1 MNLLKKNKYSI
12 RKYKV
17 GIFSTLI
24 GTVLLLS
31 NPNGAQALTT
41 DHNVQ
46 GGSNQALPGNSQNT
60 NADTNRDIVNDS
72 QNTPNAHATD
82 NTSTNQALT
91 NHQNVD
97 VANQVGPA
105 PIQPSASPAQNNNNS
120 NANSTATEPA
130 ANTNNNLASNNNT
143 LNVPNNTDNN
153 DSARHLTLKEIQE
166 DVRHSSD
173 KPELVAIAEEASNR
187 PKKRSRRAAPT
198 DPNATPADP
207 TATPA
212 DPTAGNGSAPV
223 AITAPYTPTTDP
235 NANNIGQ
242 NAPNEVLS
250 FDDNNI
256 RPSTNRS
263 VPTVTVVDNLP
274 GYTLING
281 GKVGVFSHAMVRTS
295 MFDSGDAKNYQA
307 QGNVIALG
315 RIRGNDTNDHGD
327 FNGIEKTLTVNP
339 NSELIFEFNTMT
351 TKNYQA
357 QGNVIALGRIR
368 GNDTNDHGDFNGIEK
383 TLTVNPNSE
392 LIFEFNTMTT
402 KNYQGMTNLII
413 KNADNDTVI
422 GEKVV
427 AYGPIW
433 RLLKVPENVSHL
445 KIQFVPKNDAITDA
459 RGIYQLR
466 DGYKYYDF
474 VDSIGLHSGSHVYVE
489 RRTMEPTAT
498 NNKEFTVTT
507 SLKNNGNFGASFNTD
522 DFVYKIQLPE
532 GVEYVNNSL
541 TKDFPSGNSGVDI
554 NDMNVTYDAANR
566 IITIKSTGGGTGNS
580 PARLMPDKILDLKY
594 KLRVNNVPTPRT
606 VTFNDTL
613 TYKTYSQ
620 DFINSPAES
629 HTVSTNP
636 YTIDIIMNKDALQ
649 AEVDRRIQ
657 QADYTFASLDI
668 FNDLKRRAQTIL
680 DENRNNVPLNKRVSQ
695 ADIDSL
701 ANQMQHTLIRSV
713 DAENAVNRKVDDMED
728 LVNQND
734 ELTDEEKQAAIQV
747 IEEHKNEI
755 IGNIGDQTTDDGVTR
770 IKDQGI
776 QTLSGDTATPVV
788 KPNAKQAIRDKAAKQ
803 REIINHTPDAT
814 QDEIQDAL
822 NQLTTDETDA
832 IDNVTN
838 ATTNADVETAKNNGI
853 NTIGAVAPQV
863 THKQAARDAINQATA
878 TKRQQINSNR
888 EATQEEKNAALN
900 ELTQATNHAL
910 EQINQA
916 TTNDD
921 VDTAKGDGLNAINPI
936 APVTVVKQAARDA
949 VSHDAQ
955 QHIAE
960 INANP
965 DATQEE
971 RQAAI
976 EKVNAAVAVANT
988 NILNANTNADVEQVK
1003 TNAIQGIQAI
1013 EPATKVKTDAKNA
1026 IDQSAETQHNAIF
1039 NNNDATL
1046 EEQQA
1051 AQQLLD
1057 QAVATAKQ
1065 NINAADTNQEVAQA
1079 KDQGTQNIVVIQPAT
1094 QVKTDARNAVNEKAR
1109 EAITNINATPGA
1121 TREEKQEAIN
1131 RVNTLKNRALNDI
1144 GVTSTTAMVNSIRD
1158 DAVNQI
1164 GAVQP
1169 HVTKKQTATG
1179 VLTDLATAKKQ
1190 EINQNTNA
1198 TTEEKQVALNQ
1209 VDQDLAT
1216 AINNINQADTN
1227 AEVDQAQQLGTK
1239 AINAIQPNIVKKP
1252 AALAQTNQHY
1262 SAKLVEINA
1271 TPDATDDEKN
1281 AAINTL
1287 NQDRQ
1292 QAIESIKQANTN
1304 AEVDQAATVAE
1315 NNIDAVQVDVVKK
1328 QAARDKITAEVAK
1341 RIEAVKQTPNA
1352 TDEEKQAAVN
1362 QINQLKDQA
1371 FNQINQNQTN
1381 DQVDATTNQAINAID
1396 NVEAEVVIKPKAI
1409 ADIEKAVKE
1418 KQQQIDNSLDST
1430 DNEKEVALQALAKEK
1445 EKALAAI
1452 DQAQTNSQVN
1462 QAATNGVSAIKII
1475 QPETKIKPA
1484 AREKIN
1490 QKANELRA
1498 QINQDKEATAEERQ
1512 AALDKINDLVAKAMT
1527 NITNDRTNQ
1536 QVNDSTN
1543 QALDDIALVTPD
1555 HIVRA
1560 AARDAVKQQYEAK
1573 KHEIEQAEH
1582 ATDEEKQVALNQL
1595 ANNEKRAL
1603 QNINQAIANNDV
1615 KRVESNGIATLKGV
1629 EPHIVVKPEAQEAI
1643 KASADNQVESIKDT
1657 PHATTDELDEA
1668 NQQINDTLKQGQQDI
1683 DNTTQDAAVND
1694 VRNQTIKAIEQIKP
1708 KVRRKRAALD
1718 NIDESNNNQLD
1729 AIRNTLDTTQDER
1742 NVAIAA
1748 LNKIVNAIKN
1758 DIAQNKTN
1766 AEVDQT
1772 EADGNNNIKV
1782 ILPKVQVKP
1791 AARQSVSAK
1800 AEAQNALIDQSD
1812 LSTEEERL
1820 AAKHLVEQALNQAI
1834 DQINHADKTAQVN
1847 QNSIDA
1853 QNIISKIKP
1862 ATTVKATALQQI
1874 QNIATNKINLIKAN
1888 NEATD
1893 EEQNAAI
1900 VQVEKELIKA
1910 KQQIAGAVTN
1920 ADVAYLLHDGKNEI
1934 REIEPVINKKATARE
1949 QLTTLF
1955 NDKKQAIEAN
1965 VQATVEER
1973 NSILAQLQN
1982 IYDTAIGQID
1992 QDRSNAQVDKTA
2004 TLNLQTIHDLDVHPI
2019 KKPDA
2024 EKTINDDL
2032 ARVTH
2037 LVQNYR
2043 KVSDRNKADALKAIT
2058 ALKLQMDEE
2067 LKTARTNADV
2077 DAVLKRFNVALG
2089 DIEAVI
2095 TEKENS
2101 LLRIDNIAQQTYAKF
2116 KAIATPE
2123 QLAKV
2128 KALIDQYVAD
2138 GNRMVDEDATLN
2150 DIKKDT
2156 QLIIDEILAIKL
2168 PAEVIKASPKVG
2180 QPAPKVCTP
2189 IKKEDKQEVRK
2200 VVKELPNTGSEE
2212 MDLPLKELALITG
2225 AALLARR
2232 RSKKEKES

>member
-41 DHNVQ
+41 DNNVQ
-46 GGSNQALPGNSQNT
+46 SDTNQATPVNSQ
-60 NADTNRDIVNDS
+60 DTNVANNRGLANS
-72 QNTPNAHATD
+72 AQNTPNQSATT
-82 NTSTNQALT
+82 NQSTNQALV
-91 NHQNVD
+91 NHNNGSI
-97 VANQVGPA
+97 ANQATPTSV
-105 PIQPSASPAQNNNNS
+105 QSSTPSAQNNNHTDGNTTATETVS
-120 NANSTATEPA
+120 NAN
-130 ANTNNNLASNNNT
+130 NKDVVSNNTT
-143 LNVPNNTDNN
+143 LNVPNKTNENG
-153 DSARHLTLKEIQE
+153 SGGHLTLKEIQE

-173 KPELVAIAEEASNR
+173 KPELVAIAEQASNR
-187 PKKRSRRAAPT
+187 PKKRSRRAAPA

-207 TATPA
+207 AA
-212 DPTAGNGSAPV
+212 AAAGNGGAPV

-235 NANNIGQ
+235 NANNAGQ

-250 FDDNNI
+250 FDDNGI

-263 VPTVTVVDNLP
+263 VPSVTVVDNLP
-274 GYTLING
+274 GFTLING

-315 RIRGNDTNDHGD
+315 RIKGNDTNDHGD
-327 FNGIEKTLTVNP
+327 FNGIEK
-339 NSELIFEFNTMT
+339 S
-351 TKNYQA
+351 
-357 QGNVIALGRIR
+357 
-368 GNDTNDHGDFNGIEK
+368 
-383 TLTVNPNSE
+383 LTVNPNSE

-402 KNYQGMTNLII
+402 KNYQGVTNLII

-422 GEKVV
+422 AEKSV

-433 RLLKVPENVSHL
+433 RLFKVPENVSHL

-522 DFVYKIQLPE
+522 DFVYKVQLPE

-541 TKDFPSGNSGVDI
+541 TKDFPSSNSGVDM
-554 NDMNVTYDAANR
+554 NDFNVTYDAANR
-566 IITIKSTGGGTGNS
+566 VITIKSTGGGSGNS

-613 TYKTYSQ
+613 TYKTYTQ

-701 ANQMQHTLIRSV
+701 TNQMQHTLIRSV
-713 DAENAVNRKVDDMED
+713 DAENAVNKKVDQMED

-788 KPNAKQAIRDKAAKQ
+788 KPNAKKAIRDKATKQ
-803 REIINHTPDAT
+803 REIINATPDAT
-814 QDEIQDAL
+814 EDEIQDAL
-822 NQLTTDETDA
+822 NQLATDETDA

-838 ATTNADVETAKNNGI
+838 ATTNADVEIAKNNGI
-853 NTIGAVAPQV
+853 NTIGAVVPQV

-916 TTNDD
+916 TTNAD
-921 VDTAKGDGLNAINPI
+921 VDNAKGDGLNAINPI

-976 EKVNAAVAVANT
+976 DKVNAAVTAANT

-1013 EPATKVKTDAKNA
+1013 TPATKVKTDAKNA
-1026 IDQSAETQHNAIF
+1026 IDKSAETQHNTIF

-1094 QVKTDARNAVNEKAR
+1094 QVKTDARNAVNDKAR

-1131 RVNTLKNRALNDI
+1131 RVNTLKNRALTDI

-1179 VLTDLATAKKQ
+1179 VLNDLATAKKQ

-1209 VDQDLAT
+1209 VDQELAT

-1252 AALAQTNQHY
+1252 AALAQINQHY
-1262 SAKLVEINA
+1262 NAKLAEINA
-1271 TPDATDDEKN
+1271 TPDATNDEKN

-1371 FNQINQNQTN
+1371 INQINQNQTN
-1381 DQVDATTNQAINAID
+1381 DQVDTTTNQAVNAID

-1430 DNEKEVALQALAKEK
+1430 DNEKEVASQALAKEK

-1475 QPETKIKPA
+1475 QPETKVKPA

-1498 QINQDKEATAEERQ
+1498 KINQDKEATAEERRV
-1512 AALDKINDLVAKAMT
+1512 ALDKINEFVNQAMT
-1527 NITNDRTNQ
+1527 DITNNRTNQ
-1536 QVNDSTN
+1536 QVDDTTS
-1543 QALDDIALVTPD
+1543 QALDSIVLVAPE

-1573 KHEIEQAEH
+1573 KQEIEQAEH

-1595 ANNEKRAL
+1595 ANNEKLAL
-1603 QNINQAIANNDV
+1603 QNINQAVTNNDV
-1615 KRVESNGIATLKGV
+1615 KRVETNGIATLKGV
-1629 EPHIVVKPEAQEAI
+1629 QPHIVIKPEAQQAI
-1643 KASADNQVESIKDT
+1643 KATAENQVESIKDT
-1657 PHATTDELDEA
+1657 PHATVDELDEA
-1668 NQQINDTLKQGQQDI
+1668 NQLISDTLKQAQQEI
-1683 DNTTQDAAVND
+1683 ENTNQDAAVTD

-1718 NIDESNNNQLD
+1718 SIEENNKNQLD

-1742 NVAIAA
+1742 DVAIDT
-1748 LNKIVNAIKN
+1748 LNKIVNTIKN

-1766 AEVDQT
+1766 AEVDRT
-1772 EADGNNNIKV
+1772 ETDGNDNIKV

-1791 AARQSVSAK
+1791 AARQSVGVK

-1847 QNSIDA
+1847 QDSIDA

-1893 EEQNAAI
+1893 EEQNIAI
-1900 VQVEKELIKA
+1900 AQVEKELIKA
-1910 KQQIAGAVTN
+1910 KQQIASAVTN
-1920 ADVAYLLHDGKNEI
+1920 ADVAYLLHDEKNEI
-1934 REIEPVINKKATARE
+1934 REIEPVINRKASARE

-1965 VQATVEER
+1965 IQATVEER

-2004 TLNLQTIHDLDVHPI
+2004 SLNLQTIHDLDVHPI

-2032 ARVTH
+2032 ARVTA

-2043 KVSDRNKADALKAIT
+2043 KVSNRNKADALKAIT

-2077 DAVLKRFNVALG
+2077 DAVLKRFNVALS

-2128 KALIDQYVAD
+2128 KVLIDQYVAD
-2138 GNRMVDEDATLN
+2138 GNRMIDEDATLN
-2150 DIKKDT
+2150 DIKQHT
-2156 QLIIDEILAIKL
+2156 QFIVDEILAIKL
-2168 PAEVIKASPKVG
+2168 PAEATKVSPKEI

-2189 IKKEDKQEVRK
+2189 IKKEETHESRK
-2200 VVKELPNTGSEE
+2200 VEKELPNTGSEG
-2212 MDLPLKELALITG
+2212 MDLPLKEFALITG

-2232 RSKKEKES
+2232 RTKNEKES

>member
-41 DHNVQ
+41 DNNVQ
-46 GGSNQALPGNSQNT
+46 SDTNQATPVNSQDKDVAN
-60 NADTNRDIVNDS
+60 NRGLANS
-72 QNTPNAHATD
+72 AQNTPNQSATT
-82 NTSTNQALT
+82 NQATNQALV
-91 NHQNVD
+91 NHNNGSIV
-97 VANQVGPA
+97 NQATPTSV
-105 PIQPSASPAQNNNNS
+105 QSSTPSAQNNNHTDGNTTATETVS
-120 NANSTATEPA
+120 NAN
-130 ANTNNNLASNNNT
+130 NNDVASNNTT
-143 LNVPNNTDNN
+143 LNVPNKTNENG
-153 DSARHLTLKEIQE
+153 SGGHLTLKEIQE

-173 KPELVAIAEEASNR
+173 KPELVAIAEPASNR
-187 PKKRSRRAAPT
+187 PKKRSRRAAPA

-207 TATPA
+207 GAA
-212 DPTAGNGSAPV
+212 AAGNGGAPV

-235 NANNIGQ
+235 NANNAGQ

-250 FDDNNI
+250 FDDNSI

-263 VPTVTVVDNLP
+263 VPSVTVVDNLP
-274 GYTLING
+274 GFTLING
-281 GKVGVFSHAMVRTS
+281 GKVGVLSHAMVRTS
-295 MFDSGDAKNYQA
+295 MFEAGSNRTYQA
-307 QGNVIALG
+307 QGNVLALG
-315 RIRGNDTNDHGD
+315 RISGTDASNHGD
-327 FNGIEKTLTVNP
+327 FNGIEKSLTVNP
-339 NSELIFEFNTMT
+339 NSELIFEFNTMP
-351 TKNYQA
+351 TKNG
-357 QGNVIALGRIR
+357 QGATNV
-368 GNDTNDHGDFNGIEK
+368 
-383 TLTVNPNSE
+383 
-392 LIFEFNTMTT
+392 
-402 KNYQGMTNLII
+402 II
-413 KNADNDTVI
+413 KNADTNDTI
-422 GEKVV
+422 AEKTVEG
-427 AYGPIW
+427 GPTL
-433 RLLKVPENVSHL
+433 RLFKVPDNVRNL

-459 RGIYQLR
+459 RGIYQLK
-466 DGYKYYDF
+466 DGYKYYSF

-507 SLKNNGNFGASFNTD
+507 SLKNNGNSGASLDTD
-522 DFVYKIQLPE
+522 EFVYKIQLPE

-541 TKDFPSGNSGVDI
+541 TKDFPSNNSGVDV

-566 IITIKSTGGGTGNS
+566 VITIKSTGGGTTNS

-613 TYKTYSQ
+613 TYKTYTQ
-620 DFINSPAES
+620 DFINSAAES

-668 FNDLKRRAQTIL
+668 FNDLKKRAQTIL
-680 DENRNNVPLNKRVSQ
+680 AENRNNVPLNKRVSQ
-695 ADIDSL
+695 ADIDTL
-701 ANQMQHTLIRSV
+701 TNQMQHTLIRSV
-713 DAENAVNRKVDDMED
+713 DAENAVNQKADQMED

-747 IEEHKNEI
+747 IEEHKGNI
-755 IGNIGDQTTDDGVTR
+755 IGDIGDQTTDDGVTR

-788 KPNAKQAIRDKAAKQ
+788 KPNAKKAIRDKATKQ
-803 REIINHTPDAT
+803 REIINATPDAT
-814 QDEIQDAL
+814 EDEIQDAI
-822 NQLTTDETDA
+822 NQLATDETDA

-853 NTIGAVAPQV
+853 NTIGSVVPQV

-916 TTNDD
+916 TTNAD
-921 VDTAKGDGLNAINPI
+921 VDNAKGDGLNAINPI

-976 EKVNAAVAVANT
+976 DKVNAAVTAANT
-988 NILNANTNADVEQVK
+988 NILNANTNAEVEQVK

-1013 EPATKVKTDAKNA
+1013 TPATKVKTDAKNA
-1026 IDQSAETQHNAIF
+1026 IDKSAETQHNTIF

-1094 QVKTDARNAVNEKAR
+1094 QVKTDARNVVNDKAR

-1131 RVNTLKNRALNDI
+1131 RVNTLKNRALTDI

-1179 VLTDLATAKKQ
+1179 VLNDLATAKKQ

-1209 VDQDLAT
+1209 VDQELAT

-1252 AALAQTNQHY
+1252 AALAQINQHY
-1262 SAKLVEINA
+1262 NAKLAEINA
-1271 TPDATDDEKN
+1271 TPDATNDEKN

-1381 DQVDATTNQAINAID
+1381 DQVDTTTNQALNAID

-1430 DNEKEVALQALAKEK
+1430 DNEKEVASQALAKEK

-1475 QPETKIKPA
+1475 QPETKVKPA

-1498 QINQDKEATAEERQ
+1498 KINQDKEATAEERQ
-1512 AALDKINDLVAKAMT
+1512 VALDKINEFVNQAMT
-1527 NITNDRTNQ
+1527 DITNNRTNQ
-1536 QVNDSTN
+1536 QVDDTTS
-1543 QALDDIALVTPD
+1543 QALDSIALVAPE

-1573 KHEIEQAEH
+1573 KQEIEQAEH

-1595 ANNEKRAL
+1595 ANNKKLAL
-1603 QNINQAIANNDV
+1603 QNINQAVTNNDV
-1615 KRVESNGIATLKGV
+1615 KRVETNGIATLKGV
-1629 EPHIVVKPEAQEAI
+1629 QPHIVIKPEAQQAI
-1643 KASADNQVESIKDT
+1643 KASAENQVESIKDT
-1657 PHATTDELDEA
+1657 PHATVDELDEA
-1668 NQQINDTLKQGQQDI
+1668 NQLISDTLKQAQQEI
-1683 DNTTQDAAVND
+1683 ENTNQDAAVTD

-1718 NIDESNNNQLD
+1718 SIEENNKNQLD

-1742 NVAIAA
+1742 DVAIDT
-1748 LNKIVNAIKN
+1748 LNKIVNTIKN

-1766 AEVDQT
+1766 AEVDRT
-1772 EADGNNNIKV
+1772 ETDGNDNIKV

-1791 AARQSVSAK
+1791 AARQSVVVK

-1847 QNSIDA
+1847 QDSIDA

-1893 EEQNAAI
+1893 EEQNIAI
-1900 VQVEKELIKA
+1900 AQVEKELIKA
-1910 KQQIAGAVTN
+1910 KQQIASAVTN
-1920 ADVAYLLHDGKNEI
+1920 ADVAYLLHDEKNEI
-1934 REIEPVINKKATARE
+1934 REIEPVISRKASARE

-1965 VQATVEER
+1965 IQATVEER

-2004 TLNLQTIHDLDVHPI
+2004 SLNLQTIHDLDVHPI

-2032 ARVTH
+2032 ARVTA

-2077 DAVLKRFNVALG
+2077 DAVLKRFNVALS

-2128 KALIDQYVAD
+2128 KVLIDQYVAD
-2138 GNRMVDEDATLN
+2138 GNRMIDEDATLN
-2150 DIKKDT
+2150 DIKQHT
-2156 QLIIDEILAIKL
+2156 QFIVDEILAIKL
-2168 PAEVIKASPKVG
+2168 PAEAMKVSPKVI

-2189 IKKEDKQEVRK
+2189 IKKEETHESRK
-2200 VVKELPNTGSEE
+2200 VEKELPNTGSEE
-2212 MDLPLKELALITG
+2212 MDLPLKEFALITG

-2232 RSKKEKES
+2232 RTKNEKES

>member
-41 DHNVQ
+41 DNNVQ
-46 GGSNQALPGNSQNT
+46 SDTNQATPVNSQ
-60 NADTNRDIVNDS
+60 DTNVANNRGLANS
-72 QNTPNAHATD
+72 AQNTPNQSATT
-82 NTSTNQALT
+82 NQSTNQALV
-91 NHQNVD
+91 NHNNGSI
-97 VANQVGPA
+97 ANQATPTSV
-105 PIQPSASPAQNNNNS
+105 QSSTPSAQNNNHTDGNTTATETVS
-120 NANSTATEPA
+120 NAN
-130 ANTNNNLASNNNT
+130 NKDVVSNNTT
-143 LNVPNNTDNN
+143 LNVPNKTNENG
-153 DSARHLTLKEIQE
+153 SGGHLTLKEIQE

-173 KPELVAIAEEASNR
+173 KPELVAIAEQASNR
-187 PKKRSRRAAPT
+187 PKKRSRRAAPA

-207 TATPA
+207 AA
-212 DPTAGNGSAPV
+212 AAAGNGGAPV

-235 NANNIGQ
+235 NANNAGQ

-250 FDDNNI
+250 FDDNGI

-263 VPTVTVVDNLP
+263 VPSVTVVDNLP
-274 GYTLING
+274 GFTLING

-315 RIRGNDTNDHGD
+315 RIKGNDTNDHGD
-327 FNGIEKTLTVNP
+327 FNGIEK
-339 NSELIFEFNTMT
+339 S
-351 TKNYQA
+351 
-357 QGNVIALGRIR
+357 
-368 GNDTNDHGDFNGIEK
+368 
-383 TLTVNPNSE
+383 LTVNPNSE

-402 KNYQGMTNLII
+402 KNYQGVTNLII

-422 GEKVV
+422 AEKSV

-433 RLLKVPENVSHL
+433 RLFKVPENVSHL

-522 DFVYKIQLPE
+522 DFVYKVQLPE

-541 TKDFPSGNSGVDI
+541 TKDFPSSNSGVDM
-554 NDMNVTYDAANR
+554 NDFNVTYDAANR
-566 IITIKSTGGGTGNS
+566 VITIKSTGGGSGNS

-613 TYKTYSQ
+613 TYKTYTQ

-701 ANQMQHTLIRSV
+701 TNQMQHTLIRSV
-713 DAENAVNRKVDDMED
+713 DAENAVNKKVDQMED

-788 KPNAKQAIRDKAAKQ
+788 KPNAKKAIRDKATKQ
-803 REIINHTPDAT
+803 REIINATPDAT
-814 QDEIQDAL
+814 EDEIQDAL
-822 NQLTTDETDA
+822 NQLATDETDA

-838 ATTNADVETAKNNGI
+838 ATTNADVEIAKNNGI
-853 NTIGAVAPQV
+853 NTIGAVVPQV

-916 TTNDD
+916 TTNAD
-921 VDTAKGDGLNAINPI
+921 VDNAKGDGLNAINPI

-976 EKVNAAVAVANT
+976 DKVNAAVTAANT

-1003 TNAIQGIQAI
+1003 TNAIQRIQAI
-1013 EPATKVKTDAKNA
+1013 TPATKVKTDAKNA
-1026 IDQSAETQHNAIF
+1026 IDKSAETQHNTIF

-1094 QVKTDARNAVNEKAR
+1094 QVKTDARNAVNDKAR

-1131 RVNTLKNRALNDI
+1131 RVNTLKNRALTDI

-1179 VLTDLATAKKQ
+1179 VLNDLATAKKQ

-1209 VDQDLAT
+1209 VDQELAT

-1252 AALAQTNQHY
+1252 AALAQINQHY
-1262 SAKLVEINA
+1262 NAKLAEINA
-1271 TPDATDDEKN
+1271 TPDATNDEKN
-1281 AAINTL
+1281 AEINTL

-1371 FNQINQNQTN
+1371 INQINQNQTN
-1381 DQVDATTNQAINAID
+1381 DQVDTTTNQAVNAID

-1430 DNEKEVALQALAKEK
+1430 DNEKEVASQALAKEK

-1475 QPETKIKPA
+1475 QPETKVKPA

-1498 QINQDKEATAEERQ
+1498 KINQDKEATAEERQ
-1512 AALDKINDLVAKAMT
+1512 VALDKINEFVNQAMT
-1527 NITNDRTNQ
+1527 DITNNRTNQ
-1536 QVNDSTN
+1536 QVDDTTS
-1543 QALDDIALVTPD
+1543 QALDSIALVAPE

-1573 KHEIEQAEH
+1573 KQEIEQAEH

-1595 ANNEKRAL
+1595 ANNEKLAL
-1603 QNINQAIANNDV
+1603 QNINQAVTNNDV
-1615 KRVESNGIATLKGV
+1615 KRVETNGIATLKGV
-1629 EPHIVVKPEAQEAI
+1629 QPHIVIKPEAQQAI
-1643 KASADNQVESIKDT
+1643 KATAENQVESIKDT
-1657 PHATTDELDEA
+1657 PHATVDELDEA
-1668 NQQINDTLKQGQQDI
+1668 NQLISDTLKQAQQEI
-1683 DNTTQDAAVND
+1683 ENTNQDAAVTD

-1708 KVRRKRAALD
+1708 KVIRKRAALD
-1718 NIDESNNNQLD
+1718 SIEENNKNQLD

-1742 NVAIAA
+1742 DVAIDT
-1748 LNKIVNAIKN
+1748 LNKIVNTIKN

-1766 AEVDQT
+1766 AEVDRT
-1772 EADGNNNIKV
+1772 ETDGNDNIKV

-1791 AARQSVSAK
+1791 AARQSVGVK

-1847 QNSIDA
+1847 QDSIDA

-1893 EEQNAAI
+1893 EEQNIAI
-1900 VQVEKELIKA
+1900 AQVEKELIKA
-1910 KQQIAGAVTN
+1910 KQQIASAVTN
-1920 ADVAYLLHDGKNEI
+1920 ADVAYLLHDEKNEI
-1934 REIEPVINKKATARE
+1934 REIEPVINRKASARE

-1965 VQATVEER
+1965 IQATVEER

-2004 TLNLQTIHDLDVHPI
+2004 SLNLQTIHDLDVHPI

-2032 ARVTH
+2032 ARVTA

-2043 KVSDRNKADALKAIT
+2043 KVSNRNKADALKAIT

-2077 DAVLKRFNVALG
+2077 DAVLKRFNVALS

-2128 KALIDQYVAD
+2128 KVLIDQYVAD
-2138 GNRMVDEDATLN
+2138 GNRMIDEDATLN
-2150 DIKKDT
+2150 DIKQHT
-2156 QLIIDEILAIKL
+2156 QFIVDEILAIKL
-2168 PAEVIKASPKVG
+2168 PAEATKVSPKEI

-2189 IKKEDKQEVRK
+2189 IKKEETHESRK
-2200 VVKELPNTGSEE
+2200 VEKELPNTGSEG
-2212 MDLPLKELALITG
+2212 MDLPLKEFALITG

-2232 RSKKEKES
+2232 RTKNEKES

>member
-41 DHNVQ
+41 DNNVQ
-46 GGSNQALPGNSQNT
+46 SDTNQATPVNSQDKDVAN
-60 NADTNRDIVNDS
+60 NRGLANS
-72 QNTPNAHATD
+72 AQNTPNQSATT
-82 NTSTNQALT
+82 NQATNQALV
-91 NHQNVD
+91 NHNNGSIV
-97 VANQVGPA
+97 NQATPTSV
-105 PIQPSASPAQNNNNS
+105 QSSTPSAQNNNHTDGNTTATETVS
-120 NANSTATEPA
+120 NAN
-130 ANTNNNLASNNNT
+130 NNDAVSNNTT
-143 LNVPNNTDNN
+143 LNVPNKTNENG
-153 DSARHLTLKEIQE
+153 SGGHLTLKEIQE

-173 KPELVAIAEEASNR
+173 KPELVAIAEPASNR
-187 PKKRSRRAAPT
+187 PKKRSRRAAPA

-207 TATPA
+207 AA
-212 DPTAGNGSAPV
+212 AAAGNGGAPV

-235 NANNIGQ
+235 NANNAGQ

-250 FDDNNI
+250 FDDNGI

-263 VPTVTVVDNLP
+263 VPSVTVVDNLP
-274 GYTLING
+274 GFTLING

-295 MFDSGDAKNYQA
+295 MFDSADAKNYQA

-315 RIRGNDTNDHGD
+315 RI
-327 FNGIEKTLTVNP
+327 K
-339 NSELIFEFNTMT
+339 
-351 TKNYQA
+351 
-357 QGNVIALGRIR
+357 

-402 KNYQGMTNLII
+402 KNYQGVTNLII

-422 GEKVV
+422 AEKSV

-433 RLLKVPENVSHL
+433 RLFKVPENVSHL

-522 DFVYKIQLPE
+522 DFVYQVQLPE

-541 TKDFPSGNSGVDI
+541 TKDFPSSNSGVDM
-554 NDMNVTYDAANR
+554 NDFNVTYDAANR
-566 IITIKSTGGGTGNS
+566 VITIKSTGGGSGNS

-613 TYKTYSQ
+613 TYKTYTQ

-701 ANQMQHTLIRSV
+701 TNQMQHTLIRSV
-713 DAENAVNRKVDDMED
+713 DAENAVNKKVDQMED

-788 KPNAKQAIRDKAAKQ
+788 KPNAKKAIRDKATKQ
-803 REIINHTPDAT
+803 RKIINATPDAT
-814 QDEIQDAL
+814 EDEIQDAL
-822 NQLTTDETDA
+822 NQLATDETDA

-853 NTIGAVAPQV
+853 NTIGAVVPQV
-863 THKQAARDAINQATA
+863 THKKAARDAINQATA

-916 TTNDD
+916 TTNAD
-921 VDTAKGDGLNAINPI
+921 VDNAKGDGLNAINPI

-976 EKVNAAVAVANT
+976 DKVNAAVTAANT

-1013 EPATKVKTDAKNA
+1013 TPATKVKTDAKNA
-1026 IDQSAETQHNAIF
+1026 IDKSAETQHNTIF

-1094 QVKTDARNAVNEKAR
+1094 QVKTDARNVVNDKAR

-1131 RVNTLKNRALNDI
+1131 RVNTLKNRALTDI

-1179 VLTDLATAKKQ
+1179 VLNDLATAKKQ

-1209 VDQDLAT
+1209 VDQELAT

-1252 AALAQTNQHY
+1252 AALAQINQHY
-1262 SAKLVEINA
+1262 NAKLAEINA

-1292 QAIESIKQANTN
+1292 QAIESVKQANTN

-1381 DQVDATTNQAINAID
+1381 DQVDTTTNQALNAID

-1430 DNEKEVALQALAKEK
+1430 DNEKEVASQALAKEK

-1475 QPETKIKPA
+1475 QPETKVKPA

-1490 QKANELRA
+1490 QKVNELRA
-1498 QINQDKEATAEERQ
+1498 KINQDKEATAEERQ
-1512 AALDKINDLVAKAMT
+1512 VALDKINEFVNQAMT
-1527 NITNDRTNQ
+1527 DITNNRTNQ
-1536 QVNDSTN
+1536 QVDDTTS
-1543 QALDDIALVTPD
+1543 QALDSIALVAPE

-1573 KHEIEQAEH
+1573 KQEIEQAEH

-1595 ANNEKRAL
+1595 ANNEKLAL
-1603 QNINQAIANNDV
+1603 QNINQAVTNNDV
-1615 KRVESNGIATLKGV
+1615 KRVETNGIATLKGV
-1629 EPHIVVKPEAQEAI
+1629 QPHIVIKPEAQQAI
-1643 KASADNQVESIKDT
+1643 KASAENQVESIKDT
-1657 PHATTDELDEA
+1657 PHATVDELDEA
-1668 NQQINDTLKQGQQDI
+1668 NQLISDTLKQAQQEI
-1683 DNTTQDAAVND
+1683 ENTNQDAAVTD

-1718 NIDESNNNQLD
+1718 SIEENNKNQLD

-1742 NVAIAA
+1742 DVAIDT
-1748 LNKIVNAIKN
+1748 LNKIVNTIKN

-1766 AEVDQT
+1766 AEVDRT
-1772 EADGNNNIKV
+1772 ETDGNDNIKV

-1791 AARQSVSAK
+1791 AARQSVGVK

-1847 QNSIDA
+1847 QDSIDA

-1874 QNIATNKINLIKAN
+1874 QNIATNKINLSKAN

-1893 EEQNAAI
+1893 EEQNIAI
-1900 VQVEKELIKA
+1900 AQVEKELIKA
-1910 KQQIAGAVTN
+1910 KQQIASAVTN
-1920 ADVAYLLHDGKNEI
+1920 ADVAYLLHDEKNEI
-1934 REIEPVINKKATARE
+1934 REIEPVINRKASARE

-1965 VQATVEER
+1965 IQATVEER

-2004 TLNLQTIHDLDVHPI
+2004 SLNLQTIHDLDVHPI

-2032 ARVTH
+2032 ARVTA

-2043 KVSDRNKADALKAIT
+2043 KVSNRNKADALKAIT

-2077 DAVLKRFNVALG
+2077 DAVLKRFNVALS

-2128 KALIDQYVAD
+2128 KVLIDQYVAD
-2138 GNRMVDEDATLN
+2138 GNRMIDEDATLN
-2150 DIKKDT
+2150 DIKQHT
-2156 QLIIDEILAIKL
+2156 QFIVDEILAIKL
-2168 PAEVIKASPKVG
+2168 PAEPTKVSPKVI

-2189 IKKEDKQEVRK
+2189 IKKEETHESRK
-2200 VVKELPNTGSEE
+2200 VEKELPNTGSEG
-2212 MDLPLKELALITG
+2212 MDLPLKEFALITG

-2232 RSKKEKES
+2232 RTKNEKES

>member
-41 DHNVQ
+41 DNNVQ
-46 GGSNQALPGNSQNT
+46 SDTNQATPVNSQDKDVAN
-60 NADTNRDIVNDS
+60 NRGLANS
-72 QNTPNAHATD
+72 AQNTPNQSATT
-82 NTSTNQALT
+82 NQATNQALV
-91 NHQNVD
+91 NHNNGSIV
-97 VANQVGPA
+97 NQATPTSV
-105 PIQPSASPAQNNNNS
+105 QSSTPSAQNNNHTDGNTTATETVS
-120 NANSTATEPA
+120 NAN
-130 ANTNNNLASNNNT
+130 NNDAVSNNTT
-143 LNVPNNTDNN
+143 LNVPNKTNENG
-153 DSARHLTLKEIQE
+153 SGGHLTLKEIQE

-173 KPELVAIAEEASNR
+173 KPELVAIAEPASNR
-187 PKKRSRRAAPT
+187 PKKRSKRAAPA

-207 TATPA
+207 AA
-212 DPTAGNGSAPV
+212 AAAGNGGAPV

-235 NANNIGQ
+235 NANNAGQ

-250 FDDNNI
+250 FDDNGI

-263 VPTVTVVDNLP
+263 VPSVTVVDNLP
-274 GYTLING
+274 GFTLING

-295 MFDSGDAKNYQA
+295 MFDSADAKNYQA

-315 RIRGNDTNDHGD
+315 RI
-327 FNGIEKTLTVNP
+327 K
-339 NSELIFEFNTMT
+339 
-351 TKNYQA
+351 
-357 QGNVIALGRIR
+357 

-402 KNYQGMTNLII
+402 KNYQGVTNLII

-422 GEKVV
+422 AEKSV

-433 RLLKVPENVSHL
+433 RLFKVPENVSHL

-522 DFVYKIQLPE
+522 DFVYQVQLPE

-541 TKDFPSGNSGVDI
+541 TKDFPSSNSGVDM
-554 NDMNVTYDAANR
+554 NDFNVTYDAANR
-566 IITIKSTGGGTGNS
+566 VITIKSTGGGSGNS

-613 TYKTYSQ
+613 TYKTYTL

-629 HTVSTNP
+629 HTVRTNP

-701 ANQMQHTLIRSV
+701 TNQMQHTLIRSV
-713 DAENAVNRKVDDMED
+713 DAENAVNKKVDQMED

-788 KPNAKQAIRDKAAKQ
+788 KPNAKKAIRDKATKQ
-803 REIINHTPDAT
+803 REIINATPDAT
-814 QDEIQDAL
+814 EDEIQDAL
-822 NQLTTDETDA
+822 NQLATDETDA

-838 ATTNADVETAKNNGI
+838 ATTNADVEIAKNNGI
-853 NTIGAVAPQV
+853 NTIGAVVPQV

-916 TTNDD
+916 TTNAD
-921 VDTAKGDGLNAINPI
+921 VDNAKGDGLNAINPI

-976 EKVNAAVAVANT
+976 DKVNAAVTAANT

-1013 EPATKVKTDAKNA
+1013 TPATKVKTDAKNA
-1026 IDQSAETQHNAIF
+1026 IDKSAETQHNTIF

-1094 QVKTDARNAVNEKAR
+1094 QVKTDARNVVNDKAR

-1131 RVNTLKNRALNDI
+1131 RVNTLKNRALTDI

-1179 VLTDLATAKKQ
+1179 VLNDLATAKKQ

-1209 VDQDLAT
+1209 VDQELAT

-1252 AALAQTNQHY
+1252 AALAQINQHY
-1262 SAKLVEINA
+1262 NAKLAEINA
-1271 TPDATDDEKN
+1271 TPDATNDEKN

-1287 NQDRQ
+1287 NLDRQ

-1381 DQVDATTNQAINAID
+1381 DQVDTTTNQALKAID

-1430 DNEKEVALQALAKEK
+1430 DNEKEVASQALAKEK

-1475 QPETKIKPA
+1475 QPETKVKPA

-1498 QINQDKEATAEERQ
+1498 KINQDKEVTAEERQ
-1512 AALDKINDLVAKAMT
+1512 VALDKINEFVNQAMT
-1527 NITNDRTNQ
+1527 DITNNRTNQ
-1536 QVNDSTN
+1536 QVDDTTS
-1543 QALDDIALVTPD
+1543 QALDSIALVTPD

-1573 KHEIEQAEH
+1573 KREIEQAEH

-1603 QNINQAIANNDV
+1603 QNINQAVTNNDV
-1615 KRVESNGIATLKGV
+1615 KRVETNGIATLKGV
-1629 EPHIVVKPEAQEAI
+1629 QPHIVIKPEAQQAI
-1643 KASADNQVESIKDT
+1643 KASAENQVQSIKDT
-1657 PHATTDELDEA
+1657 PHATVDELDEA
-1668 NQQINDTLKQGQQDI
+1668 NQLISDTLKQAQQEI
-1683 DNTTQDAAVND
+1683 ENTNQDAAVTD

-1718 NIDESNNNQLD
+1718 SIEENNKNQLD

-1742 NVAIAA
+1742 DVAIDT
-1748 LNKIVNAIKN
+1748 LNKIVNTIKN

-1766 AEVDQT
+1766 AEVDRT
-1772 EADGNNNIKV
+1772 ETDGNDNIKV

-1791 AARQSVSAK
+1791 AARQSVGVK

-1847 QNSIDA
+1847 QDSINA

-1893 EEQNAAI
+1893 EEQNIAI
-1900 VQVEKELIKA
+1900 AQVEKELIKA
-1910 KQQIAGAVTN
+1910 KQQIASAVTN
-1920 ADVAYLLHDGKNEI
+1920 ADVAYLLHDEKNEI
-1934 REIEPVINKKATARE
+1934 REIEPVINRKASARE

-1965 VQATVEER
+1965 IQATVEER

-2004 TLNLQTIHDLDVHPI
+2004 SLNLQTIHDLDVHPI

-2032 ARVTH
+2032 ARVTA

-2043 KVSDRNKADALKAIT
+2043 KVSNRNKADALKAIT

-2077 DAVLKRFNVALG
+2077 DAVLKRFNVALS

-2128 KALIDQYVAD
+2128 KVLIDQYVAD
-2138 GNRMVDEDATLN
+2138 GNRMIDEDATLN
-2150 DIKKDT
+2150 DIKQHT
-2156 QLIIDEILAIKL
+2156 QFIVDEILAIKL
-2168 PAEVIKASPKVG
+2168 PAEETKVSPKEI

-2189 IKKEDKQEVRK
+2189 IKKEETHESRK
-2200 VVKELPNTGSEE
+2200 VEKELPNTGSEG
-2212 MDLPLKELALITG
+2212 MDLPLKEFALITG

-2232 RSKKEKES
+2232 RTKNEKES

>member
-41 DHNVQ
+41 DNNVQ
-46 GGSNQALPGNSQNT
+46 SDTNQATPVNSQDKDVAN
-60 NADTNRDIVNDS
+60 NRGLANS
-72 QNTPNAHATD
+72 AQNTPNQSATT
-82 NTSTNQALT
+82 NQATNQALV
-91 NHQNVD
+91 NHNNGSTV
-97 VANQVGPA
+97 NQATPTSV
-105 PIQPSASPAQNNNNS
+105 QSSTPSAQNNNHTDGNT
-120 NANSTATEPA
+120 TATETVLNA
-130 ANTNNNLASNNNT
+130 NNNDVVSNNTT
-143 LNVPNNTDNN
+143 LNVPNKTNENG
-153 DSARHLTLKEIQE
+153 SGGHLTLKEIQE

-173 KPELVAIAEEASNR
+173 KPELVAIAEPASNR
-187 PKKRSRRAAPT
+187 PKKRSRRAAPA

-207 TATPA
+207 AA
-212 DPTAGNGSAPV
+212 AAAGNGGAPV

-235 NANNIGQ
+235 NANNAGQ

-250 FDDNNI
+250 FDDNGI

-263 VPTVTVVDNLP
+263 VPTVNVVNNLP
-274 GYTLING
+274 GFTLING

-295 MFDSGDAKNYQA
+295 MFDSGDNKNYQA

-315 RIRGNDTNDHGD
+315 RILGTDTNDHGD
-327 FNGIEKTLTVNP
+327 FNGIEKALTVNP

-351 TKNYQA
+351 TKNG
-357 QGNVIALGRIR
+357 QGATNV
-368 GNDTNDHGDFNGIEK
+368 
-383 TLTVNPNSE
+383 
-392 LIFEFNTMTT
+392 
-402 KNYQGMTNLII
+402 II
-413 KNADNDTVI
+413 KNADTNDTI
-422 GEKVV
+422 AEKTVEG
-427 AYGPIW
+427 GPTL
-433 RLLKVPENVSHL
+433 RLFKVPDNVRNL

-459 RGIYQLR
+459 RGIYQLK
-466 DGYKYYDF
+466 DGYKYYSF

-489 RRTMEPTAT
+489 RRTMDPTAT

-507 SLKNNGNFGASFNTD
+507 SLKNNGNSGASLDTN
-522 DFVYKIQLPE
+522 DFVYQVQLPE

-541 TKDFPSGNSGVDI
+541 TKDFPSNNSGVDV

-566 IITIKSTGGGTGNS
+566 VITIKSTGGGTANS
-580 PARLMPDKILDLKY
+580 PARLMPDKILDLRY

-606 VTFNDTL
+606 VTFNETL
-613 TYKTYSQ
+613 TYKTYTQ

-668 FNDLKRRAQTIL
+668 FNDLKKRAQTIL
-680 DENRNNVPLNKRVSQ
+680 AENRNNVPLNKRVSQ
-695 ADIDSL
+695 ADIDTL
-701 ANQMQHTLIRSV
+701 TNQMQHTLIRSV
-713 DAENAVNRKVDDMED
+713 DAENAVNQKADQMED

-734 ELTDEEKQAAIQV
+734 ELTDEEKQAAI
-747 IEEHKNEI
+747 
-755 IGNIGDQTTDDGVTR
+755 D
-770 IKDQGI
+770 
-776 QTLSGDTATPVV
+776 
-788 KPNAKQAIRDKAAKQ
+788 
-803 REIINHTPDAT
+803 
-814 QDEIQDAL
+814 
-822 NQLTTDETDA
+822 
-832 IDNVTN
+832 
-838 ATTNADVETAKNNGI
+838 
-853 NTIGAVAPQV
+853 
-863 THKQAARDAINQATA
+863 
-878 TKRQQINSNR
+878 
-888 EATQEEKNAALN
+888 
-900 ELTQATNHAL
+900 
-910 EQINQA
+910 
-916 TTNDD
+916 
-921 VDTAKGDGLNAINPI
+921 
-936 APVTVVKQAARDA
+936 
-949 VSHDAQ
+949 
-955 QHIAE
+955 
-960 INANP
+960 
-965 DATQEE
+965 
-971 RQAAI
+971 
-976 EKVNAAVAVANT
+976 KVNAAVTAANT

-1013 EPATKVKTDAKNA
+1013 TPATKVKTDAKNA
-1026 IDQSAETQHNAIF
+1026 IDKSAETQHNTIF

-1094 QVKTDARNAVNEKAR
+1094 QVKTDARNVVNDKAR
-1109 EAITNINATPGA
+1109 EAITNINATTGA

-1131 RVNTLKNRALNDI
+1131 RVNTLKNRALTDI

-1179 VLTDLATAKKQ
+1179 VLNDLATAKKQ

-1209 VDQDLAT
+1209 VDQELAT

-1252 AALAQTNQHY
+1252 AALAQINQHY
-1262 SAKLVEINA
+1262 NAKLAEINA
-1271 TPDATDDEKN
+1271 TPDATNDEKN

-1371 FNQINQNQTN
+1371 INQINQNQTN
-1381 DQVDATTNQAINAID
+1381 DQVDTTTNQAVNAID

-1430 DNEKEVALQALAKEK
+1430 DNEKEVASQALAKEK

-1475 QPETKIKPA
+1475 QPETKVKPA

-1498 QINQDKEATAEERQ
+1498 KINQDKEATAEERQ
-1512 AALDKINDLVAKAMT
+1512 VALDKINEFVNQAMT
-1527 NITNDRTNQ
+1527 DITNNRTNQ
-1536 QVNDSTN
+1536 QVDDTTS
-1543 QALDDIALVTPD
+1543 QALDSIALVTPD

-1560 AARDAVKQQYEAK
+1560 AARDAVKQQYETK
-1573 KHEIEQAEH
+1573 KREIEQAEH

-1603 QNINQAIANNDV
+1603 QNIDQAIANNDV
-1615 KRVESNGIATLKGV
+1615 KRVETNGIATLKGV
-1629 EPHIVVKPEAQEAI
+1629 QPHIVIKPEAQQAI
-1643 KASADNQVESIKDT
+1643 KASAENQVESIKDT
-1657 PHATTDELDEA
+1657 PHATVDELDEA
-1668 NQQINDTLKQGQQDI
+1668 NQLISDTLKQAQQEI
-1683 DNTTQDAAVND
+1683 ENTNQDAAVTD

-1718 NIDESNNNQLD
+1718 SIEENNKNQLD

-1742 NVAIAA
+1742 DVAIDT
-1748 LNKIVNAIKN
+1748 LNKIVNTIKN

-1766 AEVDQT
+1766 AEVDRT
-1772 EADGNNNIKV
+1772 ETDGNDNIKV

-1791 AARQSVSAK
+1791 AARQSVGVK

-1847 QNSIDA
+1847 QDSINA

-1893 EEQNAAI
+1893 EEQNIAI
-1900 VQVEKELIKA
+1900 AQVEKELIKA
-1910 KQQIAGAVTN
+1910 KQQIASAVTN
-1920 ADVAYLLHDGKNEI
+1920 ADVAYLLHDEKNEI
-1934 REIEPVINKKATARE
+1934 REIEPVINRKASARE

-1965 VQATVEER
+1965 IQATVEER

-2004 TLNLQTIHDLDVHPI
+2004 SLNLQTIHDLDVHPI

-2032 ARVTH
+2032 ARVTA

-2043 KVSDRNKADALKAIT
+2043 KVSNRNKADALKAIT

-2077 DAVLKRFNVALG
+2077 DAVLKRFNVALS

-2128 KALIDQYVAD
+2128 KVLIDQYVAD
-2138 GNRMVDEDATLN
+2138 GNRMIDEDATLN
-2150 DIKKDT
+2150 DIKQHT
-2156 QLIIDEILAIKL
+2156 QFIVDEILAIKL
-2168 PAEVIKASPKVG
+2168 PAEATKVSPKEI

-2189 IKKEDKQEVRK
+2189 IKKEETHESRK
-2200 VVKELPNTGSEE
+2200 VEKELPNTGSEG
-2212 MDLPLKELALITG
+2212 MDLPLKEFALITG

-2232 RSKKEKES
+2232 RTKNEKES

>member
-41 DHNVQ
+41 DNNVQ
-46 GGSNQALPGNSQNT
+46 SDTNQATPVNSQDKDVAN
-60 NADTNRDIVNDS
+60 NRGLANS
-72 QNTPNAHATD
+72 AQNTPNQSATT
-82 NTSTNQALT
+82 NQATNQALV
-91 NHQNVD
+91 NHNNGSIV
-97 VANQVGPA
+97 NQATPTSV
-105 PIQPSASPAQNNNNS
+105 QSSTPSAQNNNHTDGNTTATETVS
-120 NANSTATEPA
+120 NAN
-130 ANTNNNLASNNNT
+130 NNDVASNNTT
-143 LNVPNNTDNN
+143 LNVPNKTNENG
-153 DSARHLTLKEIQE
+153 SGGHLTLKEIQE

-173 KPELVAIAEEASNR
+173 KPELVAIAEPASNR
-187 PKKRSRRAAPT
+187 PKKRSRRAAPA

-207 TATPA
+207 GAA
-212 DPTAGNGSAPV
+212 AAGNGGAPV

-235 NANNIGQ
+235 NANNAGQ

-250 FDDNNI
+250 FDDNSI

-263 VPTVTVVDNLP
+263 VPSVTVVDNLP
-274 GYTLING
+274 GFTLING
-281 GKVGVFSHAMVRTS
+281 GKVGVLSHAMVRTS
-295 MFDSGDAKNYQA
+295 MFEAGSNRTYQA
-307 QGNVIALG
+307 QGNVLALG
-315 RIRGNDTNDHGD
+315 RISGTDASNHGD
-327 FNGIEKTLTVNP
+327 FNGIEKSLTVNP
-339 NSELIFEFNTMT
+339 NSELIFEFNTMP
-351 TKNYQA
+351 TKNG
-357 QGNVIALGRIR
+357 QGATNV
-368 GNDTNDHGDFNGIEK
+368 
-383 TLTVNPNSE
+383 
-392 LIFEFNTMTT
+392 
-402 KNYQGMTNLII
+402 II
-413 KNADNDTVI
+413 KNADTNDTI
-422 GEKVV
+422 AEKTVEG
-427 AYGPIW
+427 GPTL
-433 RLLKVPENVSHL
+433 RLFKVPDNVRNL

-459 RGIYQLR
+459 RGIYQLK
-466 DGYKYYDF
+466 DGYKYYSF

-507 SLKNNGNFGASFNTD
+507 SLKNNGNSGASLDTD
-522 DFVYKIQLPE
+522 EFVYKIQLPE

-541 TKDFPSGNSGVDI
+541 TKDFPSNNSGVDV

-566 IITIKSTGGGTGNS
+566 VITIKSTGGGTTNS

-613 TYKTYSQ
+613 TYKTYTQ
-620 DFINSPAES
+620 DFINSAAES

-668 FNDLKRRAQTIL
+668 FNDLKKRAQTIL
-680 DENRNNVPLNKRVSQ
+680 AENRNNVPLNKRVSQ
-695 ADIDSL
+695 ADIDTL
-701 ANQMQHTLIRSV
+701 TNQMQHTLIRSV
-713 DAENAVNRKVDDMED
+713 DAENAVNQKADQMED

-747 IEEHKNEI
+747 IEEHKGNI
-755 IGNIGDQTTDDGVTR
+755 IGDIGDQTTDDGVTR

-788 KPNAKQAIRDKAAKQ
+788 KPNAKKAIRDKATKQ
-803 REIINHTPDAT
+803 REIINATPDAT
-814 QDEIQDAL
+814 EDEIQDAI
-822 NQLTTDETDA
+822 NQLATDETDA

-853 NTIGAVAPQV
+853 NTIGSVVPQV

-916 TTNDD
+916 TTNAD
-921 VDTAKGDGLNAINPI
+921 VDNAKGDGLNAINPI

-976 EKVNAAVAVANT
+976 DKVNAAVTAANT
-988 NILNANTNADVEQVK
+988 NILNANTNAEVEQLK

-1013 EPATKVKTDAKNA
+1013 TPATKVKTDAKNA
-1026 IDQSAETQHNAIF
+1026 IDKSAETQHNTIF

-1094 QVKTDARNAVNEKAR
+1094 QVKTDARNVVNDKAR

-1131 RVNTLKNRALNDI
+1131 RVNTLKNRAVTDI

-1179 VLTDLATAKKQ
+1179 VLNDLATAKKQ

-1209 VDQDLAT
+1209 VDQELAT

-1252 AALAQTNQHY
+1252 AALAQINQHY
-1262 SAKLVEINA
+1262 NAKLAEINA
-1271 TPDATDDEKN
+1271 TPDATNDEKN

-1381 DQVDATTNQAINAID
+1381 DQVDTTTNQALNAID

-1430 DNEKEVALQALAKEK
+1430 DNEKEVASQALAKEK

-1475 QPETKIKPA
+1475 QPETKVKPA

-1498 QINQDKEATAEERQ
+1498 KINQDKEATAEERQ
-1512 AALDKINDLVAKAMT
+1512 VALDKINEFVNQAMT
-1527 NITNDRTNQ
+1527 DITNNRTNQ
-1536 QVNDSTN
+1536 QVDDTTS
-1543 QALDDIALVTPD
+1543 QALDSIALVAPE

-1573 KHEIEQAEH
+1573 KQEIEQAEH

-1595 ANNEKRAL
+1595 ANNKKLAL
-1603 QNINQAIANNDV
+1603 QNINQAVTNNDV
-1615 KRVESNGIATLKGV
+1615 KRVETNGIATLKGV
-1629 EPHIVVKPEAQEAI
+1629 QPHIVIKPEAQQAI
-1643 KASADNQVESIKDT
+1643 KASAENQVESIKDT
-1657 PHATTDELDEA
+1657 PHATVDELDEA
-1668 NQQINDTLKQGQQDI
+1668 NQLISDTLKQAQQEI
-1683 DNTTQDAAVND
+1683 ENTNQDAAVTD

-1718 NIDESNNNQLD
+1718 SIEENNKNQLD

-1742 NVAIAA
+1742 DVAIDT
-1748 LNKIVNAIKN
+1748 LNKIVNTIKN

-1766 AEVDQT
+1766 AEVDRT
-1772 EADGNNNIKV
+1772 ETDGNDNIKV

-1791 AARQSVSAK
+1791 AARQSVGVK

-1847 QNSIDA
+1847 QDSIDA

-1893 EEQNAAI
+1893 EEQNIAI
-1900 VQVEKELIKA
+1900 AQVEKELIKA
-1910 KQQIAGAVTN
+1910 KQQIASAVTN
-1920 ADVAYLLHDGKNEI
+1920 ADVAYLLHDEKNEI
-1934 REIEPVINKKATARE
+1934 REIEPVISRKASARE

-1965 VQATVEER
+1965 IQATVEER

-2004 TLNLQTIHDLDVHPI
+2004 SLNLQTIHDLDVHPI

-2032 ARVTH
+2032 ARVTA

-2077 DAVLKRFNVALG
+2077 DAVLKRFNVALS

-2128 KALIDQYVAD
+2128 KVLIDQYVAD
-2138 GNRMVDEDATLN
+2138 GNRMIDEDATLN
-2150 DIKKDT
+2150 DIKQHT
-2156 QLIIDEILAIKL
+2156 QFIVDEILAIKL
-2168 PAEVIKASPKVG
+2168 PAEAMKVSPKVI

-2189 IKKEDKQEVRK
+2189 IKKEETHESRK
-2200 VVKELPNTGSEE
+2200 VEKELPNTGSEE
-2212 MDLPLKELALITG
+2212 MDLPLKEFALITG

-2232 RSKKEKES
+2232 RTKNEKES

>member
-41 DHNVQ
+41 DNNVQ
-46 GGSNQALPGNSQNT
+46 SDTNQATPVNSQDKDVAN
-60 NADTNRDIVNDS
+60 NRGLANS
-72 QNTPNAHATD
+72 AQNTPNQSATT
-82 NTSTNQALT
+82 NQATNQALV
-91 NHQNVD
+91 NHNNGSIV
-97 VANQVGPA
+97 NQATPTSV
-105 PIQPSASPAQNNNNS
+105 QSSTPSAQNNNHTDGNTTATETVS
-120 NANSTATEPA
+120 NAN
-130 ANTNNNLASNNNT
+130 NNDVASNNTT
-143 LNVPNNTDNN
+143 LNVPNKTNENG
-153 DSARHLTLKEIQE
+153 SGGHLTLKEIQE

-173 KPELVAIAEEASNR
+173 KPELVAIAEPASNR
-187 PKKRSRRAAPT
+187 PKKRSRRAAPA

-207 TATPA
+207 GAA
-212 DPTAGNGSAPV
+212 AAGNGGAPV

-235 NANNIGQ
+235 NANNAGQ

-250 FDDNNI
+250 FDDNSI

-263 VPTVTVVDNLP
+263 VPSVTVVDNLP
-274 GYTLING
+274 GFTLING
-281 GKVGVFSHAMVRTS
+281 GKVGVLSHAMVRTS
-295 MFDSGDAKNYQA
+295 MFEAGSNRTYQA
-307 QGNVIALG
+307 QGNVLALG
-315 RIRGNDTNDHGD
+315 RISGTDASNHGD
-327 FNGIEKTLTVNP
+327 FNGIEKSLTVNP
-339 NSELIFEFNTMT
+339 NSELIFEFNTMP
-351 TKNYQA
+351 TKNG
-357 QGNVIALGRIR
+357 QGATNV
-368 GNDTNDHGDFNGIEK
+368 
-383 TLTVNPNSE
+383 
-392 LIFEFNTMTT
+392 
-402 KNYQGMTNLII
+402 II
-413 KNADNDTVI
+413 KNADTNDTI
-422 GEKVV
+422 AEKTVEG
-427 AYGPIW
+427 GPTL
-433 RLLKVPENVSHL
+433 RLFKVPDNVRNL

-459 RGIYQLR
+459 RGIYQLK
-466 DGYKYYDF
+466 DGYKYYSF

-507 SLKNNGNFGASFNTD
+507 SLKNNGNSGASLDTD
-522 DFVYKIQLPE
+522 EFVYKIQLPE

-541 TKDFPSGNSGVDI
+541 TKDFPSNNSGVDV

-566 IITIKSTGGGTGNS
+566 VITIKSTGGGTTNS

-613 TYKTYSQ
+613 TYKTYTQ
-620 DFINSPAES
+620 DFINSAAES

-668 FNDLKRRAQTIL
+668 FNDLKKRAQTIL
-680 DENRNNVPLNKRVSQ
+680 AENRNNVPLNKRVSQ
-695 ADIDSL
+695 ADIDTL
-701 ANQMQHTLIRSV
+701 TNQMQHTLIRSV
-713 DAENAVNRKVDDMED
+713 DAENAVNQKADQMED

-747 IEEHKNEI
+747 IEEHKGNI
-755 IGNIGDQTTDDGVTR
+755 IGDIGDQTTDDGVTR

-788 KPNAKQAIRDKAAKQ
+788 KPNAKKAIRDKATKQ
-803 REIINHTPDAT
+803 REIINATPDAT
-814 QDEIQDAL
+814 EDEIQDAI
-822 NQLTTDETDA
+822 NQLATDETDA

-853 NTIGAVAPQV
+853 NTIGSVVPQV

-916 TTNDD
+916 TTNAD
-921 VDTAKGDGLNAINPI
+921 VDNAKGDGLNAINPI

-976 EKVNAAVAVANT
+976 DKVNAAVTAANT
-988 NILNANTNADVEQVK
+988 NILNANTNAEVEQVK

-1013 EPATKVKTDAKNA
+1013 TPATKVKTDAKNA
-1026 IDQSAETQHNAIF
+1026 IDKSAETQHNTIF

-1094 QVKTDARNAVNEKAR
+1094 QVKTDARNVVNDKAR

-1131 RVNTLKNRALNDI
+1131 RVNTLKNRALTDI

-1179 VLTDLATAKKQ
+1179 VLNDLATAKKQ

-1209 VDQDLAT
+1209 VDQELAT

-1252 AALAQTNQHY
+1252 AALAQINQHY
-1262 SAKLVEINA
+1262 NAKLAEINA
-1271 TPDATDDEKN
+1271 TPDATNDEKN

-1381 DQVDATTNQAINAID
+1381 DQVDTTTNQALNAID

-1430 DNEKEVALQALAKEK
+1430 DNEKEVASQALAKEK

-1475 QPETKIKPA
+1475 QPETKVKPA

-1498 QINQDKEATAEERQ
+1498 KINQDKEATAEERQ
-1512 AALDKINDLVAKAMT
+1512 VALDKINEFVNQAMT
-1527 NITNDRTNQ
+1527 DITNNRTNQ
-1536 QVNDSTN
+1536 QVDDTTS
-1543 QALDDIALVTPD
+1543 QALDSIALVAPE

-1573 KHEIEQAEH
+1573 KQEIEQAEH

-1595 ANNEKRAL
+1595 ANNKKLAL
-1603 QNINQAIANNDV
+1603 QNINQAVTNNDV
-1615 KRVESNGIATLKGV
+1615 KRVETNGIATLKGV
-1629 EPHIVVKPEAQEAI
+1629 QPHIVIKPEAQQAI
-1643 KASADNQVESIKDT
+1643 KASAENQVESIKDT
-1657 PHATTDELDEA
+1657 PHVTVDELDEA
-1668 NQQINDTLKQGQQDI
+1668 NQLISDTLKQAQQEI
-1683 DNTTQDAAVND
+1683 ENTNQDAAVTD

-1718 NIDESNNNQLD
+1718 SIEENNKNQLD

-1742 NVAIAA
+1742 DVAIDT
-1748 LNKIVNAIKN
+1748 LNKIVNTIKN

-1766 AEVDQT
+1766 AEVDRT
-1772 EADGNNNIKV
+1772 ETDGNDNIKV

-1791 AARQSVSAK
+1791 AARQSVGVK

-1847 QNSIDA
+1847 QDSIDA

-1893 EEQNAAI
+1893 EEQNIAI
-1900 VQVEKELIKA
+1900 AQVEKELIKA
-1910 KQQIAGAVTN
+1910 KQQIASAVTN
-1920 ADVAYLLHDGKNEI
+1920 ADVAYLLHDEKNEI
-1934 REIEPVINKKATARE
+1934 REIEPVISRKASARE

-1965 VQATVEER
+1965 IQATVEER
-1973 NSILAQLQN
+1973 NSILAKLQN

-2004 TLNLQTIHDLDVHPI
+2004 SLNLQTIHDLDVHPI

-2032 ARVTH
+2032 ARVTA

-2077 DAVLKRFNVALG
+2077 DAVLKRFNVALS

-2128 KALIDQYVAD
+2128 KVLIDQYVAD
-2138 GNRMVDEDATLN
+2138 GNRMIDEDATLN
-2150 DIKKDT
+2150 DIKQHT
-2156 QLIIDEILAIKL
+2156 QFIVDEILAIKL
-2168 PAEVIKASPKVG
+2168 PAEAMKVSPKVI

-2189 IKKEDKQEVRK
+2189 IKKEETHESRK
-2200 VVKELPNTGSEE
+2200 VEKELPNTGSEE
-2212 MDLPLKELALITG
+2212 MDLPLKEFALITG

-2232 RSKKEKES
+2232 RTKNEKES

>member
-295 MFDSGDAKNYQA
+295 MFDSGDA
-307 QGNVIALG
+307 
-315 RIRGNDTNDHGD
+315 
-327 FNGIEKTLTVNP
+327 
-339 NSELIFEFNTMT
+339 
-351 TKNYQA
+351 KNYQA

-838 ATTNADVETAKNNGI
+838 ATTNADVE
-853 NTIGAVAPQV
+853 
-863 THKQAARDAINQATA
+863 
-878 TKRQQINSNR
+878 
-888 EATQEEKNAALN
+888 
-900 ELTQATNHAL
+900 
-910 EQINQA
+910 
-916 TTNDD
+916 
-921 VDTAKGDGLNAINPI
+921 
-936 APVTVVKQAARDA
+936 
-949 VSHDAQ
+949 
-955 QHIAE
+955 
-960 INANP
+960 
-965 DATQEE
+965 
-971 RQAAI
+971 
-976 EKVNAAVAVANT
+976 
-988 NILNANTNADVEQVK
+988 QVK

-1252 AALAQTNQHY
+1252 ASLAQTNQHY

-2150 DIKKDT
+2150 DIKKHT
-2156 QLIIDEILAIKL
+2156 QFIIDEILAIKL

>member
-41 DHNVQ
+41 DNNVQ
-46 GGSNQALPGNSQNT
+46 SDTNQATPVNSQ
-60 NADTNRDIVNDS
+60 DTNVANNRGLANS
-72 QNTPNAHATD
+72 AQNTPNQSATT
-82 NTSTNQALT
+82 NQSTNQALV
-91 NHQNVD
+91 NHNNGSI
-97 VANQVGPA
+97 ANQATPTSV
-105 PIQPSASPAQNNNNS
+105 QSSTPSAQNNNHTDGNTTATETVS
-120 NANSTATEPA
+120 NAN
-130 ANTNNNLASNNNT
+130 NKDVVSNNTT
-143 LNVPNNTDNN
+143 LNVPNKTNENG
-153 DSARHLTLKEIQE
+153 SGGHLTLKEIQE

-173 KPELVAIAEEASNR
+173 KPELVAIAEQASNR
-187 PKKRSRRAAPT
+187 PKKRSRRAAPA

-207 TATPA
+207 AA
-212 DPTAGNGSAPV
+212 AAAGNGGAPV

-235 NANNIGQ
+235 NANNAGQ

-250 FDDNNI
+250 FDDNGI

-263 VPTVTVVDNLP
+263 VPSVTVVDNLP
-274 GYTLING
+274 GFTLING

-315 RIRGNDTNDHGD
+315 RIKGNDTNDHGD
-327 FNGIEKTLTVNP
+327 FNGIEK
-339 NSELIFEFNTMT
+339 S
-351 TKNYQA
+351 
-357 QGNVIALGRIR
+357 
-368 GNDTNDHGDFNGIEK
+368 
-383 TLTVNPNSE
+383 LTVNPNSE

-402 KNYQGMTNLII
+402 KNYQGVTNLII

-422 GEKVV
+422 AEKSV

-433 RLLKVPENVSHL
+433 RLFKVPENVSHL

-522 DFVYKIQLPE
+522 DFVYKVQLPE

-541 TKDFPSGNSGVDI
+541 TKDFPSSNSGVDM
-554 NDMNVTYDAANR
+554 NDFNVTYDAANR
-566 IITIKSTGGGTGNS
+566 VITIKSTGGGSGNS

-613 TYKTYSQ
+613 TYKTYTQ

-649 AEVDRRIQ
+649 ADVDRRIQ

-701 ANQMQHTLIRSV
+701 TNQMQHTLIRSV
-713 DAENAVNRKVDDMED
+713 DAENAVNKKVDQMED

-788 KPNAKQAIRDKAAKQ
+788 KPNAKKAIRDKATKQ
-803 REIINHTPDAT
+803 REIINATPDAT
-814 QDEIQDAL
+814 EDEIQDAL
-822 NQLTTDETDA
+822 NQLATDETDA

-838 ATTNADVETAKNNGI
+838 ATTNADVEIAKNNGI
-853 NTIGAVAPQV
+853 NTIGAVVPQV

-916 TTNDD
+916 TTNAD
-921 VDTAKGDGLNAINPI
+921 VDNAKGDGLNAINPI

-976 EKVNAAVAVANT
+976 DKVNAAVTAANT

-1013 EPATKVKTDAKNA
+1013 TPATKVKTDAKNA
-1026 IDQSAETQHNAIF
+1026 IDKSAETQHNTIF

-1094 QVKTDARNAVNEKAR
+1094 QVKTDARNAVNDKAR

-1131 RVNTLKNRALNDI
+1131 RVNTLKNRALTDI

-1179 VLTDLATAKKQ
+1179 VLNDLATAKKQ
-1190 EINQNTNA
+1190 KINQNTNA

-1209 VDQDLAT
+1209 VDQELAT

-1252 AALAQTNQHY
+1252 AALAQINQHY
-1262 SAKLVEINA
+1262 NAKLAEINA
-1271 TPDATDDEKN
+1271 TPDATNDEKN

-1371 FNQINQNQTN
+1371 INQINQNQTN
-1381 DQVDATTNQAINAID
+1381 DQVDTTTNQAVNAID

-1430 DNEKEVALQALAKEK
+1430 DNEKEVASQALAKEK

-1475 QPETKIKPA
+1475 QPETKVKPA

-1498 QINQDKEATAEERQ
+1498 KINQDKEATAEERQ
-1512 AALDKINDLVAKAMT
+1512 VALDKINEFVNQAMT
-1527 NITNDRTNQ
+1527 DITNNRTNQ
-1536 QVNDSTN
+1536 QVDDTTS
-1543 QALDDIALVTPD
+1543 QALDSIALVAPE

-1573 KHEIEQAEH
+1573 KQEIEQAEH

-1595 ANNEKRAL
+1595 ANNEKLAL
-1603 QNINQAIANNDV
+1603 QNINQAVTNNDV
-1615 KRVESNGIATLKGV
+1615 KRVETNGIATLKGV
-1629 EPHIVVKPEAQEAI
+1629 QPHIVIKPEAQQAI
-1643 KASADNQVESIKDT
+1643 KATAENQVESIKDT
-1657 PHATTDELDEA
+1657 PHATVDELDEA
-1668 NQQINDTLKQGQQDI
+1668 NQLISDTLKQAQQEI
-1683 DNTTQDAAVND
+1683 ENTNQDAAVTD

-1718 NIDESNNNQLD
+1718 SIEENNKNQLD

-1742 NVAIAA
+1742 DVAIDT
-1748 LNKIVNAIKN
+1748 LNKIVNTIKN

-1766 AEVDQT
+1766 AEVDRT
-1772 EADGNNNIKV
+1772 ETDGNDNIKV

-1791 AARQSVSAK
+1791 AARQSVGVK

-1847 QNSIDA
+1847 QDSIDA

-1893 EEQNAAI
+1893 EEQNIAI
-1900 VQVEKELIKA
+1900 AQVEKELIKA
-1910 KQQIAGAVTN
+1910 KQQIASAVTN
-1920 ADVAYLLHDGKNEI
+1920 ADVAYLLHDEKNEI
-1934 REIEPVINKKATARE
+1934 REIEPVINRKASARE

-1965 VQATVEER
+1965 IQATVEER

-2004 TLNLQTIHDLDVHPI
+2004 SLNLQTIHDLDVHPI

-2032 ARVTH
+2032 ARVTA

-2043 KVSDRNKADALKAIT
+2043 KVSNRNKADALKAIT

-2077 DAVLKRFNVALG
+2077 DAVLKRFNVALS

-2128 KALIDQYVAD
+2128 KVLIDQYVAD
-2138 GNRMVDEDATLN
+2138 GNRMIDEDATLN
-2150 DIKKDT
+2150 DIKQHT
-2156 QLIIDEILAIKL
+2156 QFIVDEILAIKL
-2168 PAEVIKASPKVG
+2168 PAEATKVSPKEI

-2189 IKKEDKQEVRK
+2189 IKKEETHESRK
-2200 VVKELPNTGSEE
+2200 VEKELPNTGSEG
-2212 MDLPLKELALITG
+2212 MDLPLKEFALITG

-2232 RSKKEKES
+2232 RTKNEKES

>member
-41 DHNVQ
+41 DNNVQ
-46 GGSNQALPGNSQNT
+46 SDTNQATPVNSQ
-60 NADTNRDIVNDS
+60 DTNVANNRGLANS
-72 QNTPNAHATD
+72 AQNTPNQSATT
-82 NTSTNQALT
+82 NQSTNQVLV
-91 NHQNVD
+91 NHNNGSI
-97 VANQVGPA
+97 ANQATPTSV
-105 PIQPSASPAQNNNNS
+105 QSSTPSAQNNNHTDGNTTATETVS
-120 NANSTATEPA
+120 NAN
-130 ANTNNNLASNNNT
+130 NKDVVSNNTT
-143 LNVPNNTDNN
+143 LNVPNKTNENG
-153 DSARHLTLKEIQE
+153 SGGHLTLKEIQE

-173 KPELVAIAEEASNR
+173 KPELVAIAEQASNR
-187 PKKRSRRAAPT
+187 PKKRSRRAAPA

-207 TATPA
+207 AA
-212 DPTAGNGSAPV
+212 AAAGNGGAPV

-235 NANNIGQ
+235 NANNAGQ

-250 FDDNNI
+250 FDDNGI

-263 VPTVTVVDNLP
+263 VPSVTVVDNLP
-274 GYTLING
+274 GFTLING

-315 RIRGNDTNDHGD
+315 RIKGNDTNDHGD
-327 FNGIEKTLTVNP
+327 FNGIEK
-339 NSELIFEFNTMT
+339 S
-351 TKNYQA
+351 
-357 QGNVIALGRIR
+357 
-368 GNDTNDHGDFNGIEK
+368 
-383 TLTVNPNSE
+383 LTVNPNSE

-402 KNYQGMTNLII
+402 KNYQGVTNLII

-422 GEKVV
+422 AEKSV

-433 RLLKVPENVSHL
+433 RLFKVPENVSHL

-522 DFVYKIQLPE
+522 DFVYKVQLPE

-541 TKDFPSGNSGVDI
+541 TKDFPSSNSGVDM
-554 NDMNVTYDAANR
+554 NDFNVTYDAANR
-566 IITIKSTGGGTGNS
+566 VITIKSTGGGSGNS

-613 TYKTYSQ
+613 TYKTYTQ

-701 ANQMQHTLIRSV
+701 TNQMQHTLIRSV
-713 DAENAVNRKVDDMED
+713 DAENAVNKKVDQMED

-788 KPNAKQAIRDKAAKQ
+788 KPNAKKAIRDKATKQ
-803 REIINHTPDAT
+803 REIINATPDAT
-814 QDEIQDAL
+814 EDEIQDAL
-822 NQLTTDETDA
+822 NQLATDETDA

-838 ATTNADVETAKNNGI
+838 ATTNADVEIAKNNGI
-853 NTIGAVAPQV
+853 NTIGAVVPQV

-916 TTNDD
+916 TTNAD
-921 VDTAKGDGLNAINPI
+921 VDNAKGDGLNAINPI

-976 EKVNAAVAVANT
+976 DKVNAAVTAANT

-1013 EPATKVKTDAKNA
+1013 TPATKVKTDAKNA
-1026 IDQSAETQHNAIF
+1026 IDKSAETQHNTIF

-1094 QVKTDARNAVNEKAR
+1094 QVKTDARNAVNDKAR

-1131 RVNTLKNRALNDI
+1131 RVNTLKNRALTDI

-1179 VLTDLATAKKQ
+1179 VLNDLATAKKQ

-1209 VDQDLAT
+1209 VDQELAT

-1252 AALAQTNQHY
+1252 AALAQINQHY
-1262 SAKLVEINA
+1262 NAKLAEINA
-1271 TPDATDDEKN
+1271 TPDATNDEKN

-1371 FNQINQNQTN
+1371 INQINQNQTN
-1381 DQVDATTNQAINAID
+1381 DQVDTTTNQAVNAID

-1430 DNEKEVALQALAKEK
+1430 DNEKEVASQALAKEK

-1475 QPETKIKPA
+1475 QPETKVKPA

-1498 QINQDKEATAEERQ
+1498 KINQDKEATAEERQ
-1512 AALDKINDLVAKAMT
+1512 VALDKINEFVNQAMT
-1527 NITNDRTNQ
+1527 DITNNRTNQ
-1536 QVNDSTN
+1536 QVDDTTS
-1543 QALDDIALVTPD
+1543 QALDSIALVAPE

-1573 KHEIEQAEH
+1573 KQEIEQAEH

-1595 ANNEKRAL
+1595 ANNEKLAL
-1603 QNINQAIANNDV
+1603 QNINQAVTNNDV
-1615 KRVESNGIATLKGV
+1615 KRVETNGIATLKGV
-1629 EPHIVVKPEAQEAI
+1629 QPHIVIKPEAQQAI
-1643 KASADNQVESIKDT
+1643 KATAENQVESIKDT
-1657 PHATTDELDEA
+1657 PHATVDELDEA
-1668 NQQINDTLKQGQQDI
+1668 NQLISDTLKQAQQEI
-1683 DNTTQDAAVND
+1683 ENTNQDAAVTD

-1718 NIDESNNNQLD
+1718 SIEENNKNQLD

-1742 NVAIAA
+1742 DVAIDT
-1748 LNKIVNAIKN
+1748 LNKIVNTIKN

-1766 AEVDQT
+1766 AEVDRT
-1772 EADGNNNIKV
+1772 ETDGNDNIKV

-1791 AARQSVSAK
+1791 AARQSVGVK

-1847 QNSIDA
+1847 QDSIDA

-1893 EEQNAAI
+1893 EEQNIAI
-1900 VQVEKELIKA
+1900 AQVEKELIKA
-1910 KQQIAGAVTN
+1910 KQQIASAVTN
-1920 ADVAYLLHDGKNEI
+1920 ADVAYLLHDEKNEI
-1934 REIEPVINKKATARE
+1934 REIEPVINRKASARE

-1965 VQATVEER
+1965 IQATVEER

-2004 TLNLQTIHDLDVHPI
+2004 SLNLQTIHDLDVHPI

-2032 ARVTH
+2032 ARVTA

-2043 KVSDRNKADALKAIT
+2043 KVSNRNKADALKAIT

-2077 DAVLKRFNVALG
+2077 DAVLKRFNVALS

-2128 KALIDQYVAD
+2128 KVLIDQYVAD
-2138 GNRMVDEDATLN
+2138 GNRMIDEDATLN
-2150 DIKKDT
+2150 DIKQHT
-2156 QLIIDEILAIKL
+2156 QFIVDEILAIKL
-2168 PAEVIKASPKVG
+2168 PAEATKVSPKEI

-2189 IKKEDKQEVRK
+2189 IKKEETHESRK
-2200 VVKELPNTGSEE
+2200 VEKELPNTGSEG
-2212 MDLPLKELALITG
+2212 MDLPLKEFALITG

-2232 RSKKEKES
+2232 RTKNEKES

>member
-41 DHNVQ
+41 DNNVQ
-46 GGSNQALPGNSQNT
+46 SDTNQATPVNSQDKDVAN
-60 NADTNRDIVNDS
+60 NRGLANS
-72 QNTPNAHATD
+72 AQNTPNQSATT
-82 NTSTNQALT
+82 NQATNQALV
-91 NHQNVD
+91 NHNNGSIV
-97 VANQVGPA
+97 NQATPTSV
-105 PIQPSASPAQNNNNS
+105 QSSTPSAQNNNHTDGNTTATETVS
-120 NANSTATEPA
+120 NAN
-130 ANTNNNLASNNNT
+130 NNDAVSNNTT
-143 LNVPNNTDNN
+143 LNVPNKTNENG
-153 DSARHLTLKEIQE
+153 SGGHLTLKEIQE

-173 KPELVAIAEEASNR
+173 KPELVAVAEPASNR
-187 PKKRSRRAAPT
+187 PKKRSRRAAPA

-207 TATPA
+207 AA
-212 DPTAGNGSAPV
+212 AAAGNGGAPV

-235 NANNIGQ
+235 NANNAGQ

-250 FDDNNI
+250 FDDNGI

-263 VPTVTVVDNLP
+263 VPSVTVVDNLP
-274 GYTLING
+274 GFTLING

-295 MFDSGDAKNYQA
+295 MFDSADAKNYQA

-315 RIRGNDTNDHGD
+315 RI
-327 FNGIEKTLTVNP
+327 K
-339 NSELIFEFNTMT
+339 
-351 TKNYQA
+351 
-357 QGNVIALGRIR
+357 

-402 KNYQGMTNLII
+402 KNYQGVTNLII

-422 GEKVV
+422 AEKSV

-433 RLLKVPENVSHL
+433 RLFKVPENVSHL

-522 DFVYKIQLPE
+522 DFVYQVQLPE

-541 TKDFPSGNSGVDI
+541 TKDFPSSNSGVDM
-554 NDMNVTYDAANR
+554 NDFNVTYDAANR
-566 IITIKSTGGGTGNS
+566 VITIKSTGGGSGNS

-613 TYKTYSQ
+613 TYKTYTQ

-701 ANQMQHTLIRSV
+701 TNQMQHTLIRSV
-713 DAENAVNRKVDDMED
+713 DAENAVNKKVDQMED

-788 KPNAKQAIRDKAAKQ
+788 KPNAKKAIRDKATKQ
-803 REIINHTPDAT
+803 REIINATPDAT
-814 QDEIQDAL
+814 EDEIQDAL
-822 NQLTTDETDA
+822 NQLATDETDA

-853 NTIGAVAPQV
+853 NTIGAVVPQV

-916 TTNDD
+916 TTNAD
-921 VDTAKGDGLNAINPI
+921 VDNAKGDGLNAINPI

-976 EKVNAAVAVANT
+976 DKVNAAVTAANT

-1013 EPATKVKTDAKNA
+1013 TPATKVKTDAKNA
-1026 IDQSAETQHNAIF
+1026 IDKSAETQHNTIF

-1094 QVKTDARNAVNEKAR
+1094 QVKTDARNAVNDKAR

-1131 RVNTLKNRALNDI
+1131 RVNTLKNRALTDI

-1179 VLTDLATAKKQ
+1179 VLNDLATAKKQ

-1209 VDQDLAT
+1209 VDQELAT

-1252 AALAQTNQHY
+1252 AALAQINQHY
-1262 SAKLVEINA
+1262 NAKLAEINA
-1271 TPDATDDEKN
+1271 TPDATNDEKN

-1287 NQDRQ
+1287 NLDRQ

-1381 DQVDATTNQAINAID
+1381 DQVDTTTNQALKAID

-1430 DNEKEVALQALAKEK
+1430 DNEKEVASQALAKEK

-1475 QPETKIKPA
+1475 QPETKVKPA

-1498 QINQDKEATAEERQ
+1498 KINQDKEATAEERQ
-1512 AALDKINDLVAKAMT
+1512 VALDKINEFVNQAMT
-1527 NITNDRTNQ
+1527 DITNNRTNQ
-1536 QVNDSTN
+1536 QVDDTTS
-1543 QALDDIALVTPD
+1543 QALDSIALVAPE

-1573 KHEIEQAEH
+1573 KQEIEQAEH

-1595 ANNEKRAL
+1595 ANNEKLAL
-1603 QNINQAIANNDV
+1603 QNINQAVTNNDV
-1615 KRVESNGIATLKGV
+1615 KRVETNGIATLKGV
-1629 EPHIVVKPEAQEAI
+1629 QPHIVIKPEAQQAI
-1643 KASADNQVESIKDT
+1643 KASAENQVESIKDT
-1657 PHATTDELDEA
+1657 PHATVDELDEA
-1668 NQQINDTLKQGQQDI
+1668 NQLISDTLKQAQQEI
-1683 DNTTQDAAVND
+1683 ENTNQDAAVTD

-1718 NIDESNNNQLD
+1718 SIEENNKNQLD

-1742 NVAIAA
+1742 DVAIDT
-1748 LNKIVNAIKN
+1748 LNKIVNTIKN

-1766 AEVDQT
+1766 AEVDRT
-1772 EADGNNNIKV
+1772 ETDGNDNIKV

-1791 AARQSVSAK
+1791 AARQSVGVK

-1847 QNSIDA
+1847 QDSINA

-1900 VQVEKELIKA
+1900 AQVEQALIKA
-1910 KQQIAGAVTN
+1910 KQQIASAVTN

-1934 REIEPVINKKATARE
+1934 REIEPVISRKASARE

-1965 VQATVEER
+1965 IQATVEER

-2004 TLNLQTIHDLDVHPI
+2004 SLNLQTIHDLDVHPI

-2024 EKTINDDL
+2024 EKTINVDL
-2032 ARVTH
+2032 ARVTA

-2077 DAVLKRFNVALG
+2077 DAVLKRFNVALS

-2123 QLAKV
+2123 QLAKIKV
-2128 KALIDQYVAD
+2128 LIDQYVAD
-2138 GNRMVDEDATLN
+2138 GNRMIDEDATLN
-2150 DIKKDT
+2150 DIKQHT
-2156 QLIIDEILAIKL
+2156 QFIVDEILAIKL
-2168 PAEVIKASPKVG
+2168 PAEATKVSPKVI

-2189 IKKEDKQEVRK
+2189 IKKEETHESRK
-2200 VVKELPNTGSEE
+2200 VEKELPNTGSEG
-2212 MDLPLKELALITG
+2212 MDLPLKEFALITG

-2232 RSKKEKES
+2232 RTKNEKES

>member
-41 DHNVQ
+41 DNNVQ
-46 GGSNQALPGNSQNT
+46 SDTNQATPVNSQ
-60 NADTNRDIVNDS
+60 DTNVANNRGLANS
-72 QNTPNAHATD
+72 AQNTPNQSATT
-82 NTSTNQALT
+82 NQSTNQALV
-91 NHQNVD
+91 NHNNGSI
-97 VANQVGPA
+97 ANQATPTSV
-105 PIQPSASPAQNNNNS
+105 QSSTPSAQNNNHTDGNTTATETVS
-120 NANSTATEPA
+120 NAN
-130 ANTNNNLASNNNT
+130 NKDVVSNNTT
-143 LNVPNNTDNN
+143 LNVPNKTNENG
-153 DSARHLTLKEIQE
+153 SGGHLTLKEIQE

-173 KPELVAIAEEASNR
+173 KPELVAIAEQASNR
-187 PKKRSRRAAPT
+187 PKRSRRAAPA

-207 TATPA
+207 AA
-212 DPTAGNGSAPV
+212 AAAGNGGAPV

-235 NANNIGQ
+235 NANNAGQ

-250 FDDNNI
+250 FDDNGI

-263 VPTVTVVDNLP
+263 VPSVTVVDNLP
-274 GYTLING
+274 GFTLING

-315 RIRGNDTNDHGD
+315 RIKGNDTNDHGD
-327 FNGIEKTLTVNP
+327 FNGIEK
-339 NSELIFEFNTMT
+339 S
-351 TKNYQA
+351 
-357 QGNVIALGRIR
+357 
-368 GNDTNDHGDFNGIEK
+368 
-383 TLTVNPNSE
+383 LTVNPNSE

-402 KNYQGMTNLII
+402 KNYQGVTNLII

-422 GEKVV
+422 AEKSV

-433 RLLKVPENVSHL
+433 RLFKVPENVSHL

-522 DFVYKIQLPE
+522 DFVYKVQLPE

-541 TKDFPSGNSGVDI
+541 TKDFPSSNSGVDM
-554 NDMNVTYDAANR
+554 NDFNVTYDAANR
-566 IITIKSTGGGTGNS
+566 VITIKSTGGGSGNS

-613 TYKTYSQ
+613 TYKTYTQ

-701 ANQMQHTLIRSV
+701 TNQMQHTLIRSV
-713 DAENAVNRKVDDMED
+713 DAENAVNKKVDQMED

-788 KPNAKQAIRDKAAKQ
+788 KPNAKKAIRDKATKQ
-803 REIINHTPDAT
+803 REIINATPDAT
-814 QDEIQDAL
+814 EDEIQDAL
-822 NQLTTDETDA
+822 NQLATDETDA

-838 ATTNADVETAKNNGI
+838 ATTNADVEIAKNNGI
-853 NTIGAVAPQV
+853 NTIGAVVPQV

-916 TTNDD
+916 TTNAD
-921 VDTAKGDGLNAINPI
+921 VDNAKGDGLNAINPI

-976 EKVNAAVAVANT
+976 DKVNAAVTAANT

-1013 EPATKVKTDAKNA
+1013 TPATKVKTDAKNA
-1026 IDQSAETQHNAIF
+1026 IDKSAETQHNTIF

-1094 QVKTDARNAVNEKAR
+1094 QVKTDARNAVNDKAR

-1131 RVNTLKNRALNDI
+1131 RVNTLKNRALTDI

-1179 VLTDLATAKKQ
+1179 VLNDLATAKKQ

-1209 VDQDLAT
+1209 VDQELAT

-1252 AALAQTNQHY
+1252 AALAQINQHY
-1262 SAKLVEINA
+1262 NAKLAEINA
-1271 TPDATDDEKN
+1271 TPDATNDEKN

-1371 FNQINQNQTN
+1371 INQINQNQTN
-1381 DQVDATTNQAINAID
+1381 DQVDTTTNQAVNAID

-1430 DNEKEVALQALAKEK
+1430 DNEKEVASQALAKEK

-1475 QPETKIKPA
+1475 QPETKVKPA

-1498 QINQDKEATAEERQ
+1498 KINQDKEATAEERQ
-1512 AALDKINDLVAKAMT
+1512 VALDKINEFVNQAMT
-1527 NITNDRTNQ
+1527 DITNNRTNQ
-1536 QVNDSTN
+1536 QVDDTTS
-1543 QALDDIALVTPD
+1543 QALDSIALVAPE

-1573 KHEIEQAEH
+1573 KQEIEQAEH

-1595 ANNEKRAL
+1595 ANNEKLAL
-1603 QNINQAIANNDV
+1603 QNINQAVTNNDV
-1615 KRVESNGIATLKGV
+1615 KRVETNGIATLKGV
-1629 EPHIVVKPEAQEAI
+1629 QPHIVIKPEAQQAI
-1643 KASADNQVESIKDT
+1643 KATAENQVESIKDT
-1657 PHATTDELDEA
+1657 PHATVDELDEA
-1668 NQQINDTLKQGQQDI
+1668 NQLISDTLKQAQQEI
-1683 DNTTQDAAVND
+1683 ENTNQDAAVTD

-1718 NIDESNNNQLD
+1718 SIEENNKNQLD

-1742 NVAIAA
+1742 DVAIDT
-1748 LNKIVNAIKN
+1748 LNKIVNTIKN

-1766 AEVDQT
+1766 AEVDRT
-1772 EADGNNNIKV
+1772 ETDGNDNIKV

-1791 AARQSVSAK
+1791 AARQSVGVK

-1847 QNSIDA
+1847 QDSIDA

-1893 EEQNAAI
+1893 EEQNIAI
-1900 VQVEKELIKA
+1900 AQVEKELIKA
-1910 KQQIAGAVTN
+1910 KQQIASAVTN
-1920 ADVAYLLHDGKNEI
+1920 ADVAYLLHDEKNEI
-1934 REIEPVINKKATARE
+1934 REIEPVINRKASARE

-1965 VQATVEER
+1965 IQATVEER

-2004 TLNLQTIHDLDVHPI
+2004 SLNLQTIHDLDVHPI

-2032 ARVTH
+2032 ARVTA

-2043 KVSDRNKADALKAIT
+2043 KVSNRNKADALKAIT

-2077 DAVLKRFNVALG
+2077 DAVLKRFNVALS

-2128 KALIDQYVAD
+2128 KVLIDQYVAD
-2138 GNRMVDEDATLN
+2138 GNRMIDEDATLN
-2150 DIKKDT
+2150 DIKQHT
-2156 QLIIDEILAIKL
+2156 QFIVDEILAIKL
-2168 PAEVIKASPKVG
+2168 PAEATKVSPKEI

-2189 IKKEDKQEVRK
+2189 IKKEETHESRK
-2200 VVKELPNTGSEE
+2200 VEKELPNTGSEG
-2212 MDLPLKELALITG
+2212 MDLPLKEFALITG

-2232 RSKKEKES
+2232 RTKNEKES

>member
-41 DHNVQ
+41 DNNVQ
-46 GGSNQALPGNSQNT
+46 SDTNQATPVNSQ
-60 NADTNRDIVNDS
+60 DTNVANNRGLANS
-72 QNTPNAHATD
+72 AQNTPNQSATT
-82 NTSTNQALT
+82 NQSTNQALV
-91 NHQNVD
+91 NHNNGSI
-97 VANQVGPA
+97 ANQATPA
-105 PIQPSASPAQNNNNS
+105 PIQPSASPAQNNNHS
-120 NANSTATEPA
+120 DANSTATETVSNA
-130 ANTNNNLASNNNT
+130 NNNDVVSNNTT
-143 LNVPNNTDNN
+143 LNVPNRTNENG
-153 DSARHLTLKEIQE
+153 SGGHLTLKEIQE

-173 KPELVAIAEEASNR
+173 KPELVAIAEQASNR
-187 PKKRSRRAAPT
+187 PKKRSRRAAPA

-207 TATPA
+207 AA
-212 DPTAGNGSAPV
+212 AAAGNGGAPV

-235 NANNIGQ
+235 NANNAGQ

-250 FDDNNI
+250 FDDNGI

-263 VPTVTVVDNLP
+263 VPSVTVVDNLP
-274 GYTLING
+274 GFTLING

-315 RIRGNDTNDHGD
+315 RIKGNDTNDHGD
-327 FNGIEKTLTVNP
+327 FNGIEK
-339 NSELIFEFNTMT
+339 S
-351 TKNYQA
+351 
-357 QGNVIALGRIR
+357 
-368 GNDTNDHGDFNGIEK
+368 
-383 TLTVNPNSE
+383 LTVNPNSE

-402 KNYQGMTNLII
+402 KNYQGVTNLII

-422 GEKVV
+422 AEKSV

-433 RLLKVPENVSHL
+433 RLFKVPDNVSHL

-522 DFVYKIQLPE
+522 DFVYKVQLPE

-541 TKDFPSGNSGVDI
+541 TKDFPSSNSGVDM
-554 NDMNVTYDAANR
+554 NDFNVTYDAANR
-566 IITIKSTGGGTGNS
+566 VITIKSTGGGSGNS

-613 TYKTYSQ
+613 TYKTYTQ

-668 FNDLKRRAQTIL
+668 FNGLKRRAQTIL

-701 ANQMQHTLIRSV
+701 TNQMQHTLIRSV
-713 DAENAVNRKVDDMED
+713 DAENAVNKKVDQMED

-755 IGNIGDQTTDDGVTR
+755 IGDIGDQTTDAGVTR

-788 KPNAKQAIRDKAAKQ
+788 KPNAKKAIRDKATKQ
-803 REIINHTPDAT
+803 REIINATPDAT
-814 QDEIQDAL
+814 EDEIQDAI
-822 NQLTTDETDA
+822 NQLATDETDA

-853 NTIGAVAPQV
+853 NTIGAVVPQV
-863 THKQAARDAINQATA
+863 THKKAARDAINQATA

-888 EATQEEKNAALN
+888 EATQEEKDAALN

-916 TTNDD
+916 TTNAD
-921 VDTAKGDGLNAINPI
+921 VDNAKGDGLNAINPI

-976 EKVNAAVAVANT
+976 DKVNAAVTAANT
-988 NILNANTNADVEQVK
+988 NILNANTNANVEQVK

-1013 EPATKVKTDAKNA
+1013 TPATKVKTDAKNA
-1026 IDQSAETQHNAIF
+1026 IDKSAETQHNTIF
-1039 NNNDATL
+1039 NNDATL

-1094 QVKTDARNAVNEKAR
+1094 QVKTDARNAVNDKAR

-1131 RVNTLKNRALNDI
+1131 RVNTLKNRALTDI

-1179 VLTDLATAKKQ
+1179 VLNDLATAKKQ

-1209 VDQDLAT
+1209 VDQELAT

-1252 AALAQTNQHY
+1252 AVLAQINQHY
-1262 SAKLVEINA
+1262 NAKLAEINA
-1271 TPDATDDEKN
+1271 TPDATNDEKN

-1381 DQVDATTNQAINAID
+1381 DQVDATTNQAVNAID

-1430 DNEKEVALQALAKEK
+1430 DNEKEVASQALTKEK

-1475 QPETKIKPA
+1475 QPETKVKPA

-1498 QINQDKEATAEERQ
+1498 KINQDKEATAEERQ
-1512 AALDKINDLVAKAMT
+1512 VALDKINEFVNQAMT
-1527 NITNDRTNQ
+1527 DITNNRTNQ
-1536 QVNDSTN
+1536 QVDDTTS
-1543 QALDDIALVTPD
+1543 QALDSIALVTPE

-1560 AARDAVKQQYEAK
+1560 GARDAVKQQYEAK
-1573 KHEIEQAEH
+1573 KQEIEQAEH

-1595 ANNEKRAL
+1595 ANNEKLAL
-1603 QNINQAIANNDV
+1603 QNINQAVTNNDV
-1615 KRVESNGIATLKGV
+1615 KRVETNGIATLKGV
-1629 EPHIVVKPEAQEAI
+1629 QPHIVIKPEEQQAI
-1643 KASADNQVESIKDT
+1643 KASAENQVESIKDT
-1657 PHATTDELDEA
+1657 PHATVDELDEA
-1668 NQQINDTLKQGQQDI
+1668 NQLISDTLKKAQQEI
-1683 DNTTQDAAVND
+1683 ENTNQDAAVTD

-1718 NIDESNNNQLD
+1718 SIEENNKNQLD

-1742 NVAIAA
+1742 DVAIDT
-1748 LNKIVNAIKN
+1748 LNKIVNTIKN

-1766 AEVDQT
+1766 AEVDRT
-1772 EADGNNNIKV
+1772 ETDGNDNIKV

-1791 AARQSVSAK
+1791 AARQSVGVK

-1847 QNSIDA
+1847 QDSINA

-1900 VQVEKELIKA
+1900 AQVEKELIKA
-1910 KQQIAGAVTN
+1910 KQQIASAVTN
-1920 ADVAYLLHDGKNEI
+1920 ADVAYLLHDEKNEI
-1934 REIEPVINKKATARE
+1934 REIEPVINRKASARE

-1965 VQATVEER
+1965 IQATVEER

-2004 TLNLQTIHDLDVHPI
+2004 SLNLQTIHDLDVHPI

-2032 ARVTH
+2032 ARVTA

-2077 DAVLKRFNVALG
+2077 DAVLKRFNVALS

-2128 KALIDQYVAD
+2128 KVLIDQYVAD
-2138 GNRMVDEDATLN
+2138 GNRMIDEDATLN
-2150 DIKKDT
+2150 DIKQHT
-2156 QLIIDEILAIKL
+2156 QFIVDEILAIKL
-2168 PAEVIKASPKVG
+2168 PAEATKVSPKVI
-2180 QPAPKVCTP
+2180 QSAPKVCTP
-2189 IKKEDKQEVRK
+2189 IIKEETHESRK
-2200 VVKELPNTGSEE
+2200 VEKELPNTGSEG
-2212 MDLPLKELALITG
+2212 MDLPLKEFALITG

-2232 RSKKEKES
+2232 RTKNEKES

>member
-46 GGSNQALPGNSQNT
+46 GGSNQALPGNSPNT
-60 NADTNRDIVNDS
+60 NADTNRDIVNGS

-91 NHQNVD
+91 NHQNVG
-97 VANQVGPA
+97 VANQVAPA
-105 PIQPSASPAQNNNNS
+105 PIQPSTSSASNNNHS
-120 NANSTATEPA
+120 DANSTATEPA

-187 PKKRSRRAAPT
+187 PKKRSRRAAPA
-198 DPNATPADP
+198 DPN
-207 TATPA
+207 ATPA

-223 AITAPYTPTTDP
+223 AITAPFTPTTDP

-242 NAPNEVLS
+242 NAPNEVLT

-315 RIRGNDTNDHGD
+315 RIKGNDTNDHG
-327 FNGIEKTLTVNP
+327 G
-339 NSELIFEFNTMT
+339 
-351 TKNYQA
+351 
-357 QGNVIALGRIR
+357 
-368 GNDTNDHGDFNGIEK
+368 FNGIEK

-606 VTFNDTL
+606 VTFNDIL
-613 TYKTYSQ
+613 TYKTYTQ

-668 FNDLKRRAQTIL
+668 FNELKRRAQTIL

-701 ANQMQHTLIRSV
+701 VNQMQHTLIRSV

-803 REIINHTPDAT
+803 REIINNTPDAT

-976 EKVNAAVAVANT
+976 EKVNAAVAAANT

-1094 QVKTDARNAVNEKAR
+1094 QVKTDARNAVNDKAR

-1198 TTEEKQVALNQ
+1198 TDEEKQVALNQ

-1252 AALAQTNQHY
+1252 TALAQINQHY
-1262 SAKLVEINA
+1262 NAKLAEINA

-1396 NVEAEVVIKPKAI
+1396 NVEAKVVIKPKAI

-1430 DNEKEVALQALAKEK
+1430 DNEKEVALLALAKEK

-1475 QPETKIKPA
+1475 QPETKVKPA

-1560 AARDAVKQQYEAK
+1560 TARDAVKQQYEAK

-1603 QNINQAIANNDV
+1603 QNIDQAIANNDV

-1853 QNIISKIKP
+1853 QNIIPKIKP

-1910 KQQIAGAVTN
+1910 KQQIASAVTN

-1955 NDKKQAIEAN
+1955 NDKKLAIEAN

-2004 TLNLQTIHDLDVHPI
+2004 SLNLQTIHDLDVHPI

-2138 GNRMVDEDATLN
+2138 GIRMIDEDATLN
-2150 DIKKDT
+2150 DIKQHT
-2156 QLIIDEILAIKL
+2156 QFIVDEILAIKL
-2168 PAEVIKASPKVG
+2168 PAEATKVLPKVG
-2180 QPAPKVCTP
+2180 QPAPKLCTS
-2189 IKKEDKQEVRK
+2189 IKKVDKQEVRK

-2232 RSKKEKES
+2232 RNKNEKES

>member
-41 DHNVQ
+41 DNNVQ
-46 GGSNQALPGNSQNT
+46 SDTNQATPVNSQ
-60 NADTNRDIVNDS
+60 DTNVANNRGLANS
-72 QNTPNAHATD
+72 AQNTPNQSATT
-82 NTSTNQALT
+82 NQSTNQALV
-91 NHQNVD
+91 NHNNGSI
-97 VANQVGPA
+97 ANQATPTSV
-105 PIQPSASPAQNNNNS
+105 QSSTPSAQNNNHTDGNTTATETVS
-120 NANSTATEPA
+120 NAN
-130 ANTNNNLASNNNT
+130 NKDVVSNNTT
-143 LNVPNNTDNN
+143 LNVPNKTNENG
-153 DSARHLTLKEIQE
+153 SGGHLTLKEIQE

-173 KPELVAIAEEASNR
+173 KPELVAIAEQASNR
-187 PKKRSRRAAPT
+187 PKKRSRRAAPA

-207 TATPA
+207 AA
-212 DPTAGNGSAPV
+212 AAAGNGGAPV

-235 NANNIGQ
+235 NANNAGQ

-250 FDDNNI
+250 FDDNGI

-263 VPTVTVVDNLP
+263 VPSVTVVDNLP
-274 GYTLING
+274 GFTLING

-315 RIRGNDTNDHGD
+315 RIKGNDTNDHGD
-327 FNGIEKTLTVNP
+327 FNGIEK
-339 NSELIFEFNTMT
+339 S
-351 TKNYQA
+351 
-357 QGNVIALGRIR
+357 
-368 GNDTNDHGDFNGIEK
+368 
-383 TLTVNPNSE
+383 LTVNPNSE

-402 KNYQGMTNLII
+402 KNYQGVTNLII

-422 GEKVV
+422 AEKSV

-433 RLLKVPENVSHL
+433 RLFKVPENVSHL

-522 DFVYKIQLPE
+522 DFVYKVQLPE

-541 TKDFPSGNSGVDI
+541 TKDFPSSNSGVDM
-554 NDMNVTYDAANR
+554 NDFNVTYDAANR
-566 IITIKSTGGGTGNS
+566 VITIKSTGGGSGNS

-613 TYKTYSQ
+613 TYKTYTQ

-701 ANQMQHTLIRSV
+701 TNQMQHTLIRSV
-713 DAENAVNRKVDDMED
+713 DAENAVNKKVDQMED

-788 KPNAKQAIRDKAAKQ
+788 KPNAKKAIRDKATKQ
-803 REIINHTPDAT
+803 REIINATPDAT
-814 QDEIQDAL
+814 EDEIQDAL
-822 NQLTTDETDA
+822 NQLATDETDA

-838 ATTNADVETAKNNGI
+838 ATTNADVEIAKNNGI
-853 NTIGAVAPQV
+853 NTIGAVVPQV

-916 TTNDD
+916 TTNAD
-921 VDTAKGDGLNAINPI
+921 VDNAKGDGLNAINPI

-976 EKVNAAVAVANT
+976 DKVNAAVTAANT

-1003 TNAIQGIQAI
+1003 TNAIHGIQAI
-1013 EPATKVKTDAKNA
+1013 TPATKVKTDAKNA
-1026 IDQSAETQHNAIF
+1026 IDKSAETQHNTIF

-1094 QVKTDARNAVNEKAR
+1094 QVKTDARNAVNDKAR

-1131 RVNTLKNRALNDI
+1131 RVNTLKNRALTNI

-1179 VLTDLATAKKQ
+1179 VLNDLATAKKQ

-1209 VDQDLAT
+1209 VDQELAT

-1252 AALAQTNQHY
+1252 AALAQINQHY
-1262 SAKLVEINA
+1262 NAKLAEINA
-1271 TPDATDDEKN
+1271 TPDATNDEKN

-1371 FNQINQNQTN
+1371 INQINQNQTN
-1381 DQVDATTNQAINAID
+1381 DQVDTTTNQAVNAID

-1430 DNEKEVALQALAKEK
+1430 DNEKEVASQALAKEK

-1475 QPETKIKPA
+1475 QPETKVKPA

-1498 QINQDKEATAEERQ
+1498 KINQDKEATAEERQ
-1512 AALDKINDLVAKAMT
+1512 VALDKINEFVNQAMT
-1527 NITNDRTNQ
+1527 DITNNRTNQ
-1536 QVNDSTN
+1536 QVDDTTS
-1543 QALDDIALVTPD
+1543 QALDSIALVAPE

-1573 KHEIEQAEH
+1573 KQEIEQAEH

-1595 ANNEKRAL
+1595 ANNEKLAL
-1603 QNINQAIANNDV
+1603 QNINQAVTNNDV
-1615 KRVESNGIATLKGV
+1615 KRVETNGIATLKGV
-1629 EPHIVVKPEAQEAI
+1629 QPHIVIKPEAQQAI
-1643 KASADNQVESIKDT
+1643 KATAENQVESIKDT
-1657 PHATTDELDEA
+1657 PHATVDELDEA
-1668 NQQINDTLKQGQQDI
+1668 NQLISDTLKQAQQEI
-1683 DNTTQDAAVND
+1683 ENTNQDAAVTD

-1718 NIDESNNNQLD
+1718 SIEENNKNQLD

-1742 NVAIAA
+1742 DVAIDT
-1748 LNKIVNAIKN
+1748 LNKIVNTIKN

-1766 AEVDQT
+1766 AEVDRT
-1772 EADGNNNIKV
+1772 ETDGNDNIKV

-1791 AARQSVSAK
+1791 AARQSVGVK

-1847 QNSIDA
+1847 QDSIDA

-1893 EEQNAAI
+1893 EEQNIAI
-1900 VQVEKELIKA
+1900 AQVEKELIKA
-1910 KQQIAGAVTN
+1910 KQQIASAVTN
-1920 ADVAYLLHDGKNEI
+1920 ADVAYLLHDEKNEI
-1934 REIEPVINKKATARE
+1934 REIEPVINRKASARE

-1965 VQATVEER
+1965 IQATVEER

-2004 TLNLQTIHDLDVHPI
+2004 SLNLQTIHDLDVHPI

-2032 ARVTH
+2032 ARVTA

-2043 KVSDRNKADALKAIT
+2043 KVSNRNKADALKAIT

-2077 DAVLKRFNVALG
+2077 DAVLKRFNVALS

-2128 KALIDQYVAD
+2128 KVLIDQYVAD
-2138 GNRMVDEDATLN
+2138 GNRMIDEDATLN
-2150 DIKKDT
+2150 DIKQHT
-2156 QLIIDEILAIKL
+2156 QFIVDEILAIKL
-2168 PAEVIKASPKVG
+2168 PAEATKVSPKEI

-2189 IKKEDKQEVRK
+2189 IKKEETHESRK
-2200 VVKELPNTGSEE
+2200 VEKELPNTGSEG
-2212 MDLPLKELALITG
+2212 MDLPLKEFALITG

-2232 RSKKEKES
+2232 RTKNEKES

>member
-41 DHNVQ
+41 DNNVQ
-46 GGSNQALPGNSQNT
+46 SDTNQATPVNSQDKDVAN
-60 NADTNRDIVNDS
+60 NRGLANS
-72 QNTPNAHATD
+72 AQNTPNQSATT
-82 NTSTNQALT
+82 NQATNQALV
-91 NHQNVD
+91 NHNNGSIV
-97 VANQVGPA
+97 NQATPTSV
-105 PIQPSASPAQNNNNS
+105 QSSTPSAQNNNHTDGNTTATETVS
-120 NANSTATEPA
+120 NAN
-130 ANTNNNLASNNNT
+130 NNDVASNNTT
-143 LNVPNNTDNN
+143 LNVPNKTNENG
-153 DSARHLTLKEIQE
+153 SGGHLTLKEIQE

-173 KPELVAIAEEASNR
+173 KPELVAIAEPASNR
-187 PKKRSRRAAPT
+187 PKKRSRRAAPA

-207 TATPA
+207 GAA
-212 DPTAGNGSAPV
+212 AAGNGGAPV

-235 NANNIGQ
+235 NANNAGQ

-250 FDDNNI
+250 FDDNSI

-263 VPTVTVVDNLP
+263 VPSVTVVDNLP
-274 GYTLING
+274 GFTLING
-281 GKVGVFSHAMVRTS
+281 GKVGVLSHAMVRTS
-295 MFDSGDAKNYQA
+295 MFEAGSNRTYQA
-307 QGNVIALG
+307 QGNVLALG
-315 RIRGNDTNDHGD
+315 RISGTDASNHGD
-327 FNGIEKTLTVNP
+327 FNGIEKSLTVNP
-339 NSELIFEFNTMT
+339 NSELIFEFNTMP
-351 TKNYQA
+351 TKNG
-357 QGNVIALGRIR
+357 QGATNV
-368 GNDTNDHGDFNGIEK
+368 
-383 TLTVNPNSE
+383 
-392 LIFEFNTMTT
+392 
-402 KNYQGMTNLII
+402 II
-413 KNADNDTVI
+413 KNADTNDTI
-422 GEKVV
+422 AEKTVEG
-427 AYGPIW
+427 GPTL
-433 RLLKVPENVSHL
+433 RLFKVPDNVRNL

-459 RGIYQLR
+459 RGIYQLK
-466 DGYKYYDF
+466 DGYKYYSF

-507 SLKNNGNFGASFNTD
+507 SLKNNGNSGASLDTD
-522 DFVYKIQLPE
+522 EFVYKIQLPE

-541 TKDFPSGNSGVDI
+541 TKDFPSNNSGVDV

-566 IITIKSTGGGTGNS
+566 VITIKSTGGGTTNS

-613 TYKTYSQ
+613 TYKTYTQ
-620 DFINSPAES
+620 DFINSAAES

-668 FNDLKRRAQTIL
+668 FNDLKKRAQTIL
-680 DENRNNVPLNKRVSQ
+680 AENRNNVPLNKRVSQ
-695 ADIDSL
+695 ADIDTL
-701 ANQMQHTLIRSV
+701 TNQMQHTLIRSV
-713 DAENAVNRKVDDMED
+713 DAENAVNQKADQMED

-747 IEEHKNEI
+747 IEEHKGNI
-755 IGNIGDQTTDDGVTR
+755 IGDIGDQTTDDGVTR

-788 KPNAKQAIRDKAAKQ
+788 KPNAKKAIRDKATKQ
-803 REIINHTPDAT
+803 REIINATPDAT
-814 QDEIQDAL
+814 EDEIQDAI
-822 NQLTTDETDA
+822 NQLATDETDT

-853 NTIGAVAPQV
+853 NTIGSVVPQV

-916 TTNDD
+916 TTNAD
-921 VDTAKGDGLNAINPI
+921 VDNAKGDGLNAINPI

-976 EKVNAAVAVANT
+976 DKVNAAVTAANT
-988 NILNANTNADVEQVK
+988 NILNANTNAEVEQVK

-1013 EPATKVKTDAKNA
+1013 TPATKVKTDAKNA
-1026 IDQSAETQHNAIF
+1026 IDKSAETQHNTIF

-1094 QVKTDARNAVNEKAR
+1094 QVKTDARNVVNDKAR

-1131 RVNTLKNRALNDI
+1131 RVNTLKNRALTDI

-1179 VLTDLATAKKQ
+1179 VLNDLATAKKQ

-1209 VDQDLAT
+1209 VDQELAT

-1252 AALAQTNQHY
+1252 AALAQINQHY
-1262 SAKLVEINA
+1262 NAKLAEINA
-1271 TPDATDDEKN
+1271 TPDATNDEKN

-1381 DQVDATTNQAINAID
+1381 DQVDTTTNQALNAID

-1430 DNEKEVALQALAKEK
+1430 DNEKEVASQALAKEK

-1475 QPETKIKPA
+1475 QPETKVKPA

-1498 QINQDKEATAEERQ
+1498 KINQDKEATAEERQ
-1512 AALDKINDLVAKAMT
+1512 VALDKINEFVNQAMT
-1527 NITNDRTNQ
+1527 DITNNRTNQ
-1536 QVNDSTN
+1536 QVDDTTS
-1543 QALDDIALVTPD
+1543 QALDSIALVAPE

-1573 KHEIEQAEH
+1573 KQEIEQAEH

-1595 ANNEKRAL
+1595 ANNKKLAL
-1603 QNINQAIANNDV
+1603 QNINQAVTNNDV
-1615 KRVESNGIATLKGV
+1615 KRVETNGIATLKGV
-1629 EPHIVVKPEAQEAI
+1629 QPHIVIKPEAQQAI
-1643 KASADNQVESIKDT
+1643 KASAENQVESIKDT
-1657 PHATTDELDEA
+1657 PHATVDELDEA
-1668 NQQINDTLKQGQQDI
+1668 NQLISDTLKQAQQEI
-1683 DNTTQDAAVND
+1683 ENTNQDAAVTD

-1718 NIDESNNNQLD
+1718 SIEENNKNQLD

-1742 NVAIAA
+1742 DVAIDT
-1748 LNKIVNAIKN
+1748 LNKIVNTIKN

-1766 AEVDQT
+1766 AEVDRT
-1772 EADGNNNIKV
+1772 ETDGNDNIKV

-1791 AARQSVSAK
+1791 AARQSVGVK

-1847 QNSIDA
+1847 QDSIDA

-1893 EEQNAAI
+1893 EEQNIAI
-1900 VQVEKELIKA
+1900 AQVEKELIKA
-1910 KQQIAGAVTN
+1910 KQQIASAVTN
-1920 ADVAYLLHDGKNEI
+1920 ADVAYLLHDEKNEI
-1934 REIEPVINKKATARE
+1934 REIEPVISRKASARE

-1965 VQATVEER
+1965 IQATVEER

-2004 TLNLQTIHDLDVHPI
+2004 SLNLQTIHDLDVHPI

-2032 ARVTH
+2032 ARVTA

-2077 DAVLKRFNVALG
+2077 DAVLKRFNVALS

-2101 LLRIDNIAQQTYAKF
+2101 LLRIDNIAQQTYVKF

-2128 KALIDQYVAD
+2128 KVLIDQYVAD
-2138 GNRMVDEDATLN
+2138 GNRMIDEDATLN
-2150 DIKKDT
+2150 DIKQHT
-2156 QLIIDEILAIKL
+2156 QFIVDEILAIKL
-2168 PAEVIKASPKVG
+2168 PAEAMKVSPKVI

-2189 IKKEDKQEVRK
+2189 IKKEETHESRK
-2200 VVKELPNTGSEE
+2200 VEKELPNTGSEE
-2212 MDLPLKELALITG
+2212 MDLPLKEFALITG

-2232 RSKKEKES
+2232 RTKNEKES

>member
-41 DHNVQ
+41 DNNVQ
-46 GGSNQALPGNSQNT
+46 SDTNQATPVNSQDKDVAN
-60 NADTNRDIVNDS
+60 NRGLANS
-72 QNTPNAHATD
+72 AQNTPNQSATT
-82 NTSTNQALT
+82 NQATNQALV
-91 NHQNVD
+91 NHNNGSIV
-97 VANQVGPA
+97 NQATPTSV
-105 PIQPSASPAQNNNNS
+105 QSSTPSAQNNNHTDGNTTATETVS
-120 NANSTATEPA
+120 NAN
-130 ANTNNNLASNNNT
+130 NNDAVSNNTT
-143 LNVPNNTDNN
+143 LNVPNKTNENG
-153 DSARHLTLKEIQE
+153 SGGHLTLKEIQE

-173 KPELVAIAEEASNR
+173 KPELVAIAEPASNR
-187 PKKRSRRAAPT
+187 PKKRSKRAAPA

-207 TATPA
+207 AA
-212 DPTAGNGSAPV
+212 AAAGNGGAPV

-235 NANNIGQ
+235 NANNAGQ

-250 FDDNNI
+250 FDDNGI

-263 VPTVTVVDNLP
+263 VPSVTVVDNLP
-274 GYTLING
+274 GFTLING

-295 MFDSGDAKNYQA
+295 MFDSADAKNYQA

-315 RIRGNDTNDHGD
+315 RIKGNDTNDH
-327 FNGIEKTLTVNP
+327 
-339 NSELIFEFNTMT
+339 
-351 TKNYQA
+351 A
-357 QGNVIALGRIR
+357 
-368 GNDTNDHGDFNGIEK
+368 DFNGIEK

-402 KNYQGMTNLII
+402 KNYQGVTNLII

-422 GEKVV
+422 AEKSV

-433 RLLKVPENVSHL
+433 RLFKVPENVSHL

-522 DFVYKIQLPE
+522 DFVYQVQLPE

-541 TKDFPSGNSGVDI
+541 TKDFPSSNSGVDM
-554 NDMNVTYDAANR
+554 NDFNVTYDAANR
-566 IITIKSTGGGTGNS
+566 VITIKSTGGGSGNS

-613 TYKTYSQ
+613 TYKTYTQ

-629 HTVSTNP
+629 HTVRTNP

-701 ANQMQHTLIRSV
+701 TNQMQHTLIRSV
-713 DAENAVNRKVDDMED
+713 DAENAVNKKVDQMED

-788 KPNAKQAIRDKAAKQ
+788 KPNAKKAIRDKATKQ
-803 REIINHTPDAT
+803 REIINATPDAT
-814 QDEIQDAL
+814 EDEIQDAL
-822 NQLTTDETDA
+822 NQLATDETDA

-838 ATTNADVETAKNNGI
+838 ATTNADVEIAKNNGI
-853 NTIGAVAPQV
+853 NTIGAVVPQV

-916 TTNDD
+916 TTNAD
-921 VDTAKGDGLNAINPI
+921 VDNAKGDGLNAINPI

-976 EKVNAAVAVANT
+976 DKVNAAVTAANT

-1013 EPATKVKTDAKNA
+1013 TPATKVKTDAKNA
-1026 IDQSAETQHNAIF
+1026 IDKSAETQHNTIF

-1094 QVKTDARNAVNEKAR
+1094 QVKTDARNVVNDKAR

-1131 RVNTLKNRALNDI
+1131 RVNTLKNRALTDI

-1179 VLTDLATAKKQ
+1179 VLNDLATAKKQ

-1209 VDQDLAT
+1209 VDQELAT

-1252 AALAQTNQHY
+1252 AALAQINQHY
-1262 SAKLVEINA
+1262 NAKLAEINA
-1271 TPDATDDEKN
+1271 TPDATNDEKN

-1287 NQDRQ
+1287 NLDRQ

-1381 DQVDATTNQAINAID
+1381 DQVDTTTNQALKAID

-1430 DNEKEVALQALAKEK
+1430 DNEKEVASQALAKEK

-1475 QPETKIKPA
+1475 QPETKVKPA

-1498 QINQDKEATAEERQ
+1498 KINQDKEATAEERQ
-1512 AALDKINDLVAKAMT
+1512 VALDKINEFVNQAMT
-1527 NITNDRTNQ
+1527 DITNNRTNQ
-1536 QVNDSTN
+1536 QVDDTTS
-1543 QALDDIALVTPD
+1543 QALDSIALVTPD

-1573 KHEIEQAEH
+1573 KREIEQAEH

-1603 QNINQAIANNDV
+1603 QNINQAVTNNDV
-1615 KRVESNGIATLKGV
+1615 KRVETNGIATLKGV
-1629 EPHIVVKPEAQEAI
+1629 QPHIVIKPEAQQAI
-1643 KASADNQVESIKDT
+1643 KASAENQVESIKDT
-1657 PHATTDELDEA
+1657 PHATVDELDEA
-1668 NQQINDTLKQGQQDI
+1668 NQLISDTLKQAQQEI
-1683 DNTTQDAAVND
+1683 ENTNQDAAVTD

-1718 NIDESNNNQLD
+1718 SIEENNKNQLD

-1742 NVAIAA
+1742 DVAIDT
-1748 LNKIVNAIKN
+1748 LNKIVNTIKN

-1766 AEVDQT
+1766 AEVDRT
-1772 EADGNNNIKV
+1772 ETDGNDNIKV

-1791 AARQSVSAK
+1791 AARQSVGVK

-1847 QNSIDA
+1847 QDSINA

-1893 EEQNAAI
+1893 EEQNIAI
-1900 VQVEKELIKA
+1900 AQVEKELIKA
-1910 KQQIAGAVTN
+1910 KQQIASAVTN
-1920 ADVAYLLHDGKNEI
+1920 ADVAYLLHDEKNEI
-1934 REIEPVINKKATARE
+1934 REIEPVINRKASARE

-1965 VQATVEER
+1965 IQATVEER

-2004 TLNLQTIHDLDVHPI
+2004 SLNLQTIHDLDVHPI

-2032 ARVTH
+2032 ARVTA

-2043 KVSDRNKADALKAIT
+2043 KVSNRNKADALKAIT

-2077 DAVLKRFNVALG
+2077 DAVLKRFNVALS

-2128 KALIDQYVAD
+2128 KVLIDQYVAD
-2138 GNRMVDEDATLN
+2138 GNRMIDEDATLN
-2150 DIKKDT
+2150 DIKQHT
-2156 QLIIDEILAIKL
+2156 QFIVDEILAIKL
-2168 PAEVIKASPKVG
+2168 PAEETKVSPKEI

-2189 IKKEDKQEVRK
+2189 IKKEETHESRK
-2200 VVKELPNTGSEE
+2200 VEKELPNTGSEG
-2212 MDLPLKELALITG
+2212 MDLPLKEFALITG
-2225 AALLARR
+2225 RLC
-2232 RSKKEKES
+2232 

>member
-41 DHNVQ
+41 DNNVQ
-46 GGSNQALPGNSQNT
+46 SDTNQATPVNSQ
-60 NADTNRDIVNDS
+60 DTNVANNRGLANS
-72 QNTPNAHATD
+72 AQNTPNQSATT
-82 NTSTNQALT
+82 NQSTNQALV
-91 NHQNVD
+91 NHNNGSI
-97 VANQVGPA
+97 ANQATPA
-105 PIQPSASPAQNNNNS
+105 PIQPSASPTQNNNHS
-120 NANSTATEPA
+120 DANSTATETVSNA
-130 ANTNNNLASNNNT
+130 NNNDVVSNNTT
-143 LNVPNNTDNN
+143 LNVPNRTNENG
-153 DSARHLTLKEIQE
+153 SGGHLTLKEIQE

-173 KPELVAIAEEASNR
+173 KPELVAIAEQASNR
-187 PKKRSRRAAPT
+187 PKKRSRRAAPA

-207 TATPA
+207 AAAAANGTVP
-212 DPTAGNGSAPV
+212 AGN
-223 AITAPYTPTTDP
+223 TAPYTPTTDP
-235 NANNIGQ
+235 NANNAGQ

-250 FDDNNI
+250 FDDNGI

-263 VPTVTVVDNLP
+263 VPTVNVVNNLP
-274 GYTLING
+274 GFTLING

-295 MFDSGDAKNYQA
+295 MFDSGDNKNYQA

-315 RIRGNDTNDHGD
+315 RIHGTDTNDHGD

-339 NSELIFEFNTMT
+339 NSELIFEFNTMS
-351 TKNYQA
+351 TKNG
-357 QGNVIALGRIR
+357 QGATNV
-368 GNDTNDHGDFNGIEK
+368 
-383 TLTVNPNSE
+383 
-392 LIFEFNTMTT
+392 
-402 KNYQGMTNLII
+402 II
-413 KNADNDTVI
+413 KNADTNDTI
-422 GEKVV
+422 AEKTVEG
-427 AYGPIW
+427 GPTL
-433 RLLKVPENVSHL
+433 RLFKVPDNVRNL

-459 RGIYQLR
+459 RGIYQLK
-466 DGYKYYDF
+466 DGYKYYSF

-489 RRTMEPTAT
+489 RRTMDPTAT

-507 SLKNNGNFGASFNTD
+507 SLKNNGNSGASLDTN
-522 DFVYKIQLPE
+522 DFVYQVQLPE

-541 TKDFPSGNSGVDI
+541 TKDFPSNNSGVDV

-566 IITIKSTGGGTGNS
+566 VITIKSTGGGTANS
-580 PARLMPDKILDLKY
+580 PARLMPDKILDLRY

-606 VTFNDTL
+606 VTFNETL
-613 TYKTYSQ
+613 TYKTYTQ
-620 DFINSPAES
+620 DFINSAAES

-668 FNDLKRRAQTIL
+668 FNGLKRRAQTIL

-701 ANQMQHTLIRSV
+701 TNQMQHTLIRSV
-713 DAENAVNRKVDDMED
+713 DAENAVNKKVDQMED

-788 KPNAKQAIRDKAAKQ
+788 KPNAKKAIRDKATKQ
-803 REIINHTPDAT
+803 RAIINATPDAT
-814 QDEIQDAL
+814 EDEIQDAL
-822 NQLTTDETDA
+822 NQLATDETDA

-838 ATTNADVETAKNNGI
+838 ATTNTDVETAKNNGI
-853 NTIGAVAPQV
+853 NTIGAVVPQV
-863 THKQAARDAINQATA
+863 THKKAARDAINQATA

-916 TTNDD
+916 TTNAD
-921 VDTAKGDGLNAINPI
+921 VDNAKGDGLNAINPI

-976 EKVNAAVAVANT
+976 DKVNAAVTAANT

-1013 EPATKVKTDAKNA
+1013 TPATKVKTDAKNA
-1026 IDQSAETQHNAIF
+1026 IDKSAETQHNTIF

-1094 QVKTDARNAVNEKAR
+1094 QVKTDARNAVNDKAR

-1131 RVNTLKNRALNDI
+1131 RVNTLKNRALTDI

-1209 VDQDLAT
+1209 VDQELAT

-1252 AALAQTNQHY
+1252 AALAQINQHY
-1262 SAKLVEINA
+1262 NTKLAEINA
-1271 TPDATDDEKN
+1271 TPDATNDEKN

-1381 DQVDATTNQAINAID
+1381 DQVDATTNQAVNAID

-1430 DNEKEVALQALAKEK
+1430 DNEKEVASQALTKEK

-1475 QPETKIKPA
+1475 QPETKVKPA

-1498 QINQDKEATAEERQ
+1498 KINQDKEATAEERQ
-1512 AALDKINDLVAKAMT
+1512 VALDKINEFVNQAMT
-1527 NITNDRTNQ
+1527 DITNNRTNQ
-1536 QVNDSTN
+1536 QVDDTTS
-1543 QALDDIALVTPD
+1543 QALDSIALVTPE

-1560 AARDAVKQQYEAK
+1560 GARDAVKQQYEAK
-1573 KHEIEQAEH
+1573 KQEIEQAEH

-1595 ANNEKRAL
+1595 ANNEKLAL
-1603 QNINQAIANNDV
+1603 QNINQAVTNNDV
-1615 KRVESNGIATLKGV
+1615 KRVETNGIATLKGV
-1629 EPHIVVKPEAQEAI
+1629 QPHIVIKPEAQQAI
-1643 KASADNQVESIKDT
+1643 KASAENQVELIKDT
-1657 PHATTDELDEA
+1657 PHATVDELDEA
-1668 NQQINDTLKQGQQDI
+1668 NQLISDTLKKAQQDI

-1742 NVAIAA
+1742 NVAIDT

-1834 DQINHADKTAQVN
+1834 DQINHADKTVQVN

-1900 VQVEKELIKA
+1900 AQVEKELIKA
-1910 KQQIAGAVTN
+1910 KQQIASAVTN

-1934 REIEPVINKKATARE
+1934 REIEPVINRKASARE
-1949 QLTTLF
+1949 QLTTLL

-1965 VQATVEER
+1965 IQATVEER

-1992 QDRSNAQVDKTA
+1992 QDRSNAQVDKRA
-2004 TLNLQTIHDLDVHPI
+2004 SLNLQTIHDLDVHPI

-2128 KALIDQYVAD
+2128 KALIDQYVTD
-2138 GNRMVDEDATLN
+2138 GNRMIDEDATLN
-2150 DIKKDT
+2150 DIKQHT
-2156 QLIIDEILAIKL
+2156 QFIVDEILAIKL
-2168 PAEVIKASPKVG
+2168 PAEATKVSPKVI
-2180 QPAPKVCTP
+2180 QSAPKVCTP
-2189 IKKEDKQEVRK
+2189 IKKEETHESRK
-2200 VVKELPNTGSEE
+2200 VEKELPNTGSEG
-2212 MDLPLKELALITG
+2212 MDLPLKEFALITG

-2232 RSKKEKES
+2232 RTKNEKES

>member
-46 GGSNQALPGNSQNT
+46 GGSNQALPGNSPNT
-60 NADTNRDIVNDS
+60 NADTNRDIVNGS

-91 NHQNVD
+91 NHQNVG
-97 VANQVGPA
+97 VANQVAPA
-105 PIQPSASPAQNNNNS
+105 PIQPSTSSASNNNHS
-120 NANSTATEPA
+120 DANSTATEPA

-187 PKKRSRRAAPT
+187 PKKRSRRAAPA
-198 DPNATPADP
+198 DPN
-207 TATPA
+207 ATPA

-223 AITAPYTPTTDP
+223 AITAPFTPTTDP

-242 NAPNEVLS
+242 NAPNEVLT

-315 RIRGNDTNDHGD
+315 RIKGNDTNDHG
-327 FNGIEKTLTVNP
+327 G
-339 NSELIFEFNTMT
+339 
-351 TKNYQA
+351 
-357 QGNVIALGRIR
+357 
-368 GNDTNDHGDFNGIEK
+368 FNGIEK

-606 VTFNDTL
+606 VTFNDIL
-613 TYKTYSQ
+613 TYKTYTQ

-668 FNDLKRRAQTIL
+668 FNELKRRAQTIL

-701 ANQMQHTLIRSV
+701 VNQMQHTLIRSV

-803 REIINHTPDAT
+803 REIINNTPDAT

-976 EKVNAAVAVANT
+976 EKVNAAVAAANT

-1094 QVKTDARNAVNEKAR
+1094 QVKTDARNAVNDKAR

-1198 TTEEKQVALNQ
+1198 TDEEKQVALNQ
-1209 VDQDLAT
+1209 VDQDLAA

-1252 AALAQTNQHY
+1252 TALAQINQHY
-1262 SAKLVEINA
+1262 NAKLAEINA

-1396 NVEAEVVIKPKAI
+1396 NVEAKVVIKPKAI

-1430 DNEKEVALQALAKEK
+1430 DNEKEVALLALAKEK

-1475 QPETKIKPA
+1475 QPETKVKPA

-1560 AARDAVKQQYEAK
+1560 TARDAVKQQYEAK

-1603 QNINQAIANNDV
+1603 QNIDQAIANNDV

-1910 KQQIAGAVTN
+1910 KQQIASAVTN

-1955 NDKKQAIEAN
+1955 NDKKLAIEAN

-2004 TLNLQTIHDLDVHPI
+2004 SLNLQTIHDLDVHPI

-2138 GNRMVDEDATLN
+2138 GIRMIDEDATLN
-2150 DIKKDT
+2150 DIKQHT
-2156 QLIIDEILAIKL
+2156 QFIVDEILAIKL
-2168 PAEVIKASPKVG
+2168 PAEATKVLPKVG
-2180 QPAPKVCTP
+2180 QPAPKLCTS
-2189 IKKEDKQEVRK
+2189 IKKVDKQEVRK

-2232 RSKKEKES
+2232 RNKNEKES

>member
-12 RKYKV
+12 RKYKI

-41 DHNVQ
+41 DNNVQ
-46 GGSNQALPGNSQNT
+46 SDTNQATPVNSQDKDVAN
-60 NADTNRDIVNDS
+60 NRGLANS
-72 QNTPNAHATD
+72 AQNTPNQSATT
-82 NTSTNQALT
+82 NQATNQALV
-91 NHQNVD
+91 NHNNGSIV
-97 VANQVGPA
+97 NQATPTSV
-105 PIQPSASPAQNNNNS
+105 QSSTPSAQNNNHTDGNTTATETVS
-120 NANSTATEPA
+120 NAN
-130 ANTNNNLASNNNT
+130 NNDVASNNTT
-143 LNVPNNTDNN
+143 LNVPNKTNENG
-153 DSARHLTLKEIQE
+153 SGGHLTLKEIQE

-173 KPELVAIAEEASNR
+173 KPELVAIAEPASNR
-187 PKKRSRRAAPT
+187 PKKRSRRAAPA

-207 TATPA
+207 GAA
-212 DPTAGNGSAPV
+212 AAGNGGAPV

-235 NANNIGQ
+235 NANNAGQ

-250 FDDNNI
+250 FDDNSI

-263 VPTVTVVDNLP
+263 VPSVTVVDNLP
-274 GYTLING
+274 GFTLING
-281 GKVGVFSHAMVRTS
+281 GKVGVLSHAMVRTS
-295 MFDSGDAKNYQA
+295 MFEAGSNRTYQA
-307 QGNVIALG
+307 QGNVLALG
-315 RIRGNDTNDHGD
+315 RISGTDASNHGD
-327 FNGIEKTLTVNP
+327 FNGIEKSLTVNP
-339 NSELIFEFNTMT
+339 NSELIFEFNTMP
-351 TKNYQA
+351 TKNG
-357 QGNVIALGRIR
+357 QGATNV
-368 GNDTNDHGDFNGIEK
+368 
-383 TLTVNPNSE
+383 
-392 LIFEFNTMTT
+392 
-402 KNYQGMTNLII
+402 II
-413 KNADNDTVI
+413 KNADTNDTI
-422 GEKVV
+422 AEKTVEG
-427 AYGPIW
+427 GPTL
-433 RLLKVPENVSHL
+433 RLFKVPDNVRNL

-459 RGIYQLR
+459 RGIYQLK
-466 DGYKYYDF
+466 DGYKYYSF

-507 SLKNNGNFGASFNTD
+507 SLKNNGNSGASLDTD
-522 DFVYKIQLPE
+522 EFVYKIQLPE

-541 TKDFPSGNSGVDI
+541 TKDFPSNNSGVDV

-566 IITIKSTGGGTGNS
+566 VITIKSTGGGTTNS

-613 TYKTYSQ
+613 TYKTYTQ
-620 DFINSPAES
+620 DFINSAAES

-668 FNDLKRRAQTIL
+668 FNDLKKRAQTIL
-680 DENRNNVPLNKRVSQ
+680 AENRNNVPLNKRVSQ

-701 ANQMQHTLIRSV
+701 TNQMQHTLIRSV
-713 DAENAVNRKVDDMED
+713 DAENAVNQKADQMED

-747 IEEHKNEI
+747 IEEHKGNI
-755 IGNIGDQTTDDGVTR
+755 IGDIGDQTTDDGVTR

-788 KPNAKQAIRDKAAKQ
+788 KPNAKKAIRDKATKQ
-803 REIINHTPDAT
+803 REIINATRDAT
-814 QDEIQDAL
+814 EDEIQDAL
-822 NQLTTDETDA
+822 NQLATDETDA

-853 NTIGAVAPQV
+853 NTIGAVVPQV
-863 THKQAARDAINQATA
+863 THKKAARDAINQATA

-916 TTNDD
+916 TTNAD
-921 VDTAKGDGLNAINPI
+921 VDNAKGDGLNAINPI

-976 EKVNAAVAVANT
+976 DKVNAAVTAANT

-1013 EPATKVKTDAKNA
+1013 TPATKVKTDAKNA
-1026 IDQSAETQHNAIF
+1026 IDKSAETQHNTIF

-1094 QVKTDARNAVNEKAR
+1094 QVKTDARNVVNDKAR

-1131 RVNTLKNRALNDI
+1131 RVNTLKNRALTDI

-1179 VLTDLATAKKQ
+1179 VLNDLATAKKQ

-1209 VDQDLAT
+1209 VDQELAT

-1227 AEVDQAQQLGTK
+1227 EEVDQAQQLGTK

-1252 AALAQTNQHY
+1252 AALAQINQHY
-1262 SAKLVEINA
+1262 NAKLAEINA
-1271 TPDATDDEKN
+1271 TPDATNDEKN

-1292 QAIESIKQANTN
+1292 QAIESIKKANTN

-1381 DQVDATTNQAINAID
+1381 DQVDATTNQAVNAID

-1430 DNEKEVALQALAKEK
+1430 DNEKEVASQALAKEK

-1475 QPETKIKPA
+1475 QPETKVKPA

-1498 QINQDKEATAEERQ
+1498 KINQDKEATAEERQ
-1512 AALDKINDLVAKAMT
+1512 VALDKINEFVNQAMT
-1527 NITNDRTNQ
+1527 DITNNRTNQ
-1536 QVNDSTN
+1536 QVDDTTS
-1543 QALDDIALVTPD
+1543 QALDSIALVAPE

-1573 KHEIEQAEH
+1573 KQEIEQAEH

-1595 ANNEKRAL
+1595 ANNEKLAL
-1603 QNINQAIANNDV
+1603 QNINQAVTNNDV
-1615 KRVESNGIATLKGV
+1615 KRVETNGIATLKGV
-1629 EPHIVVKPEAQEAI
+1629 QPHIVIKPEAQQAI
-1643 KASADNQVESIKDT
+1643 KASAENQVESIKDT
-1657 PHATTDELDEA
+1657 PHATVDELDEA
-1668 NQQINDTLKQGQQDI
+1668 NQLISDTLKQAQQEI
-1683 DNTTQDAAVND
+1683 ENTNQDAAVTD

-1718 NIDESNNNQLD
+1718 SIEENNKNQLD

-1742 NVAIAA
+1742 DVAIDT
-1748 LNKIVNAIKN
+1748 LNKIVNTIKN

-1766 AEVDQT
+1766 AEVDRT
-1772 EADGNNNIKV
+1772 ETDGNDNIKV

-1791 AARQSVSAK
+1791 AARQSVGVK

-1847 QNSIDA
+1847 QDSINA

-1893 EEQNAAI
+1893 EEQNIAI
-1900 VQVEKELIKA
+1900 AQVEKELIKA
-1910 KQQIAGAVTN
+1910 KQQIASAVTN
-1920 ADVAYLLHDGKNEI
+1920 ADVAYLLHNEKNEI
-1934 REIEPVINKKATARE
+1934 REIEPVINRKASARE

-1965 VQATVEER
+1965 IQATVEER

-2004 TLNLQTIHDLDVHPI
+2004 SLNLQTIHDLDVHPI

-2032 ARVTH
+2032 ARVTA

-2077 DAVLKRFNVALG
+2077 DAVLKRFNVALS

-2128 KALIDQYVAD
+2128 KVLIDQYVAD
-2138 GNRMVDEDATLN
+2138 GNRMIDEDATLN
-2150 DIKKDT
+2150 DIKQHT
-2156 QLIIDEILAIKL
+2156 QFIVDEILAIKL
-2168 PAEVIKASPKVG
+2168 PAEATKVSPKVI

-2189 IKKEDKQEVRK
+2189 IKKEETHESRK
-2200 VVKELPNTGSEE
+2200 VEKELPNTGSEG
-2212 MDLPLKELALITG
+2212 MDLPLKEFALITG

-2232 RSKKEKES
+2232 RTKNEKES

>member
-12 RKYKV
+12 RKYKI

-41 DHNVQ
+41 DNNVQ
-46 GGSNQALPGNSQNT
+46 SDTNQATPVNSQDKDVAN
-60 NADTNRDIVNDS
+60 NRGLANS
-72 QNTPNAHATD
+72 AQNTPNQSATT
-82 NTSTNQALT
+82 NQATNQALV
-91 NHQNVD
+91 NHNNGSIV
-97 VANQVGPA
+97 NQATPTSV
-105 PIQPSASPAQNNNNS
+105 QSSTPSAQNNNHTDGNTTATETVS
-120 NANSTATEPA
+120 NAN
-130 ANTNNNLASNNNT
+130 NNDVASNNTT
-143 LNVPNNTDNN
+143 LNVPNKTNENG
-153 DSARHLTLKEIQE
+153 SGGHLTLKEIQE

-173 KPELVAIAEEASNR
+173 KPELVAIAEPASNR
-187 PKKRSRRAAPT
+187 PKKRSRRAAPA

-207 TATPA
+207 GAA
-212 DPTAGNGSAPV
+212 AAGNGGAPV

-235 NANNIGQ
+235 NANNAGQ

-250 FDDNNI
+250 FDDNSI

-263 VPTVTVVDNLP
+263 VPSVTVVDNLP
-274 GYTLING
+274 GFTLING
-281 GKVGVFSHAMVRTS
+281 GKVGVLSHAMVRTS
-295 MFDSGDAKNYQA
+295 MFEAGSNRTYQA
-307 QGNVIALG
+307 QGNVLALG
-315 RIRGNDTNDHGD
+315 RISGTDASNHGD
-327 FNGIEKTLTVNP
+327 FNGIEKSLTVNP
-339 NSELIFEFNTMT
+339 NSELIFEFNTMP
-351 TKNYQA
+351 TKNG
-357 QGNVIALGRIR
+357 QGATNV
-368 GNDTNDHGDFNGIEK
+368 
-383 TLTVNPNSE
+383 
-392 LIFEFNTMTT
+392 
-402 KNYQGMTNLII
+402 II
-413 KNADNDTVI
+413 KNADTNDTI
-422 GEKVV
+422 AEKTVEG
-427 AYGPIW
+427 GPTL
-433 RLLKVPENVSHL
+433 RLFKVPDNVRNL

-459 RGIYQLR
+459 RGIYQLK
-466 DGYKYYDF
+466 DGYKYYSF

-507 SLKNNGNFGASFNTD
+507 PLKNNGNSGASLDTD
-522 DFVYKIQLPE
+522 EFVYKIQLPE

-541 TKDFPSGNSGVDI
+541 TKDFPSNNSGVDV

-566 IITIKSTGGGTGNS
+566 VITIKSTGGGTTNS

-613 TYKTYSQ
+613 TYKTYTQ
-620 DFINSPAES
+620 DFINSAAES

-668 FNDLKRRAQTIL
+668 FNDLKKRAQTIL
-680 DENRNNVPLNKRVSQ
+680 AENRNNVPLNKRVSQ

-701 ANQMQHTLIRSV
+701 TNQMQHTLIRSV
-713 DAENAVNRKVDDMED
+713 DAENAVNQKADQMED

-747 IEEHKNEI
+747 IEEHKGNI
-755 IGNIGDQTTDDGVTR
+755 IGDIGDQTTDDGVTR

-788 KPNAKQAIRDKAAKQ
+788 KPNAKKAIRDKATKQ
-803 REIINHTPDAT
+803 REIINATPDAT
-814 QDEIQDAL
+814 EDEIQDAL
-822 NQLTTDETDA
+822 NQLATDETDA

-853 NTIGAVAPQV
+853 NTIGAVVPQV
-863 THKQAARDAINQATA
+863 THKKAARDAINQATA

-916 TTNDD
+916 TTNAD
-921 VDTAKGDGLNAINPI
+921 VDNAKGDGLNAINPI

-976 EKVNAAVAVANT
+976 DKVNAAVTAANT

-1013 EPATKVKTDAKNA
+1013 TPATKVKTDAKNA
-1026 IDQSAETQHNAIF
+1026 IDKSAETQHNTIF

-1094 QVKTDARNAVNEKAR
+1094 QVKTDARNVVNDKAR

-1131 RVNTLKNRALNDI
+1131 RVNTLKNRALTDI

-1179 VLTDLATAKKQ
+1179 VLNDLATAKKQ

-1209 VDQDLAT
+1209 VDQELAT

-1227 AEVDQAQQLGTK
+1227 EEVDQAQQLGTK

-1252 AALAQTNQHY
+1252 AALAQINQHY
-1262 SAKLVEINA
+1262 NAKLAEINA
-1271 TPDATDDEKN
+1271 TPDATNDEKN

-1292 QAIESIKQANTN
+1292 QAIESIKKANTN

-1381 DQVDATTNQAINAID
+1381 DQVDATTNQAVNAID

-1430 DNEKEVALQALAKEK
+1430 DNEKEVASQALAKEK

-1475 QPETKIKPA
+1475 QPETKVKPA

-1498 QINQDKEATAEERQ
+1498 KINQDKEATAEERQ
-1512 AALDKINDLVAKAMT
+1512 VALDKINEFVNQAMT
-1527 NITNDRTNQ
+1527 DITNNRTNQ
-1536 QVNDSTN
+1536 QVDDTTS
-1543 QALDDIALVTPD
+1543 QALDSIALVAPE

-1573 KHEIEQAEH
+1573 KQEIEQAEH

-1595 ANNEKRAL
+1595 ANNEKLAL
-1603 QNINQAIANNDV
+1603 QNINQAVTNNDV
-1615 KRVESNGIATLKGV
+1615 KRVETNGIATLKGV
-1629 EPHIVVKPEAQEAI
+1629 QPHIVIKPEAQQAI
-1643 KASADNQVESIKDT
+1643 KASAENQVESIKDT
-1657 PHATTDELDEA
+1657 PHATVDELDEA
-1668 NQQINDTLKQGQQDI
+1668 NQLISDTLKQAQQEI
-1683 DNTTQDAAVND
+1683 ENTNQDAAVTD

-1718 NIDESNNNQLD
+1718 SIEENNKNQLD

-1742 NVAIAA
+1742 DVAIDT
-1748 LNKIVNAIKN
+1748 LNKIVNTIKN

-1766 AEVDQT
+1766 AEVDRT
-1772 EADGNNNIKV
+1772 ETDGNDNIKV

-1791 AARQSVSAK
+1791 AARQSVGVK

-1847 QNSIDA
+1847 QDSINA

-1893 EEQNAAI
+1893 EEQNIAI
-1900 VQVEKELIKA
+1900 AQVEKELIKA
-1910 KQQIAGAVTN
+1910 KQQIASAVTN
-1920 ADVAYLLHDGKNEI
+1920 ADVAYLLHNEKNEI
-1934 REIEPVINKKATARE
+1934 REIEPVINRKASARE

-1965 VQATVEER
+1965 IQATVEER

-2004 TLNLQTIHDLDVHPI
+2004 SLNLQTIHDLDVHPI

-2032 ARVTH
+2032 ARVTA

-2077 DAVLKRFNVALG
+2077 DAVLKRFNVALS

-2128 KALIDQYVAD
+2128 KVLIDQYVAD
-2138 GNRMVDEDATLN
+2138 GNRMIDEDATLN
-2150 DIKKDT
+2150 DIKQHT
-2156 QLIIDEILAIKL
+2156 QFIVDEILAIKL
-2168 PAEVIKASPKVG
+2168 PAEATKVSPKVI

-2189 IKKEDKQEVRK
+2189 IKKEETHESRK
-2200 VVKELPNTGSEE
+2200 VEKELPNTGSEG
-2212 MDLPLKELALITG
+2212 MDLPLKEFALITG

-2232 RSKKEKES
+2232 RTKNEKES

>member
-41 DHNVQ
+41 DNNVQ
-46 GGSNQALPGNSQNT
+46 SDTNQATPVNSQDKDVAN
-60 NADTNRDIVNDS
+60 NRGLANS
-72 QNTPNAHATD
+72 AQNTPNQSATT
-82 NTSTNQALT
+82 NQATNQALV
-91 NHQNVD
+91 NHNNGSIV
-97 VANQVGPA
+97 NQATPTSV
-105 PIQPSASPAQNNNNS
+105 QSSTPSAQNNNHTDGNTTATETVS
-120 NANSTATEPA
+120 NAN
-130 ANTNNNLASNNNT
+130 NNDAVSNNTT
-143 LNVPNNTDNN
+143 LNVPNKTNENG
-153 DSARHLTLKEIQE
+153 SGGHLTLKEIQE

-173 KPELVAIAEEASNR
+173 KPELVAIAEPASNR
-187 PKKRSRRAAPT
+187 PKKRSRRAAPA

-207 TATPA
+207 AA
-212 DPTAGNGSAPV
+212 AAAGNGGAPV

-235 NANNIGQ
+235 NANNAGQ

-250 FDDNNI
+250 FDDNGI

-263 VPTVTVVDNLP
+263 VPSVTVVDNLP
-274 GYTLING
+274 GFTLING

-295 MFDSGDAKNYQA
+295 MFDSADAKNYQA

-315 RIRGNDTNDHGD
+315 RI
-327 FNGIEKTLTVNP
+327 K
-339 NSELIFEFNTMT
+339 
-351 TKNYQA
+351 
-357 QGNVIALGRIR
+357 

-402 KNYQGMTNLII
+402 KNYQGVTNLII

-422 GEKVV
+422 AEKSV

-433 RLLKVPENVSHL
+433 RLFKVPENVSHL

-522 DFVYKIQLPE
+522 DFVYQVQLPE

-541 TKDFPSGNSGVDI
+541 TKDFPSSNSGVDM
-554 NDMNVTYDAANR
+554 NDFNVTYDAANR
-566 IITIKSTGGGTGNS
+566 VITIKSTGGGSGNS

-613 TYKTYSQ
+613 TYKTYTQ

-701 ANQMQHTLIRSV
+701 TNQMQHTLIRSV
-713 DAENAVNRKVDDMED
+713 DAENAVNKKVDQMED

-788 KPNAKQAIRDKAAKQ
+788 KPNAKKAIRDKATKQ
-803 REIINHTPDAT
+803 REIINATPDAT
-814 QDEIQDAL
+814 EDEIQDAL
-822 NQLTTDETDA
+822 NQLATDETDA

-853 NTIGAVAPQV
+853 NTIGAVVPQV
-863 THKQAARDAINQATA
+863 THKKAARDAINQATA

-916 TTNDD
+916 TTNAD
-921 VDTAKGDGLNAINPI
+921 VDNAKGDGLNAINPI

-976 EKVNAAVAVANT
+976 DKVNAAVTAANT

-1013 EPATKVKTDAKNA
+1013 TPATKVKIDAKNA
-1026 IDQSAETQHNAIF
+1026 IDKSAETQHNTIF

-1094 QVKTDARNAVNEKAR
+1094 QVKTDARNVVNDKAR

-1131 RVNTLKNRALNDI
+1131 RVNTLKNRALTDI

-1179 VLTDLATAKKQ
+1179 VLNDLATAKKQ

-1209 VDQDLAT
+1209 VDQELAT

-1252 AALAQTNQHY
+1252 AALAQINQHY
-1262 SAKLVEINA
+1262 NAKLAEINA

-1292 QAIESIKQANTN
+1292 QAIESVKQANTN

-1381 DQVDATTNQAINAID
+1381 DQVDTTTNQALNAID

-1430 DNEKEVALQALAKEK
+1430 DNEKEVASQALAKEK

-1475 QPETKIKPA
+1475 QPETKVKPA

-1490 QKANELRA
+1490 QKVNELRA
-1498 QINQDKEATAEERQ
+1498 KINQDKEATAEERQ
-1512 AALDKINDLVAKAMT
+1512 VALDKINEFVNQAMT
-1527 NITNDRTNQ
+1527 DITNNRTNQ
-1536 QVNDSTN
+1536 QVDDTTS
-1543 QALDDIALVTPD
+1543 QALDSIALVAPE

-1573 KHEIEQAEH
+1573 KQEIEQAEH

-1595 ANNEKRAL
+1595 ANNEKLAL
-1603 QNINQAIANNDV
+1603 QNINQAVTNNDV
-1615 KRVESNGIATLKGV
+1615 KRVETNGIATLKGV
-1629 EPHIVVKPEAQEAI
+1629 QPHIVIKPEAQQAI
-1643 KASADNQVESIKDT
+1643 KASAENQVESIKDT
-1657 PHATTDELDEA
+1657 PHATVDELDEA
-1668 NQQINDTLKQGQQDI
+1668 NQLISDTLKQAQQEI
-1683 DNTTQDAAVND
+1683 ENTNQDAAVTD

-1718 NIDESNNNQLD
+1718 SIEENNKNQLD

-1742 NVAIAA
+1742 DVAIDT
-1748 LNKIVNAIKN
+1748 LNKIVNTIKN

-1766 AEVDQT
+1766 AEVDRT
-1772 EADGNNNIKV
+1772 ETDGNDNIKV

-1791 AARQSVSAK
+1791 AARQSVGVK

-1847 QNSIDA
+1847 QDSIDA

-1874 QNIATNKINLIKAN
+1874 QNIATNKINLSKAN

-1893 EEQNAAI
+1893 EEQNIAI
-1900 VQVEKELIKA
+1900 AQVEKELIKA
-1910 KQQIAGAVTN
+1910 KQQIASAVTN
-1920 ADVAYLLHDGKNEI
+1920 ADVAYLLHDEKNEI
-1934 REIEPVINKKATARE
+1934 REIEPVINRKASARE

-1965 VQATVEER
+1965 IQATVEER

-2004 TLNLQTIHDLDVHPI
+2004 SLNLQKIHDLDVHPI

-2032 ARVTH
+2032 ARVTA

-2043 KVSDRNKADALKAIT
+2043 KVSNRNKADALKAIT

-2077 DAVLKRFNVALG
+2077 DAVLKRFNVALS

-2128 KALIDQYVAD
+2128 KVLIDQYVAD
-2138 GNRMVDEDATLN
+2138 GNRMIDEDATLN
-2150 DIKKDT
+2150 DIKQHT
-2156 QLIIDEILAIKL
+2156 QFIVDEILAIKL
-2168 PAEVIKASPKVG
+2168 PAEPTKVSPKVI

-2189 IKKEDKQEVRK
+2189 IKKEETHESRK
-2200 VVKELPNTGSEE
+2200 VEKELPNTGSEG
-2212 MDLPLKELALITG
+2212 MDLPLKEFALITG

-2232 RSKKEKES
+2232 RTKNEKES

>member
-41 DHNVQ
+41 DNNVQ
-46 GGSNQALPGNSQNT
+46 SDTNQATPVNSQDKDVAN
-60 NADTNRDIVNDS
+60 NRGLANS
-72 QNTPNAHATD
+72 AQNTPNQSATT
-82 NTSTNQALT
+82 NQATNQALV
-91 NHQNVD
+91 NHNNGSIV
-97 VANQVGPA
+97 NQATPTSV
-105 PIQPSASPAQNNNNS
+105 QSSTPSAQNNNHTDGNTTATETVS
-120 NANSTATEPA
+120 NAN
-130 ANTNNNLASNNNT
+130 NNDAVSNNTT
-143 LNVPNNTDNN
+143 LNVPNKTNENG
-153 DSARHLTLKEIQE
+153 SGGHLTLKEIQE
-166 DVRHSSD
+166 DVRHSSN
-173 KPELVAIAEEASNR
+173 KPELVAIAEPASNR
-187 PKKRSRRAAPT
+187 PKKRSRRAAPA

-207 TATPA
+207 AA
-212 DPTAGNGSAPV
+212 AAAGNGGAPV

-235 NANNIGQ
+235 NANNAGQ

-250 FDDNNI
+250 FDDNGI

-263 VPTVTVVDNLP
+263 VPSVTVVDNLP
-274 GYTLING
+274 GFTLING

-295 MFDSGDAKNYQA
+295 MFDSADAKNYQA

-315 RIRGNDTNDHGD
+315 RI
-327 FNGIEKTLTVNP
+327 K
-339 NSELIFEFNTMT
+339 
-351 TKNYQA
+351 
-357 QGNVIALGRIR
+357 

-402 KNYQGMTNLII
+402 KNYQGVTNLII

-422 GEKVV
+422 AEKSV

-433 RLLKVPENVSHL
+433 RLFKVPENVSHL

-522 DFVYKIQLPE
+522 DFVYQVQLPE

-541 TKDFPSGNSGVDI
+541 TKDFPSSNSGVDM
-554 NDMNVTYDAANR
+554 NDFNVTYDAANR
-566 IITIKSTGGGTGNS
+566 VITIKSTGGGSGNS

-613 TYKTYSQ
+613 TYKTYTQ

-701 ANQMQHTLIRSV
+701 TNQMQHTLIRSV
-713 DAENAVNRKVDDMED
+713 DAENAVNKKVDQMED

-788 KPNAKQAIRDKAAKQ
+788 KPNAKKAIRDKATKQ
-803 REIINHTPDAT
+803 REIINATPDAT
-814 QDEIQDAL
+814 EDEIQDAL
-822 NQLTTDETDA
+822 NQLATDETDA

-853 NTIGAVAPQV
+853 NTIGAVVPQV
-863 THKQAARDAINQATA
+863 THKKAARDAINQATA

-916 TTNDD
+916 TTNAD
-921 VDTAKGDGLNAINPI
+921 VDNAKGDGLNAINPI

-976 EKVNAAVAVANT
+976 DKVNAAVTAANT

-1013 EPATKVKTDAKNA
+1013 TPATKVKTDAKNA
-1026 IDQSAETQHNAIF
+1026 IDKSAETQHNTIF

-1094 QVKTDARNAVNEKAR
+1094 QVKTDARNVVNDKAR

-1131 RVNTLKNRALNDI
+1131 RVNTLKNRALTDI

-1179 VLTDLATAKKQ
+1179 VLNDLATAKKQ

-1209 VDQDLAT
+1209 VDQELAT

-1252 AALAQTNQHY
+1252 AALAQINQHY
-1262 SAKLVEINA
+1262 NAKLAEINA

-1292 QAIESIKQANTN
+1292 QAIESVKQANTN

-1381 DQVDATTNQAINAID
+1381 DQVDTTTNQALNAID

-1430 DNEKEVALQALAKEK
+1430 DNEKEVASQALAKEK

-1475 QPETKIKPA
+1475 QPETKVKPA

-1490 QKANELRA
+1490 QKVNELRA
-1498 QINQDKEATAEERQ
+1498 KINQDKEATAEERQ
-1512 AALDKINDLVAKAMT
+1512 VALDKINEFVNQAMT
-1527 NITNDRTNQ
+1527 DITNNRTNQ
-1536 QVNDSTN
+1536 QVDDTTS
-1543 QALDDIALVTPD
+1543 QALDSIALVAPE

-1573 KHEIEQAEH
+1573 KQEIEQAEH

-1595 ANNEKRAL
+1595 ANNEKLAL
-1603 QNINQAIANNDV
+1603 QNINQAVTNNDV
-1615 KRVESNGIATLKGV
+1615 KRVETNGIATLKGV
-1629 EPHIVVKPEAQEAI
+1629 QPHIVIKPEAQQAI
-1643 KASADNQVESIKDT
+1643 KASAENQVESIKDT
-1657 PHATTDELDEA
+1657 PHATVDELDEA
-1668 NQQINDTLKQGQQDI
+1668 NQLISDTLKQAQQEI
-1683 DNTTQDAAVND
+1683 ENTNQDAAVTD

-1718 NIDESNNNQLD
+1718 SIEENNKNQLD

-1742 NVAIAA
+1742 DVAIDT
-1748 LNKIVNAIKN
+1748 LNKIVNTIKN

-1766 AEVDQT
+1766 AEVDRT
-1772 EADGNNNIKV
+1772 ETDGNDNIKV

-1791 AARQSVSAK
+1791 AARQSVGVK

-1847 QNSIDA
+1847 QDSIDA

-1874 QNIATNKINLIKAN
+1874 QNIATNKINLSKAN

-1893 EEQNAAI
+1893 EEQNIAI
-1900 VQVEKELIKA
+1900 AQVEKELIKA
-1910 KQQIAGAVTN
+1910 KQQIASAVTN
-1920 ADVAYLLHDGKNEI
+1920 ADVAYLLHDEKNEI
-1934 REIEPVINKKATARE
+1934 REIEPVINRKASARE

-1965 VQATVEER
+1965 IQATVEER

-2004 TLNLQTIHDLDVHPI
+2004 SLNLQTIHDLDVHPI

-2032 ARVTH
+2032 ARVTA

-2043 KVSDRNKADALKAIT
+2043 KVSNRNKADALKAIT

-2077 DAVLKRFNVALG
+2077 DAVLKRFNVALS

-2128 KALIDQYVAD
+2128 KVLIDQYVAD
-2138 GNRMVDEDATLN
+2138 GNRMIDEDATLN
-2150 DIKKDT
+2150 DIKQHT
-2156 QLIIDEILAIKL
+2156 QFIVDEILAIKL
-2168 PAEVIKASPKVG
+2168 PAEPTKVSPKVI

-2189 IKKEDKQEVRK
+2189 IKKEETHESRK
-2200 VVKELPNTGSEE
+2200 VEKELPNTGSEG
-2212 MDLPLKELALITG
+2212 MDLPLKEFALITG

-2232 RSKKEKES
+2232 RTKNEKES

>member
-41 DHNVQ
+41 DNNVQ
-46 GGSNQALPGNSQNT
+46 SDTNQATPVNSQ
-60 NADTNRDIVNDS
+60 DTNVANNRGLANS
-72 QNTPNAHATD
+72 AQNTPNQSATT
-82 NTSTNQALT
+82 NQSTNQALV
-91 NHQNVD
+91 NHNNGSI
-97 VANQVGPA
+97 ANQATPTSV
-105 PIQPSASPAQNNNNS
+105 QSSTPSAQNNNHTDGNTTATETVS
-120 NANSTATEPA
+120 NAN
-130 ANTNNNLASNNNT
+130 NKDVVSNNTT
-143 LNVPNNTDNN
+143 LNVPNKTNENG
-153 DSARHLTLKEIQE
+153 SGGHLTLKEIQE

-173 KPELVAIAEEASNR
+173 KPELVAIAEQASNR
-187 PKKRSRRAAPT
+187 PKKRSRRAAPA

-207 TATPA
+207 AA
-212 DPTAGNGSAPV
+212 AAAGNGGAPV

-235 NANNIGQ
+235 NDNNAGQ

-250 FDDNNI
+250 FDDNGI

-263 VPTVTVVDNLP
+263 VPSVTVVDNLP
-274 GYTLING
+274 GFTLING

-315 RIRGNDTNDHGD
+315 RIKGNDTNDHGD
-327 FNGIEKTLTVNP
+327 FNGIEK
-339 NSELIFEFNTMT
+339 S
-351 TKNYQA
+351 
-357 QGNVIALGRIR
+357 
-368 GNDTNDHGDFNGIEK
+368 
-383 TLTVNPNSE
+383 LTVNPNSE

-402 KNYQGMTNLII
+402 KNYQGVTNLII

-422 GEKVV
+422 AEKSV

-433 RLLKVPENVSHL
+433 RLFKVPENVSHL

-522 DFVYKIQLPE
+522 DFVYKVQLPE

-541 TKDFPSGNSGVDI
+541 TKDFPSSNSGVDM
-554 NDMNVTYDAANR
+554 NDFNVTYDAANR
-566 IITIKSTGGGTGNS
+566 VITIKSTGGGSGNS

-613 TYKTYSQ
+613 TYKTYTQ

-701 ANQMQHTLIRSV
+701 TNQMQHTLIRSV
-713 DAENAVNRKVDDMED
+713 DAENAVNKKVDQMED

-788 KPNAKQAIRDKAAKQ
+788 KPNAKKAIRDKATKQ
-803 REIINHTPDAT
+803 REIINATPDAT
-814 QDEIQDAL
+814 EDEIQDAL
-822 NQLTTDETDA
+822 NQLATDETDA

-838 ATTNADVETAKNNGI
+838 ATTNADVEIAKNNGI
-853 NTIGAVAPQV
+853 NTIGAVVPQV

-916 TTNDD
+916 TTNAD
-921 VDTAKGDGLNAINPI
+921 VDNAKGDGLNAINPI

-976 EKVNAAVAVANT
+976 DKVNAAVTAANT

-1013 EPATKVKTDAKNA
+1013 TPATKVKTDAKNA
-1026 IDQSAETQHNAIF
+1026 IDKSAETQHNTIF

-1094 QVKTDARNAVNEKAR
+1094 QVKTDARNAVNDKAR

-1131 RVNTLKNRALNDI
+1131 RVNTLKNRALTDI

-1179 VLTDLATAKKQ
+1179 VLNDLATAKKQ

-1209 VDQDLAT
+1209 VDQELAT

-1252 AALAQTNQHY
+1252 AALAQINQHY
-1262 SAKLVEINA
+1262 NAKLAEINA
-1271 TPDATDDEKN
+1271 TPDATNDEKN

-1371 FNQINQNQTN
+1371 INQINQNQTN
-1381 DQVDATTNQAINAID
+1381 DQVDTTTNQAVNAID

-1430 DNEKEVALQALAKEK
+1430 DNEKEVASQALAKEK

-1475 QPETKIKPA
+1475 QPETKVKPA

-1498 QINQDKEATAEERQ
+1498 KINQDKEATAEERQ
-1512 AALDKINDLVAKAMT
+1512 VALDKINEFVNQAMT
-1527 NITNDRTNQ
+1527 DITNNRTNQ
-1536 QVNDSTN
+1536 QVDDTTS
-1543 QALDDIALVTPD
+1543 QALDSIALVAPE

-1573 KHEIEQAEH
+1573 KQEIEQAEH

-1595 ANNEKRAL
+1595 ANNEKLAL
-1603 QNINQAIANNDV
+1603 QNINQAVTNNDV
-1615 KRVESNGIATLKGV
+1615 KRVETNGIATLKGV
-1629 EPHIVVKPEAQEAI
+1629 QPHIVIKPEAQQAI
-1643 KASADNQVESIKDT
+1643 KATAENQVESIKDT
-1657 PHATTDELDEA
+1657 PHATVDELDEA
-1668 NQQINDTLKQGQQDI
+1668 NQLISDTLKQAQQEI
-1683 DNTTQDAAVND
+1683 ENTNQDAAVTD

-1718 NIDESNNNQLD
+1718 SIEENNKNQLD

-1742 NVAIAA
+1742 DVAIDT
-1748 LNKIVNAIKN
+1748 LNKIVNTIKN

-1766 AEVDQT
+1766 AEVDRT
-1772 EADGNNNIKV
+1772 ETDGNDNIKV

-1791 AARQSVSAK
+1791 AARQSVGVK

-1847 QNSIDA
+1847 QDSIDA

-1893 EEQNAAI
+1893 EEQNIAI
-1900 VQVEKELIKA
+1900 AQVEKELIKA
-1910 KQQIAGAVTN
+1910 KQQIASAVTN
-1920 ADVAYLLHDGKNEI
+1920 ADVAYLLHDEKNEI
-1934 REIEPVINKKATARE
+1934 REIEPVINRKASARE

-1965 VQATVEER
+1965 IQATVEER

-2004 TLNLQTIHDLDVHPI
+2004 SLNLQTIHDLDVHPI

-2032 ARVTH
+2032 ARVTA

-2043 KVSDRNKADALKAIT
+2043 KVSNRNKADALKAIT

-2077 DAVLKRFNVALG
+2077 DAVLKRFNVALS

-2128 KALIDQYVAD
+2128 KVLIDQYVAD
-2138 GNRMVDEDATLN
+2138 GNRMIDEDATLN
-2150 DIKKDT
+2150 DIKQHT
-2156 QLIIDEILAIKL
+2156 QFIVDEILAIKL
-2168 PAEVIKASPKVG
+2168 PAEATKVSPKEI

-2189 IKKEDKQEVRK
+2189 IKKEETHESRK
-2200 VVKELPNTGSEE
+2200 VEKELPNTGSEG
-2212 MDLPLKELALITG
+2212 MDLPLKEFALITG

-2232 RSKKEKES
+2232 RTKNEKES

>member
-41 DHNVQ
+41 DNNVQ
-46 GGSNQALPGNSQNT
+46 SDTNQATPVNSQ
-60 NADTNRDIVNDS
+60 DTNVANNRGLANS
-72 QNTPNAHATD
+72 AQNTPNQSATT
-82 NTSTNQALT
+82 NQSTNQALV
-91 NHQNVD
+91 NHNNGSI
-97 VANQVGPA
+97 ANQATPTSV
-105 PIQPSASPAQNNNNS
+105 QSSTPSAQNNNHTDGNTTATETVS
-120 NANSTATEPA
+120 NAN
-130 ANTNNNLASNNNT
+130 NKDVVSNNTT
-143 LNVPNNTDNN
+143 LNVPNKTNENG
-153 DSARHLTLKEIQE
+153 SGGHLTLKEIQE

-173 KPELVAIAEEASNR
+173 KPELVAIAEQASNR
-187 PKKRSRRAAPT
+187 PKKRSRRAAPA

-207 TATPA
+207 AA
-212 DPTAGNGSAPV
+212 AAAGNGGAPV

-235 NANNIGQ
+235 NANNAGQ
-242 NAPNEVLS
+242 NAPNEVLY
-250 FDDNNI
+250 FDDNGI

-263 VPTVTVVDNLP
+263 VPSVTVVDNLP
-274 GYTLING
+274 GFTLING

-315 RIRGNDTNDHGD
+315 RIKGNDTNDHGD
-327 FNGIEKTLTVNP
+327 FNGIEK
-339 NSELIFEFNTMT
+339 S
-351 TKNYQA
+351 
-357 QGNVIALGRIR
+357 
-368 GNDTNDHGDFNGIEK
+368 
-383 TLTVNPNSE
+383 LTVNPNSE

-402 KNYQGMTNLII
+402 KNYQGVTNLII

-422 GEKVV
+422 AEKSV

-433 RLLKVPENVSHL
+433 RLFKVPENVSHL

-522 DFVYKIQLPE
+522 DFVYKVQLPE

-541 TKDFPSGNSGVDI
+541 TKDFPSSNSGVDM
-554 NDMNVTYDAANR
+554 NDFNVTYDAANR
-566 IITIKSTGGGTGNS
+566 VITIKSTGGGSGNS

-613 TYKTYSQ
+613 TYKTYTQ

-701 ANQMQHTLIRSV
+701 TNQMQHTLIRSV
-713 DAENAVNRKVDDMED
+713 DAENAVNKKVDQMED

-788 KPNAKQAIRDKAAKQ
+788 KPNAKKAIRDKATKQ
-803 REIINHTPDAT
+803 REIINATPDAT
-814 QDEIQDAL
+814 EDEIQDAL
-822 NQLTTDETDA
+822 NQLATDETDA

-838 ATTNADVETAKNNGI
+838 ATTNADVEIAKNNGI
-853 NTIGAVAPQV
+853 NTIGAVVPQV

-916 TTNDD
+916 TTNAD
-921 VDTAKGDGLNAINPI
+921 VDNAKGDGLNAINPI

-976 EKVNAAVAVANT
+976 DKVNAAVTAANT

-1013 EPATKVKTDAKNA
+1013 TPATKVKTDAKNA
-1026 IDQSAETQHNAIF
+1026 IDKSAETQHNTIF

-1094 QVKTDARNAVNEKAR
+1094 QVKTDARNAVNDKAR

-1131 RVNTLKNRALNDI
+1131 RVNTLKNRALTDI

-1179 VLTDLATAKKQ
+1179 VLNDLATAKKQ

-1209 VDQDLAT
+1209 VDQELAT

-1252 AALAQTNQHY
+1252 AALAQINQHY
-1262 SAKLVEINA
+1262 NAKLAEINA
-1271 TPDATDDEKN
+1271 TPDATNDEKN

-1371 FNQINQNQTN
+1371 INQINQNQTN
-1381 DQVDATTNQAINAID
+1381 DQVDTTTNQAVNAID

-1430 DNEKEVALQALAKEK
+1430 DNEKEVASQALAKEK

-1475 QPETKIKPA
+1475 QPETKVKPA

-1498 QINQDKEATAEERQ
+1498 KINQDKEATAEERQ
-1512 AALDKINDLVAKAMT
+1512 VALDKINEFVNQAMT
-1527 NITNDRTNQ
+1527 DITNNRTNQ
-1536 QVNDSTN
+1536 QVDDTTS
-1543 QALDDIALVTPD
+1543 QALDSIALVAPE

-1573 KHEIEQAEH
+1573 KQEIEQAEH

-1595 ANNEKRAL
+1595 ANNEKLAL
-1603 QNINQAIANNDV
+1603 QNINQAVTNNDV
-1615 KRVESNGIATLKGV
+1615 KRVETNGIATLKGV
-1629 EPHIVVKPEAQEAI
+1629 QPHIVIKPEAQQAI
-1643 KASADNQVESIKDT
+1643 KATAENQVESIKDT
-1657 PHATTDELDEA
+1657 PHATVDELDEA
-1668 NQQINDTLKQGQQDI
+1668 NQLISDTLKQAQQEI
-1683 DNTTQDAAVND
+1683 ENTNQDAAVTD

-1718 NIDESNNNQLD
+1718 SIEENNKNQLD

-1742 NVAIAA
+1742 DVAIDT
-1748 LNKIVNAIKN
+1748 LNKIVNTIKN

-1766 AEVDQT
+1766 AEVDRT
-1772 EADGNNNIKV
+1772 ETDGNDNIKV

-1791 AARQSVSAK
+1791 AARQSVGVK

-1847 QNSIDA
+1847 QDSIDA

-1893 EEQNAAI
+1893 EEQNIAI
-1900 VQVEKELIKA
+1900 AQVEKELIKA
-1910 KQQIAGAVTN
+1910 KQQIASAVTN
-1920 ADVAYLLHDGKNEI
+1920 ADVAYLLHDEKNEI
-1934 REIEPVINKKATARE
+1934 REIEPVINRKASARE

-1965 VQATVEER
+1965 IQATVEER

-2004 TLNLQTIHDLDVHPI
+2004 SLNLQTIHDLDVHPI

-2032 ARVTH
+2032 ARVTA

-2043 KVSDRNKADALKAIT
+2043 KVSNRNKADALKAIT

-2077 DAVLKRFNVALG
+2077 DAVLKRFNVALS

-2128 KALIDQYVAD
+2128 KVLIDQYVAD
-2138 GNRMVDEDATLN
+2138 GNRMIDEDATLN
-2150 DIKKDT
+2150 DIKQHT
-2156 QLIIDEILAIKL
+2156 QFIVDEILAIKL
-2168 PAEVIKASPKVG
+2168 PAEATKVSPKEI

-2189 IKKEDKQEVRK
+2189 IKKEETHESRK
-2200 VVKELPNTGSEE
+2200 VEKELPNTGSEG
-2212 MDLPLKELALITG
+2212 MDLPLKEFALITG

-2232 RSKKEKES
+2232 RTKNEKES

>member
-12 RKYKV
+12 RKYKI

-41 DHNVQ
+41 DNNVQ
-46 GGSNQALPGNSQNT
+46 SDTNQATPVNSQDKDVAN
-60 NADTNRDIVNDS
+60 NRGLANS
-72 QNTPNAHATD
+72 AQNTPNQSATT
-82 NTSTNQALT
+82 NQATNQALV
-91 NHQNVD
+91 NHNNGSIV
-97 VANQVGPA
+97 NQATPTSV
-105 PIQPSASPAQNNNNS
+105 QSSTPSAQNNNHTDGNTTATETVS
-120 NANSTATEPA
+120 NAN
-130 ANTNNNLASNNNT
+130 NNDVASNNTT
-143 LNVPNNTDNN
+143 LNVPNKTNENG
-153 DSARHLTLKEIQE
+153 SGGHLTLKEIQE

-173 KPELVAIAEEASNR
+173 KPELVAIAEPASNR
-187 PKKRSRRAAPT
+187 PKKRSRRAAPA

-207 TATPA
+207 GAA
-212 DPTAGNGSAPV
+212 AAGNGGAPV

-235 NANNIGQ
+235 NANNAGQ

-250 FDDNNI
+250 FDDNSI

-263 VPTVTVVDNLP
+263 VPSVTVVDNLP
-274 GYTLING
+274 GFTLING
-281 GKVGVFSHAMVRTS
+281 GKVGVLSHAMVRTS
-295 MFDSGDAKNYQA
+295 MFEAGSNRTYQA
-307 QGNVIALG
+307 QGNVLALG
-315 RIRGNDTNDHGD
+315 RISGTDASNHGD
-327 FNGIEKTLTVNP
+327 FNGIEKSLTVNP
-339 NSELIFEFNTMT
+339 NSELIFEFNTMP
-351 TKNYQA
+351 TKNG
-357 QGNVIALGRIR
+357 QGATNV
-368 GNDTNDHGDFNGIEK
+368 
-383 TLTVNPNSE
+383 
-392 LIFEFNTMTT
+392 
-402 KNYQGMTNLII
+402 II
-413 KNADNDTVI
+413 KNADTNDTI
-422 GEKVV
+422 AEKTVEG
-427 AYGPIW
+427 GPTL
-433 RLLKVPENVSHL
+433 RLFKVPDNVRNL

-459 RGIYQLR
+459 RGIYQLK
-466 DGYKYYDF
+466 DGYKYYSF

-507 SLKNNGNFGASFNTD
+507 SLKNNGNSGASLDTD
-522 DFVYKIQLPE
+522 EFVYKIQLPE
-532 GVEYVNNSL
+532 GIEYVNNSL
-541 TKDFPSGNSGVDI
+541 TKDFPSNNSGVDV

-566 IITIKSTGGGTGNS
+566 VITIKSTGGGTTNS

-613 TYKTYSQ
+613 TYKTYTQ
-620 DFINSPAES
+620 DFINSAAES

-668 FNDLKRRAQTIL
+668 FNDLKKRAQTIL
-680 DENRNNVPLNKRVSQ
+680 AENRNNVPLNKRVSQ

-701 ANQMQHTLIRSV
+701 TNQMQHTLIRSV
-713 DAENAVNRKVDDMED
+713 DAENAVNQKADQMED

-747 IEEHKNEI
+747 IEEHKGNI
-755 IGNIGDQTTDDGVTR
+755 IGDIGDQTTDDGVTR

-788 KPNAKQAIRDKAAKQ
+788 KPNAKKAIRDKATKQ
-803 REIINHTPDAT
+803 REIINATPDAT
-814 QDEIQDAL
+814 EDEIQDAL
-822 NQLTTDETDA
+822 NQLATDETDA

-853 NTIGAVAPQV
+853 NTIGAVVPQV
-863 THKQAARDAINQATA
+863 THKKAARDAINQATA

-916 TTNDD
+916 TTNAD
-921 VDTAKGDGLNAINPI
+921 VDNAKGDGLNAINPI

-976 EKVNAAVAVANT
+976 DKVNAAVTAANT

-1013 EPATKVKTDAKNA
+1013 TPATKVKTDAKNA
-1026 IDQSAETQHNAIF
+1026 IDKSAETQHNTIF

-1094 QVKTDARNAVNEKAR
+1094 QVKTDARNVVNDKAR

-1131 RVNTLKNRALNDI
+1131 RVNTLKNRALTDI

-1179 VLTDLATAKKQ
+1179 VLNDLATAKKQ

-1209 VDQDLAT
+1209 VDQELAT

-1227 AEVDQAQQLGTK
+1227 EEVDQAQQLGTK

-1252 AALAQTNQHY
+1252 AALAQINQHY
-1262 SAKLVEINA
+1262 NAKLAEINA
-1271 TPDATDDEKN
+1271 TPDATNDEKN

-1292 QAIESIKQANTN
+1292 QAIESIKKANTN

-1381 DQVDATTNQAINAID
+1381 DQVDATTNQAVNAID

-1430 DNEKEVALQALAKEK
+1430 DNEKEVASQALAKEK

-1475 QPETKIKPA
+1475 QPETKVKPA

-1498 QINQDKEATAEERQ
+1498 KINQDKEATAEERQ
-1512 AALDKINDLVAKAMT
+1512 VALDKINEFVNQAMT
-1527 NITNDRTNQ
+1527 DITNNRTNQ
-1536 QVNDSTN
+1536 QVDDTTS
-1543 QALDDIALVTPD
+1543 QALDSIALVAPE

-1573 KHEIEQAEH
+1573 KQEIEQAEH

-1595 ANNEKRAL
+1595 ANNEKLAL
-1603 QNINQAIANNDV
+1603 QNINQAVTNNDV
-1615 KRVESNGIATLKGV
+1615 KRVETNGIATLKGV
-1629 EPHIVVKPEAQEAI
+1629 QPHIVIKPEAQQAI
-1643 KASADNQVESIKDT
+1643 KASAENQVESIKDT
-1657 PHATTDELDEA
+1657 PHATVDELDEA
-1668 NQQINDTLKQGQQDI
+1668 NQLISDTLKQAQQEI
-1683 DNTTQDAAVND
+1683 ENTNQDAAVTD

-1718 NIDESNNNQLD
+1718 SIEENNKNQLD

-1742 NVAIAA
+1742 DVAIDT
-1748 LNKIVNAIKN
+1748 LNKIVNTIKN

-1766 AEVDQT
+1766 AEVDRT
-1772 EADGNNNIKV
+1772 ETDGNDNIKV

-1791 AARQSVSAK
+1791 AARQSVGVK

-1847 QNSIDA
+1847 QDSINA

-1893 EEQNAAI
+1893 EEQNIAI
-1900 VQVEKELIKA
+1900 AQVEKELIKA
-1910 KQQIAGAVTN
+1910 KQQIASAVTN
-1920 ADVAYLLHDGKNEI
+1920 ADVAYLLHNEKNEI
-1934 REIEPVINKKATARE
+1934 REIEPVINRKASARE

-1965 VQATVEER
+1965 IQATVEER

-2004 TLNLQTIHDLDVHPI
+2004 SLNLQTIHDLDVHPI

-2032 ARVTH
+2032 ARVTA

-2077 DAVLKRFNVALG
+2077 DAVLKRFNVALS

-2128 KALIDQYVAD
+2128 KVLIDQYVAD
-2138 GNRMVDEDATLN
+2138 GNRMIDEDATLN
-2150 DIKKDT
+2150 DIKQHT
-2156 QLIIDEILAIKL
+2156 QFIVDEILAIKL
-2168 PAEVIKASPKVG
+2168 PAEATKVSPKVI

-2189 IKKEDKQEVRK
+2189 IKKEETHESRK
-2200 VVKELPNTGSEE
+2200 VEKELPNTGSEG
-2212 MDLPLKELALITG
+2212 MDLPLKEFALITG

-2232 RSKKEKES
+2232 RTKNEKES

>member
-41 DHNVQ
+41 DNNVQ
-46 GGSNQALPGNSQNT
+46 SDTNQATPVNSQ
-60 NADTNRDIVNDS
+60 DTNVANNRGLANS
-72 QNTPNAHATD
+72 AQNTPNQSATT
-82 NTSTNQALT
+82 NQSTNQALV
-91 NHQNVD
+91 NHNNGSI
-97 VANQVGPA
+97 ANQATPTSV
-105 PIQPSASPAQNNNNS
+105 QSSTPSAQNNNHTDGNTTATETVS
-120 NANSTATEPA
+120 NAN
-130 ANTNNNLASNNNT
+130 NKDVVSNNTT
-143 LNVPNNTDNN
+143 LNVPNKTNENG
-153 DSARHLTLKEIQE
+153 SGGHLTLKEIQE

-173 KPELVAIAEEASNR
+173 KPELVAIAEQASNR
-187 PKKRSRRAAPT
+187 PKKRSRRAAPA

-207 TATPA
+207 AA
-212 DPTAGNGSAPV
+212 AAAGNGGAPV

-235 NANNIGQ
+235 NANNAGQ

-250 FDDNNI
+250 FDDNGI

-263 VPTVTVVDNLP
+263 VPSVTVVDNLP
-274 GYTLING
+274 GFTLING

-315 RIRGNDTNDHGD
+315 RIKGNDTNDHGD
-327 FNGIEKTLTVNP
+327 FNGIEK
-339 NSELIFEFNTMT
+339 S
-351 TKNYQA
+351 
-357 QGNVIALGRIR
+357 
-368 GNDTNDHGDFNGIEK
+368 
-383 TLTVNPNSE
+383 LTVNPNSE

-402 KNYQGMTNLII
+402 KNYQGVTNLII

-422 GEKVV
+422 AEKSV

-433 RLLKVPENVSHL
+433 RLFKVPENVSHL

-522 DFVYKIQLPE
+522 DFVYKVQLPE

-541 TKDFPSGNSGVDI
+541 TKDFPSSNSGVDM
-554 NDMNVTYDAANR
+554 NDFNVTYDAANR
-566 IITIKSTGGGTGNS
+566 VITIKSTGGGSGNS

-613 TYKTYSQ
+613 TYKTYTQ

-701 ANQMQHTLIRSV
+701 TNQMQHTLIRSV
-713 DAENAVNRKVDDMED
+713 DAENAVNKKVDQMED

-788 KPNAKQAIRDKAAKQ
+788 KPNAKKAIRDKATKQ
-803 REIINHTPDAT
+803 REIINATPDAT
-814 QDEIQDAL
+814 EDEIQDAL
-822 NQLTTDETDA
+822 NQLATDETDA

-838 ATTNADVETAKNNGI
+838 ATTNADVEIAKNNGI
-853 NTIGAVAPQV
+853 NTIGAVVPQV

-916 TTNDD
+916 TTNAD
-921 VDTAKGDGLNAINPI
+921 VDNAKGDGLNAINPI

-976 EKVNAAVAVANT
+976 DKVNAAVTAANT

-1013 EPATKVKTDAKNA
+1013 TPATKVKTDAKNA
-1026 IDQSAETQHNAIF
+1026 IDKSAETQHNTIF

-1094 QVKTDARNAVNEKAR
+1094 QVKTDARNAVNDKAR

-1131 RVNTLKNRALNDI
+1131 RVNTLKNRALTDI

-1179 VLTDLATAKKQ
+1179 VLNDLATAKKQ
-1190 EINQNTNA
+1190 KINQNTNA

-1209 VDQDLAT
+1209 VDQELAT

-1252 AALAQTNQHY
+1252 AALAQINQHY
-1262 SAKLVEINA
+1262 NAKLAEINA
-1271 TPDATDDEKN
+1271 TPDATNDEKN

-1371 FNQINQNQTN
+1371 INQINQNQTN
-1381 DQVDATTNQAINAID
+1381 DQVDTTTNQAVNAID

-1430 DNEKEVALQALAKEK
+1430 DNEKEVASQALAKEK

-1475 QPETKIKPA
+1475 QPETKVKPA

-1498 QINQDKEATAEERQ
+1498 KINQDKEATAEERQ
-1512 AALDKINDLVAKAMT
+1512 VALDKINEFVNQAMT
-1527 NITNDRTNQ
+1527 DITNNRTNQ
-1536 QVNDSTN
+1536 QVDDTTS
-1543 QALDDIALVTPD
+1543 QALDSIALVAPE

-1573 KHEIEQAEH
+1573 KQEIEQAEH

-1595 ANNEKRAL
+1595 ANNEKLAL
-1603 QNINQAIANNDV
+1603 QNINQAVTNNDV
-1615 KRVESNGIATLKGV
+1615 KRVETNGIATLKGV
-1629 EPHIVVKPEAQEAI
+1629 QPHIVIKPEAQQAI
-1643 KASADNQVESIKDT
+1643 KATAENQVESIKDT
-1657 PHATTDELDEA
+1657 PHATVDELDEA
-1668 NQQINDTLKQGQQDI
+1668 NQLISDTLKQAQQEI
-1683 DNTTQDAAVND
+1683 ENTNQDAAVTD

-1718 NIDESNNNQLD
+1718 SIEENNKNQLD

-1742 NVAIAA
+1742 DVAIDT
-1748 LNKIVNAIKN
+1748 LNKIVNTIKN

-1766 AEVDQT
+1766 AEVDRT
-1772 EADGNNNIKV
+1772 ETDGNDNIKV

-1791 AARQSVSAK
+1791 AARQSVGVK

-1834 DQINHADKTAQVN
+1834 DQIDHADKTAQVN
-1847 QNSIDA
+1847 QDSIDA

-1893 EEQNAAI
+1893 EEQNIAI
-1900 VQVEKELIKA
+1900 AQVEKELIKA
-1910 KQQIAGAVTN
+1910 KQQIASAVTN
-1920 ADVAYLLHDGKNEI
+1920 ADVAYLLHDEKNEI
-1934 REIEPVINKKATARE
+1934 REIEPVINRKASARE

-1965 VQATVEER
+1965 IQATVEER

-2004 TLNLQTIHDLDVHPI
+2004 SLNLQTIHDLDVHPI

-2032 ARVTH
+2032 ARVTA

-2043 KVSDRNKADALKAIT
+2043 KVSNRNKADALKAIT

-2077 DAVLKRFNVALG
+2077 DAVLKRFNVALS

-2128 KALIDQYVAD
+2128 KVLIDQYVAD
-2138 GNRMVDEDATLN
+2138 GNRMIDEDATLN
-2150 DIKKDT
+2150 DIKQHT
-2156 QLIIDEILAIKL
+2156 QFIVDEILAIKL
-2168 PAEVIKASPKVG
+2168 PAEATKVSPKEI

-2189 IKKEDKQEVRK
+2189 IKKEETHESRK
-2200 VVKELPNTGSEE
+2200 VEKELPNTGSEG
-2212 MDLPLKELALITG
+2212 MDLPLKEFALITG

-2232 RSKKEKES
+2232 RTKNEKES

>member
-41 DHNVQ
+41 DNNVQ
-46 GGSNQALPGNSQNT
+46 SDTNQATPVNSQ
-60 NADTNRDIVNDS
+60 DTNVANNRGLANS
-72 QNTPNAHATD
+72 AQNTPNQSATT
-82 NTSTNQALT
+82 NQSTNQALV
-91 NHQNVD
+91 NHNNGSI
-97 VANQVGPA
+97 ANQATPTSV
-105 PIQPSASPAQNNNNS
+105 QSSTPSAQNNNHTDGNTTATETVS
-120 NANSTATEPA
+120 NAN
-130 ANTNNNLASNNNT
+130 NKDVVSNNTT
-143 LNVPNNTDNN
+143 LNVPNKTNENG
-153 DSARHLTLKEIQE
+153 SGGHLTLKEIQE

-173 KPELVAIAEEASNR
+173 KPELVAIAEQASNR
-187 PKKRSRRAAPT
+187 PKKRSRRAAPA

-207 TATPA
+207 AA
-212 DPTAGNGSAPV
+212 AAAGNGGAPV

-235 NANNIGQ
+235 NANNAGQ

-250 FDDNNI
+250 FDDNGI

-263 VPTVTVVDNLP
+263 VPSVTVVDNLP
-274 GYTLING
+274 GFTLING

-315 RIRGNDTNDHGD
+315 RIKGNDTNDHGD
-327 FNGIEKTLTVNP
+327 FNGIEK
-339 NSELIFEFNTMT
+339 S
-351 TKNYQA
+351 
-357 QGNVIALGRIR
+357 
-368 GNDTNDHGDFNGIEK
+368 
-383 TLTVNPNSE
+383 LTVNPNSE

-402 KNYQGMTNLII
+402 KNYQGVTNLII

-422 GEKVV
+422 AEKSV

-433 RLLKVPENVSHL
+433 RLFKVPENVSHL

-522 DFVYKIQLPE
+522 DFVYKVQLPE

-541 TKDFPSGNSGVDI
+541 TKDFPSSNSGVDM
-554 NDMNVTYDAANR
+554 NDFNVTYDAANR
-566 IITIKSTGGGTGNS
+566 VITIKSTGGGSGNS

-613 TYKTYSQ
+613 TYKTYTQ

-701 ANQMQHTLIRSV
+701 TNQMQHTLIRSV
-713 DAENAVNRKVDDMED
+713 DAENAVNKKVDQMED

-788 KPNAKQAIRDKAAKQ
+788 KPNAKKAIRDKATKQ
-803 REIINHTPDAT
+803 REIINATPDAT
-814 QDEIQDAL
+814 EDEIQDAL
-822 NQLTTDETDA
+822 NQLATDETDA

-838 ATTNADVETAKNNGI
+838 ATTNADVEIAKNNGI
-853 NTIGAVAPQV
+853 NTIGAVVPQV

-916 TTNDD
+916 TTNAD
-921 VDTAKGDGLNAINPI
+921 VDNAKGDGLNAINPI

-976 EKVNAAVAVANT
+976 DKVNAAVTAANT

-1013 EPATKVKTDAKNA
+1013 TPATKVKTDAKNA
-1026 IDQSAETQHNAIF
+1026 IDKSAETQHNTIF

-1094 QVKTDARNAVNEKAR
+1094 QVKTDARNAVNDKAR

-1131 RVNTLKNRALNDI
+1131 RVNTLKNRALTDI
-1144 GVTSTTAMVNSIRD
+1144 GVMSTTAMVNSIRD

-1179 VLTDLATAKKQ
+1179 VLNDLATAKKQ

-1209 VDQDLAT
+1209 VDQELAT

-1252 AALAQTNQHY
+1252 AALAQINQHY
-1262 SAKLVEINA
+1262 NAKLAEINA
-1271 TPDATDDEKN
+1271 TPDATNDEKN

-1371 FNQINQNQTN
+1371 INQINQNQTN
-1381 DQVDATTNQAINAID
+1381 DQVDTTTNQAVNAID

-1430 DNEKEVALQALAKEK
+1430 DNEKEVASQALAKEK

-1475 QPETKIKPA
+1475 QPETKVKPA

-1498 QINQDKEATAEERQ
+1498 KINQDKEATAEERQ
-1512 AALDKINDLVAKAMT
+1512 VALDKINEFVNQAMT
-1527 NITNDRTNQ
+1527 DITNNRTNQ
-1536 QVNDSTN
+1536 QVDDTTS
-1543 QALDDIALVTPD
+1543 QALDSIALVAPE

-1573 KHEIEQAEH
+1573 KQEIEQAEH

-1595 ANNEKRAL
+1595 ANNEKLAL
-1603 QNINQAIANNDV
+1603 QNINQAVTNNDV
-1615 KRVESNGIATLKGV
+1615 KRVETNGIATLKGV
-1629 EPHIVVKPEAQEAI
+1629 QPHIVIKPEAQQAI
-1643 KASADNQVESIKDT
+1643 KATAENQVESIKDT
-1657 PHATTDELDEA
+1657 PHATVDELDEA
-1668 NQQINDTLKQGQQDI
+1668 NQLISDTLKQAQQEI
-1683 DNTTQDAAVND
+1683 ENTNQDAAVTD

-1718 NIDESNNNQLD
+1718 SIEENNKNQLD

-1742 NVAIAA
+1742 DVAIDT
-1748 LNKIVNAIKN
+1748 LNKIVNTIKN

-1766 AEVDQT
+1766 AEVDRT
-1772 EADGNNNIKV
+1772 ETDGNDNIKV

-1791 AARQSVSAK
+1791 AARQSVGVK

-1847 QNSIDA
+1847 QDSIDA

-1893 EEQNAAI
+1893 EEQNIAI
-1900 VQVEKELIKA
+1900 AQVEKELIKA
-1910 KQQIAGAVTN
+1910 KQQIASAVTN
-1920 ADVAYLLHDGKNEI
+1920 ADVAYLLHDEKNEI
-1934 REIEPVINKKATARE
+1934 REIEPVINRKASARE

-1965 VQATVEER
+1965 IQATVEER

-2004 TLNLQTIHDLDVHPI
+2004 SLNLQTIHDLDVHPI

-2032 ARVTH
+2032 ARVTA

-2043 KVSDRNKADALKAIT
+2043 KVSNRNKADALKAIT

-2077 DAVLKRFNVALG
+2077 DAVLKRFNVALS

-2128 KALIDQYVAD
+2128 KVLIDQYVAD
-2138 GNRMVDEDATLN
+2138 GNRMIDEDATLN
-2150 DIKKDT
+2150 DIKQHT
-2156 QLIIDEILAIKL
+2156 QFIVDEILAIKL
-2168 PAEVIKASPKVG
+2168 PAEATKVSPKEI

-2189 IKKEDKQEVRK
+2189 IKKEETHESRK
-2200 VVKELPNTGSEE
+2200 VEKELPNTGSEG
-2212 MDLPLKELALITG
+2212 MDLPLKEFALITG

-2232 RSKKEKES
+2232 RTKNEKES

>member
-41 DHNVQ
+41 DNNVQ
-46 GGSNQALPGNSQNT
+46 SDTNQATPVNSQDKDVAN
-60 NADTNRDIVNDS
+60 NRGLANS
-72 QNTPNAHATD
+72 AQNTPNQSATT
-82 NTSTNQALT
+82 NQATNQALV
-91 NHQNVD
+91 NHNNGSIV
-97 VANQVGPA
+97 NQATPTSV
-105 PIQPSASPAQNNNNS
+105 QSSTPSAQNNNHTDGNTTATETVS
-120 NANSTATEPA
+120 NAN
-130 ANTNNNLASNNNT
+130 NNDAVSNNTT
-143 LNVPNNTDNN
+143 LNVPNKTNENG
-153 DSARHLTLKEIQE
+153 SGGHLTLKEIQE

-173 KPELVAIAEEASNR
+173 KPELVAIAEPASNR
-187 PKKRSRRAAPT
+187 PKKRSRRAAPA

-207 TATPA
+207 AA
-212 DPTAGNGSAPV
+212 AAAGNGGAPV

-235 NANNIGQ
+235 NANNAGQ

-250 FDDNNI
+250 FDDNGI

-263 VPTVTVVDNLP
+263 VPSVTVVDNLP
-274 GYTLING
+274 GFTLING

-295 MFDSGDAKNYQA
+295 MFDSADAKNYQA

-315 RIRGNDTNDHGD
+315 RI
-327 FNGIEKTLTVNP
+327 K
-339 NSELIFEFNTMT
+339 
-351 TKNYQA
+351 
-357 QGNVIALGRIR
+357 

-402 KNYQGMTNLII
+402 KNYQGVTNLII

-422 GEKVV
+422 AEKSV

-433 RLLKVPENVSHL
+433 RLFKVPENVSHL

-522 DFVYKIQLPE
+522 DFVYQVQLPE

-541 TKDFPSGNSGVDI
+541 TKDFPSSNSGVDM
-554 NDMNVTYDAANR
+554 NDFNVTYDAANR
-566 IITIKSTGGGTGNS
+566 VITIKSTGGGSGNS

-613 TYKTYSQ
+613 TYKTYTQ
-620 DFINSPAES
+620 DFINSAAES

-668 FNDLKRRAQTIL
+668 FNDLKKRAQTIL
-680 DENRNNVPLNKRVSQ
+680 AENRNNVPLNKRVSQ
-695 ADIDSL
+695 ADIDTL
-701 ANQMQHTLIRSV
+701 TNQMQHTLIRSV
-713 DAENAVNRKVDDMED
+713 DAENAVNQKADQMED

-747 IEEHKNEI
+747 IEEHKGNI
-755 IGNIGDQTTDDGVTR
+755 IGDIGDQTTDDGVTR

-788 KPNAKQAIRDKAAKQ
+788 KPNAKKAIRDKATKQ
-803 REIINHTPDAT
+803 REIINATPDAT
-814 QDEIQDAL
+814 EDEIQDAL
-822 NQLTTDETDA
+822 NQLATDETDA

-853 NTIGAVAPQV
+853 NTIEAVVPQV
-863 THKQAARDAINQATA
+863 THKKAARDAINQATA

-900 ELTQATNHAL
+900 ELTQATNYAL
-910 EQINQA
+910 EQ
-916 TTNDD
+916 
-921 VDTAKGDGLNAINPI
+921 
-936 APVTVVKQAARDA
+936 
-949 VSHDAQ
+949 
-955 QHIAE
+955 
-960 INANP
+960 
-965 DATQEE
+965 
-971 RQAAI
+971 
-976 EKVNAAVAVANT
+976 
-988 NILNANTNADVEQVK
+988 
-1003 TNAIQGIQAI
+1003 
-1013 EPATKVKTDAKNA
+1013 
-1026 IDQSAETQHNAIF
+1026 
-1039 NNNDATL
+1039 
-1046 EEQQA
+1046 
-1051 AQQLLD
+1051 
-1057 QAVATAKQ
+1057 
-1065 NINAADTNQEVAQA
+1065 
-1079 KDQGTQNIVVIQPAT
+1079 
-1094 QVKTDARNAVNEKAR
+1094 
-1109 EAITNINATPGA
+1109 
-1121 TREEKQEAIN
+1121 
-1131 RVNTLKNRALNDI
+1131 
-1144 GVTSTTAMVNSIRD
+1144 
-1158 DAVNQI
+1158 
-1164 GAVQP
+1164 
-1169 HVTKKQTATG
+1169 
-1179 VLTDLATAKKQ
+1179 
-1190 EINQNTNA
+1190 
-1198 TTEEKQVALNQ
+1198 
-1209 VDQDLAT
+1209 
-1216 AINNINQADTN
+1216 INQADTN

-1252 AALAQTNQHY
+1252 AALAQINQHY
-1262 SAKLVEINA
+1262 NAKLAEINA
-1271 TPDATDDEKN
+1271 TPDATNDEKN

-1371 FNQINQNQTN
+1371 INQINQNQTN
-1381 DQVDATTNQAINAID
+1381 DQVDTTTNQAVNAID

-1430 DNEKEVALQALAKEK
+1430 DNEKEVASQALAKEK

-1475 QPETKIKPA
+1475 QPETKVKPA

-1498 QINQDKEATAEERQ
+1498 KINQDKEATAEERQ
-1512 AALDKINDLVAKAMT
+1512 VALDKINEFVNQAMT
-1527 NITNDRTNQ
+1527 DITNNRTNQ
-1536 QVNDSTN
+1536 QVDDTTS
-1543 QALDDIALVTPD
+1543 QALDSIALVTPE

-1560 AARDAVKQQYEAK
+1560 AARDAVKQQYETK
-1573 KHEIEQAEH
+1573 KQEIEQAEH

-1595 ANNEKRAL
+1595 ANNEKLAL
-1603 QNINQAIANNDV
+1603 QNINQAVTNNDV
-1615 KRVESNGIATLKGV
+1615 KRVETNGIATLKGV
-1629 EPHIVVKPEAQEAI
+1629 QPHIVIKPEAQQAI
-1643 KASADNQVESIKDT
+1643 KASAENQVESIKDT
-1657 PHATTDELDEA
+1657 PHATVDELDEA
-1668 NQQINDTLKQGQQDI
+1668 NQLISDTLKQAQQEI
-1683 DNTTQDAAVND
+1683 ENTNQDAAVTD

-1718 NIDESNNNQLD
+1718 SIEENNKNQLD

-1742 NVAIAA
+1742 DVAIDT
-1748 LNKIVNAIKN
+1748 LNKIVNTIKN

-1766 AEVDQT
+1766 AEVDRT
-1772 EADGNNNIKV
+1772 ETDGNDNIKV

-1791 AARQSVSAK
+1791 AARQSVGVK

-1847 QNSIDA
+1847 QDSINA

-1862 ATTVKATALQQI
+1862 ATTVKTTALQQI

-1893 EEQNAAI
+1893 EEQNIAI
-1900 VQVEKELIKA
+1900 AQVEKELIKA
-1910 KQQIAGAVTN
+1910 KQQIASAVTN
-1920 ADVAYLLHDGKNEI
+1920 ADVAYLLHNEKNEI
-1934 REIEPVINKKATARE
+1934 REIEPVINRKASARE

-1965 VQATVEER
+1965 IQATVEER

-2004 TLNLQTIHDLDVHPI
+2004 SLNLQTIHDLDVHPI

-2032 ARVTH
+2032 ARVTA

-2077 DAVLKRFNVALG
+2077 DAVLKRFNVALS

-2128 KALIDQYVAD
+2128 KVLIDQYVAD
-2138 GNRMVDEDATLN
+2138 GNRMIDEDATLN
-2150 DIKKDT
+2150 DIKQHT
-2156 QLIIDEILAIKL
+2156 QFIVDEILAIKL
-2168 PAEVIKASPKVG
+2168 PAEPTKVSPKVI

-2189 IKKEDKQEVRK
+2189 IKKEETHESRK
-2200 VVKELPNTGSEE
+2200 VEKELPNTGSEG
-2212 MDLPLKELALITG
+2212 MDLPLKEFALITG

-2232 RSKKEKES
+2232 RTKNEKES

>member
-46 GGSNQALPGNSQNT
+46 GGSNQALPGNSPNT
-60 NADTNRDIVNDS
+60 NADTNRDIVNGS

-91 NHQNVD
+91 NHQNVG
-97 VANQVGPA
+97 VANQVAPA
-105 PIQPSASPAQNNNNS
+105 PIQPSRSSASNNNHS
-120 NANSTATEPA
+120 DANSTATEPA

-187 PKKRSRRAAPT
+187 PKKRSRRAAPA
-198 DPNATPADP
+198 DPN
-207 TATPA
+207 ATPA

-223 AITAPYTPTTDP
+223 AITAQFTPTTDP

-242 NAPNEVLS
+242 NAPNEVLT

-315 RIRGNDTNDHGD
+315 RIKGNDTNDHG
-327 FNGIEKTLTVNP
+327 G
-339 NSELIFEFNTMT
+339 
-351 TKNYQA
+351 
-357 QGNVIALGRIR
+357 
-368 GNDTNDHGDFNGIEK
+368 FNGIEK

-606 VTFNDTL
+606 VTFNDIL

-921 VDTAKGDGLNAINPI
+921 VDTAKGDGLNVINPI

-976 EKVNAAVAVANT
+976 EKVNAAVAAANT

-1079 KDQGTQNIVVIQPAT
+1079 KDQGTQNILAIQPAT
-1094 QVKTDARNAVNEKAR
+1094 QVKTDARNTVNEKAR

-1198 TTEEKQVALNQ
+1198 TDEEKQVALNQ

-1252 AALAQTNQHY
+1252 AALAQINQHY
-1262 SAKLVEINA
+1262 NAKLAEINA

-1287 NQDRQ
+1287 NHDRQ

-1418 KQQQIDNSLDST
+1418 KQHQIDNSLDST

-1462 QAATNGVSAIKII
+1462 QAATNGLSAIKII
-1475 QPETKIKPA
+1475 QPETKVKPA

-1512 AALDKINDLVAKAMT
+1512 AALDKINDLVAKSMT

-1560 AARDAVKQQYEAK
+1560 TARDAVKQQYEAK

-1603 QNINQAIANNDV
+1603 QNIDQAIANNDV

-1772 EADGNNNIKV
+1772 EVDGNNNIKV

-1800 AEAQNALIDQSD
+1800 SEAQNALIDQSD

-1910 KQQIAGAVTN
+1910 KQQIASAVTN

-2004 TLNLQTIHDLDVHPI
+2004 SLNLQTILDLDVHPI

-2138 GNRMVDEDATLN
+2138 GIRMIDEDATLN
-2150 DIKKDT
+2150 DIKQHT
-2156 QLIIDEILAIKL
+2156 QFIVDEILAIKL
-2168 PAEVIKASPKVG
+2168 PAEATKVLPKVG
-2180 QPAPKVCTP
+2180 QPAPKVCTS

-2232 RSKKEKES
+2232 RTKNEKES

>member
-41 DHNVQ
+41 DNNVQ
-46 GGSNQALPGNSQNT
+46 SDTNQATPVNSQ
-60 NADTNRDIVNDS
+60 DTNVANNRGLANS
-72 QNTPNAHATD
+72 AQNTPNQSATT
-82 NTSTNQALT
+82 NQSTNQALV
-91 NHQNVD
+91 NHNNGSI
-97 VANQVGPA
+97 ANQATPA
-105 PIQPSASPAQNNNNS
+105 PIQPSASPAQNNNHS
-120 NANSTATEPA
+120 DANSTATETVSNA
-130 ANTNNNLASNNNT
+130 NNNDVVSNNTT
-143 LNVPNNTDNN
+143 LNVPNRTNENG
-153 DSARHLTLKEIQE
+153 SGGHLTLKEIQE

-173 KPELVAIAEEASNR
+173 KPELVAIAEQASNR
-187 PKKRSRRAAPT
+187 PKKRSRRAAPA

-207 TATPA
+207 AA
-212 DPTAGNGSAPV
+212 AAAGNGGAPV

-235 NANNIGQ
+235 NANNAGQ

-250 FDDNNI
+250 FDDNGI

-263 VPTVTVVDNLP
+263 VPSVTVVDNLP
-274 GYTLING
+274 GFTLING

-315 RIRGNDTNDHGD
+315 RIKGNDTNDHGD
-327 FNGIEKTLTVNP
+327 FNGIEK
-339 NSELIFEFNTMT
+339 S
-351 TKNYQA
+351 
-357 QGNVIALGRIR
+357 
-368 GNDTNDHGDFNGIEK
+368 
-383 TLTVNPNSE
+383 LTVNPNSE

-402 KNYQGMTNLII
+402 KNYQGVTNLII

-422 GEKVV
+422 AEKSV

-433 RLLKVPENVSHL
+433 RLFKVPDNVSHL

-522 DFVYKIQLPE
+522 DFVYKVQLPE

-541 TKDFPSGNSGVDI
+541 TKDFPSSNSGVDM
-554 NDMNVTYDAANR
+554 NDFNVTYDAANR
-566 IITIKSTGGGTGNS
+566 VITIKSTGGGSGNS

-613 TYKTYSQ
+613 TYKTYTQ

-668 FNDLKRRAQTIL
+668 FNGLKRRAQTIL

-701 ANQMQHTLIRSV
+701 TNQMQHTLIRSV
-713 DAENAVNRKVDDMED
+713 DAENAVNKKVDQMED

-755 IGNIGDQTTDDGVTR
+755 IGDIGDQTTDAGVTR

-788 KPNAKQAIRDKAAKQ
+788 KPNAKKAIRDKATKQ
-803 REIINHTPDAT
+803 REIINATPDAT
-814 QDEIQDAL
+814 EDEIQDAI
-822 NQLTTDETDA
+822 NQLATDETDA

-853 NTIGAVAPQV
+853 NTIGAVVPQV
-863 THKQAARDAINQATA
+863 THKKAARDAINQATA

-888 EATQEEKNAALN
+888 EATQEEKDAALN

-916 TTNDD
+916 TTNAD
-921 VDTAKGDGLNAINPI
+921 VDNAKGDGLNAINPI

-976 EKVNAAVAVANT
+976 DKVNAAVTAANT
-988 NILNANTNADVEQVK
+988 NILNANTNANVEQVK

-1013 EPATKVKTDAKNA
+1013 TPATKVKTDAKNA
-1026 IDQSAETQHNAIF
+1026 IDKSAETQHNTIF
-1039 NNNDATL
+1039 NNDATL

-1094 QVKTDARNAVNEKAR
+1094 QVKTDARNAVNDKAR

-1131 RVNTLKNRALNDI
+1131 RVNTLKNRALTDI

-1179 VLTDLATAKKQ
+1179 VLNDLATAKKQ

-1209 VDQDLAT
+1209 VDQELAT

-1252 AALAQTNQHY
+1252 AALAQINQHY
-1262 SAKLVEINA
+1262 NAKLAEINA
-1271 TPDATDDEKN
+1271 TPDATNDEKN

-1381 DQVDATTNQAINAID
+1381 DQVDATTNQAVNAID

-1430 DNEKEVALQALAKEK
+1430 DNEKEVASQALTKEK

-1475 QPETKIKPA
+1475 QPETKVKPA

-1498 QINQDKEATAEERQ
+1498 KINQDKEATAEERQ
-1512 AALDKINDLVAKAMT
+1512 VALDKINEFVNQAMT
-1527 NITNDRTNQ
+1527 DITNNRTNQ
-1536 QVNDSTN
+1536 QVDDTTS
-1543 QALDDIALVTPD
+1543 QALDSIALVTPE

-1560 AARDAVKQQYEAK
+1560 GARDAVKQQYEAK
-1573 KHEIEQAEH
+1573 KQEIEQAEH

-1595 ANNEKRAL
+1595 ANNEKLAL
-1603 QNINQAIANNDV
+1603 QNINQAVTNNDV
-1615 KRVESNGIATLKGV
+1615 KRVETNGIATLKGV
-1629 EPHIVVKPEAQEAI
+1629 QPHIVIKPEEQQAI
-1643 KASADNQVESIKDT
+1643 KASAENQVESIKDT
-1657 PHATTDELDEA
+1657 PHATVDELDEA
-1668 NQQINDTLKQGQQDI
+1668 NQLISDTLKKAQQEI
-1683 DNTTQDAAVND
+1683 ENTNQDAAVTD

-1718 NIDESNNNQLD
+1718 SIEENNKNQLD

-1742 NVAIAA
+1742 DVAIDT
-1748 LNKIVNAIKN
+1748 LNKIVNTIKN

-1766 AEVDQT
+1766 AEVDRT
-1772 EADGNNNIKV
+1772 ETDGNDNIKV

-1791 AARQSVSAK
+1791 AARQSVGVK

-1847 QNSIDA
+1847 QDSINA

-1900 VQVEKELIKA
+1900 AQVEKELIKA
-1910 KQQIAGAVTN
+1910 KQQIASAVTN
-1920 ADVAYLLHDGKNEI
+1920 ADVAYLLHDEKNEI
-1934 REIEPVINKKATARE
+1934 REIEPVINRKASARE

-1965 VQATVEER
+1965 IQATVEER

-2004 TLNLQTIHDLDVHPI
+2004 SLNLQTIHDLDVHPI

-2032 ARVTH
+2032 ARVTA

-2043 KVSDRNKADALKAIT
+2043 KVSDRNNADALKAIT

-2077 DAVLKRFNVALG
+2077 DAVLKRFNVALS

-2128 KALIDQYVAD
+2128 KVLIDQYVAD
-2138 GNRMVDEDATLN
+2138 GNRMIDEDATLN
-2150 DIKKDT
+2150 DIKQHT
-2156 QLIIDEILAIKL
+2156 QFIVDEILAIKL
-2168 PAEVIKASPKVG
+2168 PAEATKVSPKVI
-2180 QPAPKVCTP
+2180 QSAPKVCTP
-2189 IKKEDKQEVRK
+2189 IIKEETHESRK
-2200 VVKELPNTGSEE
+2200 VEKELPNTGSEG
-2212 MDLPLKELALITG
+2212 MDLPLKEFALITG

-2232 RSKKEKES
+2232 RTKNEKES

>member
-295 MFDSGDAKNYQA
+295 MFDSGDA
-307 QGNVIALG
+307 
-315 RIRGNDTNDHGD
+315 
-327 FNGIEKTLTVNP
+327 
-339 NSELIFEFNTMT
+339 
-351 TKNYQA
+351 KNYQA

-788 KPNAKQAIRDKAAKQ
+788 KPNAKQAIRDKGAKQ

-1729 AIRNTLDTTQDER
+1729 AIRNTQDER

>member
-41 DHNVQ
+41 DNNVQ
-46 GGSNQALPGNSQNT
+46 SDTNQATPVNSQDKDVAN
-60 NADTNRDIVNDS
+60 NRGLANS
-72 QNTPNAHATD
+72 AQNTPNQSATT
-82 NTSTNQALT
+82 NQATNQALV
-91 NHQNVD
+91 NHNNGSIV
-97 VANQVGPA
+97 NQATPTSV
-105 PIQPSASPAQNNNNS
+105 QSSTPSAQNNNHTDGNTTATETVS
-120 NANSTATEPA
+120 NAN
-130 ANTNNNLASNNNT
+130 NNDAVSNNTT
-143 LNVPNNTDNN
+143 LNVPNKTNENG
-153 DSARHLTLKEIQE
+153 SGGHLTLKEIQE

-173 KPELVAIAEEASNR
+173 KPELVAIAEPASNR
-187 PKKRSRRAAPT
+187 PKKRSKRAAPA

-207 TATPA
+207 AA
-212 DPTAGNGSAPV
+212 AAAGNGGAPV

-235 NANNIGQ
+235 NANNAGQ

-250 FDDNNI
+250 FDDNGI

-263 VPTVTVVDNLP
+263 VPSVTVVDNLP
-274 GYTLING
+274 GFTLING

-295 MFDSGDAKNYQA
+295 MFDSANAKNYQA

-315 RIRGNDTNDHGD
+315 RI
-327 FNGIEKTLTVNP
+327 K
-339 NSELIFEFNTMT
+339 
-351 TKNYQA
+351 
-357 QGNVIALGRIR
+357 

-402 KNYQGMTNLII
+402 KNYQGVTNLII

-422 GEKVV
+422 AEKSV

-433 RLLKVPENVSHL
+433 RLFKVPENVSHL

-522 DFVYKIQLPE
+522 DFVYQVQLPE

-541 TKDFPSGNSGVDI
+541 TKDFPSSNSGVDM
-554 NDMNVTYDAANR
+554 NDFNVTYDAANR
-566 IITIKSTGGGTGNS
+566 VITIKSTGGGSGNS

-613 TYKTYSQ
+613 TYKTYTQ

-629 HTVSTNP
+629 HTVRTNP

-701 ANQMQHTLIRSV
+701 TNQMQHTLIRSV
-713 DAENAVNRKVDDMED
+713 DAENAVNKKVDQMED

-788 KPNAKQAIRDKAAKQ
+788 KPNAKKAIRDKATKQ
-803 REIINHTPDAT
+803 REIINATPDAT
-814 QDEIQDAL
+814 EDEIQDAL
-822 NQLTTDETDA
+822 NQLATDETDA

-838 ATTNADVETAKNNGI
+838 ATTNADVEIAKNNGI
-853 NTIGAVAPQV
+853 NTIGAVVPQV

-900 ELTQATNHAL
+900 ELTQATNHVL

-916 TTNDD
+916 TTNAD
-921 VDTAKGDGLNAINPI
+921 VDNAKGDGLNAINPI

-976 EKVNAAVAVANT
+976 DKVNAAVTAANT

-1013 EPATKVKTDAKNA
+1013 TPATKVKTDAKNA
-1026 IDQSAETQHNAIF
+1026 IDKSAETQHNTIF

-1094 QVKTDARNAVNEKAR
+1094 QVKTDARNVVNDKAR

-1131 RVNTLKNRALNDI
+1131 RVNTLKNRALTDI

-1179 VLTDLATAKKQ
+1179 VLNDLATAKKQ

-1209 VDQDLAT
+1209 VDQELAT

-1252 AALAQTNQHY
+1252 AALAQINQHY
-1262 SAKLVEINA
+1262 NAKLAEINA
-1271 TPDATDDEKN
+1271 TPDATNDEKN

-1287 NQDRQ
+1287 NLDRQ

-1381 DQVDATTNQAINAID
+1381 DQVDTTTNQALKAID

-1430 DNEKEVALQALAKEK
+1430 DNEKEVASQALAKEK

-1475 QPETKIKPA
+1475 QPETKVKPA

-1498 QINQDKEATAEERQ
+1498 KINQDKEATAEERQ
-1512 AALDKINDLVAKAMT
+1512 VALDKINEFVNQAMT
-1527 NITNDRTNQ
+1527 DITNNRTNQ
-1536 QVNDSTN
+1536 QVDDTTS
-1543 QALDDIALVTPD
+1543 QALDSIALVTPD

-1560 AARDAVKQQYEAK
+1560 AARNAVKQQYEAK
-1573 KHEIEQAEH
+1573 KREIEQAEH

-1603 QNINQAIANNDV
+1603 QNINQAVTNNDV
-1615 KRVESNGIATLKGV
+1615 KRVETNGIATLKGV
-1629 EPHIVVKPEAQEAI
+1629 QPHIVIKPEAQQAI
-1643 KASADNQVESIKDT
+1643 KASAENQVESIKDT
-1657 PHATTDELDEA
+1657 PHATVDELDEA
-1668 NQQINDTLKQGQQDI
+1668 NQLISDTLKQAQQEI
-1683 DNTTQDAAVND
+1683 ENTNQDAAVTD

-1718 NIDESNNNQLD
+1718 SIEENNKNQLD

-1742 NVAIAA
+1742 DVAIDT
-1748 LNKIVNAIKN
+1748 LNKIVNTIKN

-1766 AEVDQT
+1766 AEVDRT
-1772 EADGNNNIKV
+1772 ETDGNDNIKV

-1791 AARQSVSAK
+1791 AARQSVGVK

-1847 QNSIDA
+1847 QDSINA

-1893 EEQNAAI
+1893 EEQNIAI
-1900 VQVEKELIKA
+1900 AQVEKELIKA
-1910 KQQIAGAVTN
+1910 KQQIASAVTN
-1920 ADVAYLLHDGKNEI
+1920 ADVAYLLHDEKNEI
-1934 REIEPVINKKATARE
+1934 REIEPVINRKASARE

-1965 VQATVEER
+1965 IQATVEER

-2004 TLNLQTIHDLDVHPI
+2004 SLNLQTIHDLDVHPI

-2032 ARVTH
+2032 ARVTA

-2043 KVSDRNKADALKAIT
+2043 KVSNRNKADALKAIT

-2077 DAVLKRFNVALG
+2077 DAVLKRFNVALS

-2128 KALIDQYVAD
+2128 KVLIDQYVAD
-2138 GNRMVDEDATLN
+2138 GNRMIDEDATLN
-2150 DIKKDT
+2150 DIKQHT
-2156 QLIIDEILAIKL
+2156 QFIVDEILAIKL
-2168 PAEVIKASPKVG
+2168 PAEETKVSPKEI

-2189 IKKEDKQEVRK
+2189 IKKEETHESRK
-2200 VVKELPNTGSEE
+2200 VEKELPNTGSEG
-2212 MDLPLKELALITG
+2212 MDLPLKEFALITG
-2225 AALLARR
+2225 RLC
-2232 RSKKEKES
+2232 

>member
-41 DHNVQ
+41 DNNVQ
-46 GGSNQALPGNSQNT
+46 SDTNQATPVNSQDKDVAN
-60 NADTNRDIVNDS
+60 NRGLANS
-72 QNTPNAHATD
+72 AQNTPNQSATT
-82 NTSTNQALT
+82 NQATNQALV
-91 NHQNVD
+91 NHNNGSIV
-97 VANQVGPA
+97 NQATPTSV
-105 PIQPSASPAQNNNNS
+105 QSSTPSAQNNNHTDGNTTATETVS
-120 NANSTATEPA
+120 NAN
-130 ANTNNNLASNNNT
+130 NNDAVSNNTT
-143 LNVPNNTDNN
+143 LNVPNKTNENG
-153 DSARHLTLKEIQE
+153 SGGHLTLKEIQE

-173 KPELVAIAEEASNR
+173 KPELVAIAEPASNR
-187 PKKRSRRAAPT
+187 PKKRSRRAAPA

-207 TATPA
+207 AA
-212 DPTAGNGSAPV
+212 AAAGNGGAPV

-235 NANNIGQ
+235 NANNAGQ

-250 FDDNNI
+250 FDDNGI

-263 VPTVTVVDNLP
+263 VPSVTVVDNLP
-274 GYTLING
+274 GFTLING

-295 MFDSGDAKNYQA
+295 MFDSADAKNYQA

-315 RIRGNDTNDHGD
+315 RI
-327 FNGIEKTLTVNP
+327 K
-339 NSELIFEFNTMT
+339 
-351 TKNYQA
+351 
-357 QGNVIALGRIR
+357 

-402 KNYQGMTNLII
+402 KNYQGVTNLII

-422 GEKVV
+422 AEKSV

-433 RLLKVPENVSHL
+433 RLFKVPENVSHL

-522 DFVYKIQLPE
+522 DFVYQVQLPE

-541 TKDFPSGNSGVDI
+541 TKDFPSSNSGVDM
-554 NDMNVTYDAANR
+554 NDFNVTYDAANR
-566 IITIKSTGGGTGNS
+566 VITIKSTGGGSGNS

-613 TYKTYSQ
+613 TYKTYTQ

-701 ANQMQHTLIRSV
+701 TNQMQHTLIRSV
-713 DAENAVNRKVDDMED
+713 DAENAVNKKVDLMED

-788 KPNAKQAIRDKAAKQ
+788 KPNAKKAIRDKATKQ
-803 REIINHTPDAT
+803 REIINATPDAT
-814 QDEIQDAL
+814 EDEIQDAL
-822 NQLTTDETDA
+822 NQLATDETDA

-853 NTIGAVAPQV
+853 NTIGAVVPQV
-863 THKQAARDAINQATA
+863 THKKAARDAINQATA

-916 TTNDD
+916 TTNAD
-921 VDTAKGDGLNAINPI
+921 VDNAKGDGLNAINPI

-976 EKVNAAVAVANT
+976 DKVNAAVTAANT

-1013 EPATKVKTDAKNA
+1013 TPATKVKTDAKNA
-1026 IDQSAETQHNAIF
+1026 IDKSAETQHNTIF

-1094 QVKTDARNAVNEKAR
+1094 QVKTDARNVVNDKAR

-1131 RVNTLKNRALNDI
+1131 RVNTLKNRALTDI

-1179 VLTDLATAKKQ
+1179 VLNDLATAKKQ

-1209 VDQDLAT
+1209 VDQELAT

-1252 AALAQTNQHY
+1252 AALAQINQHY
-1262 SAKLVEINA
+1262 NAKLAEINA

-1292 QAIESIKQANTN
+1292 QAIESVKQANTN

-1381 DQVDATTNQAINAID
+1381 DQVDTTTNQALNAID

-1430 DNEKEVALQALAKEK
+1430 DNEKEVASQALAKEK

-1475 QPETKIKPA
+1475 QPETKVKPA

-1490 QKANELRA
+1490 QKVNELRA
-1498 QINQDKEATAEERQ
+1498 KINQDKEATAEERQ
-1512 AALDKINDLVAKAMT
+1512 VALDKINEFVNQAMT
-1527 NITNDRTNQ
+1527 DITNNRTNQ
-1536 QVNDSTN
+1536 QVDDTTS
-1543 QALDDIALVTPD
+1543 QALDSIALVAPE

-1573 KHEIEQAEH
+1573 KQEIEQAEH

-1595 ANNEKRAL
+1595 ANNEKLAL
-1603 QNINQAIANNDV
+1603 QNINQAVTNNDV
-1615 KRVESNGIATLKGV
+1615 KRVETNGIATLKGV
-1629 EPHIVVKPEAQEAI
+1629 QPHIVIKPEAQQAI
-1643 KASADNQVESIKDT
+1643 KASAENQVESIKDT
-1657 PHATTDELDEA
+1657 PHATVDELDEA
-1668 NQQINDTLKQGQQDI
+1668 NQLISDTLKQAQQEI
-1683 DNTTQDAAVND
+1683 ENTNQDAAVTD

-1718 NIDESNNNQLD
+1718 SIEENNKNQLD

-1742 NVAIAA
+1742 DVAIDT
-1748 LNKIVNAIKN
+1748 LNKIVNTIKN

-1766 AEVDQT
+1766 AEVDRT
-1772 EADGNNNIKV
+1772 ETDGNDNIKV

-1791 AARQSVSAK
+1791 AARQSVGVK

-1847 QNSIDA
+1847 QDSIDA

-1874 QNIATNKINLIKAN
+1874 QNIATNKINLSKAN

-1893 EEQNAAI
+1893 EEQNIAI
-1900 VQVEKELIKA
+1900 AQVEKELIKA
-1910 KQQIAGAVTN
+1910 KQQIASAVTN
-1920 ADVAYLLHDGKNEI
+1920 ADVAYLLHDEKNEI
-1934 REIEPVINKKATARE
+1934 REIEPVINRKASARE

-1965 VQATVEER
+1965 IQATVEER

-2004 TLNLQTIHDLDVHPI
+2004 SLNLQTIHDLDVHPI

-2032 ARVTH
+2032 ARVTA

-2043 KVSDRNKADALKAIT
+2043 KVSNRNKADALKAIT

-2077 DAVLKRFNVALG
+2077 DAVLKRFNVALS

-2128 KALIDQYVAD
+2128 KVLIDQYVAD
-2138 GNRMVDEDATLN
+2138 GNRMIDEDATLN
-2150 DIKKDT
+2150 DIKQHT
-2156 QLIIDEILAIKL
+2156 QFIVDEILAIKL
-2168 PAEVIKASPKVG
+2168 PAEPTKVSPKVI

-2189 IKKEDKQEVRK
+2189 IKKEETHESRK
-2200 VVKELPNTGSEE
+2200 VEKELPNTGSEG
-2212 MDLPLKELALITG
+2212 MDLPLKEFALITG

-2232 RSKKEKES
+2232 RTKNEKES

>member
-41 DHNVQ
+41 DNNVQ
-46 GGSNQALPGNSQNT
+46 SDTNQATPVNSQ
-60 NADTNRDIVNDS
+60 DTNVANNRGLANS
-72 QNTPNAHATD
+72 AQNTPNQSATT
-82 NTSTNQALT
+82 NQSTNQALV
-91 NHQNVD
+91 NHNNGSI
-97 VANQVGPA
+97 ANQATPTSV
-105 PIQPSASPAQNNNNS
+105 QSSTPSAQNNNHTDGNTTATETVS
-120 NANSTATEPA
+120 NAN
-130 ANTNNNLASNNNT
+130 NKDVVSNNTT
-143 LNVPNNTDNN
+143 LNVPNKTNENG
-153 DSARHLTLKEIQE
+153 SGGHLTLKEIQE

-173 KPELVAIAEEASNR
+173 KPELVAIAEQASNR
-187 PKKRSRRAAPT
+187 PKKRSRRAAPA

-207 TATPA
+207 AA
-212 DPTAGNGSAPV
+212 AAAGNGGAPV

-235 NANNIGQ
+235 NANNAGQ

-250 FDDNNI
+250 FDDNGI

-263 VPTVTVVDNLP
+263 VPSVTVVDNLP
-274 GYTLING
+274 GFTLING

-315 RIRGNDTNDHGD
+315 RIKGNDTNDHGD
-327 FNGIEKTLTVNP
+327 FNGIEK
-339 NSELIFEFNTMT
+339 S
-351 TKNYQA
+351 
-357 QGNVIALGRIR
+357 
-368 GNDTNDHGDFNGIEK
+368 
-383 TLTVNPNSE
+383 LTVNPNSE

-402 KNYQGMTNLII
+402 KNYQGVTNLII

-422 GEKVV
+422 AEKSV

-433 RLLKVPENVSHL
+433 RLFKVPENVSHL

-522 DFVYKIQLPE
+522 DFVYKVQLPE
-532 GVEYVNNSL
+532 GIEYVNNSL
-541 TKDFPSGNSGVDI
+541 TKDFPSSNSGVDM
-554 NDMNVTYDAANR
+554 NDFNVTYDAANR
-566 IITIKSTGGGTGNS
+566 VITIKSTDGGSGNS

-613 TYKTYSQ
+613 TYKTYTQ

-701 ANQMQHTLIRSV
+701 TNQMQHTLIRSV
-713 DAENAVNRKVDDMED
+713 DAENAVNKKVDQMED

-788 KPNAKQAIRDKAAKQ
+788 KPNAKKAIRDKATKQ
-803 REIINHTPDAT
+803 REIINATPDAT
-814 QDEIQDAL
+814 EDEIQDAL
-822 NQLTTDETDA
+822 NQLATDETDA

-838 ATTNADVETAKNNGI
+838 ATTNADVEIAKNNGI
-853 NTIGAVAPQV
+853 NTIGAVVPQV

-916 TTNDD
+916 TTNAD
-921 VDTAKGDGLNAINPI
+921 VDNAKGDGLNAINPI

-976 EKVNAAVAVANT
+976 EKVNAAVTAANT

-1013 EPATKVKTDAKNA
+1013 TPATKVKTDAKNA
-1026 IDQSAETQHNAIF
+1026 IDKSAETQHNTIF

-1094 QVKTDARNAVNEKAR
+1094 QVKTDARNAVNDKAR

-1131 RVNTLKNRALNDI
+1131 RVNTLKNRALTDI

-1179 VLTDLATAKKQ
+1179 VLNDLATAKKQ

-1209 VDQDLAT
+1209 VDQELAT

-1252 AALAQTNQHY
+1252 AALAQINQHY
-1262 SAKLVEINA
+1262 NAKLAEINA
-1271 TPDATDDEKN
+1271 TPDATNDEKN

-1362 QINQLKDQA
+1362 QINQLKEQA
-1371 FNQINQNQTN
+1371 INQINQNQTN
-1381 DQVDATTNQAINAID
+1381 DQVDTTTNQAVNAID

-1430 DNEKEVALQALAKEK
+1430 DNEKEVASQALAKEK

-1475 QPETKIKPA
+1475 QPETKVKPA

-1498 QINQDKEATAEERQ
+1498 KINQDKEATAEERQ
-1512 AALDKINDLVAKAMT
+1512 VALDKINEFVNQAMT
-1527 NITNDRTNQ
+1527 DITNNRTNQ
-1536 QVNDSTN
+1536 QVDDTTS
-1543 QALDDIALVTPD
+1543 QALDSIALVAPE

-1573 KHEIEQAEH
+1573 KQEIEQAEH

-1595 ANNEKRAL
+1595 ANNEKLAL
-1603 QNINQAIANNDV
+1603 QNINQAVTNNDV
-1615 KRVESNGIATLKGV
+1615 KRVETNGIATLKGV
-1629 EPHIVVKPEAQEAI
+1629 QPHIVIKPEAQQAI
-1643 KASADNQVESIKDT
+1643 KATAENQVESIKDT
-1657 PHATTDELDEA
+1657 PHATVDELDEA
-1668 NQQINDTLKQGQQDI
+1668 NQLISDTLKQAQQEI
-1683 DNTTQDAAVND
+1683 ENTNQDAAVTD

-1718 NIDESNNNQLD
+1718 SIEENNKNQLD

-1742 NVAIAA
+1742 DVAIDT
-1748 LNKIVNAIKN
+1748 LNKIVNTIKN

-1766 AEVDQT
+1766 AEVDRT
-1772 EADGNNNIKV
+1772 ETDGNDNIKV

-1791 AARQSVSAK
+1791 AARQSVGVK

-1847 QNSIDA
+1847 QDSIDA

-1893 EEQNAAI
+1893 EEQNIAI
-1900 VQVEKELIKA
+1900 AQVEKELIKA
-1910 KQQIAGAVTN
+1910 KQQIASAVTN
-1920 ADVAYLLHDGKNEI
+1920 ADVAYLLHDEKNEI
-1934 REIEPVINKKATARE
+1934 REIEPVINRKASARE

-1965 VQATVEER
+1965 IQATVEER

-2004 TLNLQTIHDLDVHPI
+2004 SLNLQTIHDLDVHPI

-2032 ARVTH
+2032 ARVTA

-2043 KVSDRNKADALKAIT
+2043 KVSNRNKADALKAIT

-2077 DAVLKRFNVALG
+2077 DAVLKRFNVALS

-2128 KALIDQYVAD
+2128 KVLIDQYVAD
-2138 GNRMVDEDATLN
+2138 GNRMIDEDATLN
-2150 DIKKDT
+2150 DIKQHT
-2156 QLIIDEILAIKL
+2156 QFIVDEILAIKL
-2168 PAEVIKASPKVG
+2168 PAEATKVSPKEI

-2189 IKKEDKQEVRK
+2189 IKKEETHESRK
-2200 VVKELPNTGSEE
+2200 VEKELPNTGSEG
-2212 MDLPLKELALITG
+2212 MDLPLKEFALITG

-2232 RSKKEKES
+2232 RTKNEKES

>member
-24 GTVLLLS
+24 GIVLLLS

-41 DHNVQ
+41 DNNVQ
-46 GGSNQALPGNSQNT
+46 SDTNQATPVNSQDKDVAN
-60 NADTNRDIVNDS
+60 NRGLANS
-72 QNTPNAHATD
+72 AQNTPNQSATT
-82 NTSTNQALT
+82 NQATNQALV
-91 NHQNVD
+91 NHNNGSTV
-97 VANQVGPA
+97 NQATPTSV
-105 PIQPSASPAQNNNNS
+105 QSSTPSAQNNNHTDGNTTATETVS
-120 NANSTATEPA
+120 NAN
-130 ANTNNNLASNNNT
+130 NNDVVSNNTT
-143 LNVPNNTDNN
+143 LNVPNKTNENG
-153 DSARHLTLKEIQE
+153 SGGHLTLKEIQE

-173 KPELVAIAEEASNR
+173 KPELVAIAEPASNR
-187 PKKRSRRAAPT
+187 PKKRSRRAAPA

-207 TATPA
+207 AA
-212 DPTAGNGSAPV
+212 AAAGNGGAPV

-235 NANNIGQ
+235 NANNAGQ

-250 FDDNNI
+250 FDDNGI

-263 VPTVTVVDNLP
+263 VPTVNVVNNLP
-274 GYTLING
+274 GFTLING

-295 MFDSGDAKNYQA
+295 MFDSGDNKNYQA
-307 QGNVIALG
+307 QGNVIVLG
-315 RIRGNDTNDHGD
+315 RIHGTDTNDHGD
-327 FNGIEKTLTVNP
+327 FNGIEKALTVNP

-351 TKNYQA
+351 TKNG
-357 QGNVIALGRIR
+357 QGATNV
-368 GNDTNDHGDFNGIEK
+368 
-383 TLTVNPNSE
+383 
-392 LIFEFNTMTT
+392 
-402 KNYQGMTNLII
+402 II
-413 KNADNDTVI
+413 KNADTNDTI
-422 GEKVV
+422 AEKTVEG
-427 AYGPIW
+427 GPTL
-433 RLLKVPENVSHL
+433 RLFKVPDNVRNL

-459 RGIYQLR
+459 RGIYQLK
-466 DGYKYYDF
+466 DGYKYYSF

-489 RRTMEPTAT
+489 RRTMDPTAT

-507 SLKNNGNFGASFNTD
+507 SLKNNGNSGASLDTN
-522 DFVYKIQLPE
+522 DFVYQVQLPE

-541 TKDFPSGNSGVDI
+541 TKDFPSNNSGVDV

-566 IITIKSTGGGTGNS
+566 VITIKSTGGGTANS
-580 PARLMPDKILDLKY
+580 PARLMPDKILDLRY

-606 VTFNDTL
+606 VTFNETL
-613 TYKTYSQ
+613 TYKTYTQ
-620 DFINSPAES
+620 DFINSAAES

-668 FNDLKRRAQTIL
+668 FNGLKRRAQTIL

-701 ANQMQHTLIRSV
+701 TNQMQHTLIRSV
-713 DAENAVNRKVDDMED
+713 DAENAVNKKVDQMED

-788 KPNAKQAIRDKAAKQ
+788 KPNAKKAIRDKATKQ
-803 REIINHTPDAT
+803 REIINATPDAT
-814 QDEIQDAL
+814 EDEIQDAL
-822 NQLTTDETDA
+822 NQLATDETDA

-853 NTIGAVAPQV
+853 NTIGAVVPQV
-863 THKQAARDAINQATA
+863 THKKAARDAINQATA

-916 TTNDD
+916 TTNAD
-921 VDTAKGDGLNAINPI
+921 VDNAKGDGLNAINPI

-976 EKVNAAVAVANT
+976 DKVNAAVTAANT

-1013 EPATKVKTDAKNA
+1013 TPATKVKTDAKNA
-1026 IDQSAETQHNAIF
+1026 IDKSAETQHNTIF

-1065 NINAADTNQEVAQA
+1065 NINAADTNQEVVQA

-1094 QVKTDARNAVNEKAR
+1094 QVKTDARNAVNDKAR

-1121 TREEKQEAIN
+1121 TREEKQEAID
-1131 RVNTLKNRALNDI
+1131 RVNALKNRALTDI

-1179 VLTDLATAKKQ
+1179 VLNDLATAKKQ

-1209 VDQDLAT
+1209 VDQELAT

-1227 AEVDQAQQLGTK
+1227 AEVDR
-1239 AINAIQPNIVKKP
+1239 
-1252 AALAQTNQHY
+1252 
-1262 SAKLVEINA
+1262 A
-1271 TPDATDDEKN
+1271 T
-1281 AAINTL
+1281 
-1287 NQDRQ
+1287 
-1292 QAIESIKQANTN
+1292 
-1304 AEVDQAATVAE
+1304 TVAE

-1430 DNEKEVALQALAKEK
+1430 DNEKEVASQALAKEK

-1475 QPETKIKPA
+1475 QPETKVKPA
-1484 AREKIN
+1484 ARKKIN

-1498 QINQDKEATAEERQ
+1498 KINQDKEATAEERQ
-1512 AALDKINDLVAKAMT
+1512 VALDKINEFVNQAMT
-1527 NITNDRTNQ
+1527 DITNNRTNQ
-1536 QVNDSTN
+1536 QVDDTTS
-1543 QALDDIALVTPD
+1543 QALDSIALVAPE

-1573 KHEIEQAEH
+1573 KQEIEQAEH

-1595 ANNEKRAL
+1595 ANNEKLAL
-1603 QNINQAIANNDV
+1603 QNINQAVTNNDV
-1615 KRVESNGIATLKGV
+1615 KRVETNGIATLKGV
-1629 EPHIVVKPEAQEAI
+1629 QPHIVIKPEAQQAI
-1643 KASADNQVESIKDT
+1643 KASAENQVESIKDT
-1657 PHATTDELDEA
+1657 PHATVDELDEA
-1668 NQQINDTLKQGQQDI
+1668 NQLISDTLKQAQQEI
-1683 DNTTQDAAVND
+1683 ENTNQDAAVTD

-1718 NIDESNNNQLD
+1718 SIEENNKNQLD

-1742 NVAIAA
+1742 DVAIDT
-1748 LNKIVNAIKN
+1748 LNKIVNTIKN

-1766 AEVDQT
+1766 AEVDRT
-1772 EADGNNNIKV
+1772 ETDGNDNIKV

-1791 AARQSVSAK
+1791 AARQSVGVK
-1800 AEAQNALIDQSD
+1800 AEVQNALIDQSD

-1847 QNSIDA
+1847 QDSINA

-1893 EEQNAAI
+1893 EEQNIAI
-1900 VQVEKELIKA
+1900 AQVEKELIKA
-1910 KQQIAGAVTN
+1910 KQQIASAVTN
-1920 ADVAYLLHDGKNEI
+1920 ADVAYLLHDEKNEI
-1934 REIEPVINKKATARE
+1934 REIEPVINRKASARE

-1965 VQATVEER
+1965 IQATVEER

-2004 TLNLQTIHDLDVHPI
+2004 SLNLQTIHDLDVHPI

-2032 ARVTH
+2032 ARVTA

-2043 KVSDRNKADALKAIT
+2043 KVSNRNKADALKAIT

-2077 DAVLKRFNVALG
+2077 DAVLKRFNVALS

-2128 KALIDQYVAD
+2128 KVLIDQYVAD
-2138 GNRMVDEDATLN
+2138 GNRMIDEDATLN
-2150 DIKKDT
+2150 DIKQHT
-2156 QLIIDEILAIKL
+2156 QFIVDEILAIKL
-2168 PAEVIKASPKVG
+2168 PAEATKVSPKEI

-2189 IKKEDKQEVRK
+2189 IKKEETHESRK
-2200 VVKELPNTGSEE
+2200 VEKELPNTGSEG
-2212 MDLPLKELALITG
+2212 MDLPLKEFALITG

-2232 RSKKEKES
+2232 RTKNEKES

>member
-351 TKNYQA
+351 TKNYQ
-357 QGNVIALGRIR
+357 
-368 GNDTNDHGDFNGIEK
+368 
-383 TLTVNPNSE
+383 
-392 LIFEFNTMTT
+392 
-402 KNYQGMTNLII
+402 GMTNLII

-554 NDMNVTYDAANR
+554 NEMNVTYDAANR

-1603 QNINQAIANNDV
+1603 QNINQAIANNEKRALQNINQAIANNDV

>member
-46 GGSNQALPGNSQNT
+46 GGSNQALPGNSPNT
-60 NADTNRDIVNDS
+60 NADTNRDIVNGS

-91 NHQNVD
+91 NHQNVG
-97 VANQVGPA
+97 VANQVAPA
-105 PIQPSASPAQNNNNS
+105 PIQPSTSSASNNNHS
-120 NANSTATEPA
+120 DANSTATEPA

-187 PKKRSRRAAPT
+187 PKKRSRRAAPA
-198 DPNATPADP
+198 DPN
-207 TATPA
+207 ATPA

-223 AITAPYTPTTDP
+223 AITAPFTPTTDP

-242 NAPNEVLS
+242 NAPNEVLT

-315 RIRGNDTNDHGD
+315 RIKGNDTNDHG
-327 FNGIEKTLTVNP
+327 G
-339 NSELIFEFNTMT
+339 
-351 TKNYQA
+351 
-357 QGNVIALGRIR
+357 
-368 GNDTNDHGDFNGIEK
+368 FNGIEK

-606 VTFNDTL
+606 VTFNDIL
-613 TYKTYSQ
+613 TYKTYTQ

-668 FNDLKRRAQTIL
+668 FNELKRRAQTIL

-701 ANQMQHTLIRSV
+701 VNQMQHTLIRSV

-803 REIINHTPDAT
+803 REIINNTPDAT

-976 EKVNAAVAVANT
+976 EKVNAAVAAANT

-1094 QVKTDARNAVNEKAR
+1094 QVKTDARNAVNDKAR

-1198 TTEEKQVALNQ
+1198 TDEEKQVALNQ

-1252 AALAQTNQHY
+1252 TALAQINQHY
-1262 SAKLVEINA
+1262 NAKLAEINA

-1396 NVEAEVVIKPKAI
+1396 NVEAKVVIKPKAI

-1430 DNEKEVALQALAKEK
+1430 DNEKEVALLALAKEK

-1475 QPETKIKPA
+1475 QPETKVKPA

-1560 AARDAVKQQYEAK
+1560 TARDAAKQQYEAK

-1603 QNINQAIANNDV
+1603 QNIDQAIANNDV

-1910 KQQIAGAVTN
+1910 KQQIASAVTN

-1955 NDKKQAIEAN
+1955 NDKKLAIEAN

-2004 TLNLQTIHDLDVHPI
+2004 SLNLQTIHDLDVHPI

-2138 GNRMVDEDATLN
+2138 GIRMIDEDATLN
-2150 DIKKDT
+2150 DIKQHT
-2156 QLIIDEILAIKL
+2156 QFIVDEILAIKL
-2168 PAEVIKASPKVG
+2168 PAEATKVLPKVG
-2180 QPAPKVCTP
+2180 QPAPKLCTS
-2189 IKKEDKQEVRK
+2189 IKKVDKQEVRK

-2232 RSKKEKES
+2232 RNKNEKES